1 MKNKRGKIVLVV
13 ILAVIAI
20 LMLFTYVTK
29 KVENRTANLDSELLR
44 SKNYAQV
51 TDEQSKVEN
60 TDFVKFSAFFTRDI
74 NGDGNAEK
82 LLGTCK
88 RAIGT
93 DQLYMDLN
101 VLTNGYLKNGKITIN
116 GTNFKYSMSMVK
128 DSVLKNN
135 YISDDVKVIELNNV
149 NAGTQKL
156 IIGNII
162 ADIENNVNNYSSVS
176 SVTLTGTHVSD
187 DGVETEISKTVDL
200 TVDWYGLAKTELY
213 TKYQAT
219 TFYYNYNELDSTTIS
234 FNFRLDEIQQ
244 ELILK
249 ENEAVLTIP
258 ELNGYA
264 PTEVKCTN
272 SNIES
277 EYNNETKKLTIKRSS
292 KLNNNGIIVSE
303 LSNSN
308 SYNVNIT
315 YPKEAY
321 DAISSYTTLTIPI
334 EGFYTGYNNTNEEFK
349 NPYKSNVVNGNI
361 TIVFRETPDGNIYNF
376 YVDFEDKK
384 HVKDHPYGDEDTDY
398 RYIMSKQDILNLYDN
413 IEDENKISN
422 KEYVV
427 RWLAVRG
434 DQGEVPSMIMSET
447 KGEDSSYGDKWN
459 TTIMENYITNT
470 GIYFSDADK
479 ILENDGTIS
488 IYNDDT
494 NELIHTFTKEEWNNY
509 TRENPYKYVDPVKH
523 IRAETSKTKQNSSLS
538 IYNIKELD
546 TKKILA
552 DFTKEELEDI
562 NLMYTYVTG
571 VCNIEGQ
578 QQGVVKDIDYVY
590 YVSEK
595 SNGEISV
602 ETKKIPTQDV
612 LNNKIYISAETNQYG
627 DAKWKDGEFLVEL
640 PQEIIGMEINKV
652 FIDNENVKLVAYDL
666 YENDGKY
673 FIKIITSNEEPE
685 SFKITVD
692 CDMTPDPRSPSI
704 NKEIKLYSYNKY
716 CNIYYHE
723 GKDEYDV
730 DSDNNTNEDVG
741 TSITNL
747 NLLSPT
753 SLITLE
759 TITNY
764 NKENEITIAPNI
776 AAVEKEQ
783 RQAQINIGLTN
794 NYPNV
799 ISGVQILGKIPFEG
813 NKFILNDKNLG
824 SNFTTTMTNDGITIP
839 EELKEKAMVYY
850 SEKENPDKDLLNAN
864 NGWTLKEDVKDFS
877 KIKTYLIDVT
887 QYTIDIGKNYSFNY
901 TVNIPEGISYNSIS
915 YSNHAVF
922 YELNTSGGKLQLSTE
937 PNKVGLRIVRKYKLQ
952 INKSKQGFEQT
963 KVSGATYTVDCSDAE
978 GNVTTRILTT
988 NSDGIVNMKNLFI
1001 GVTYTVKEL
1010 KSPDNY
1016 LLNDEVLQFKVI
1028 EDETGKLQLETNS
1041 EKISLNN
1048 ADELV
1053 IINTQ
1058 DEPKYNVTITK
1069 RDSATKEP
1077 LTGVYFICNGKAYV
1091 TDKNGQI
1098 TLEKLEKDTQYTLKE
1113 PNTEGYYAL
1122 DNITFKFVRAEN
1134 GNIEI
1139 ESNNENFKNA
1149 QIQNNEEDLVKVN
1162 VTLENEKIPTYNLQ
1176 ILKVEENLKET
1187 DIEKLKPLKGAIFKL
1202 EGEDFNKEERLET
1215 DENGNITIP
1224 NLYQYVDGKAITGKY
1239 ILQELQ
1245 APNGYSNNAEEIE
1258 FKVVKNAENNLEINI
1273 TNKEQLITLKD
1284 VIVEN
1289 GTIKLIIQDKPLF
1302 KLTKTDSKTGKPLA
1316 NAQFVIYEID
1326 SNKNDIDYAKDV
1338 NGNYVGTINNDGK
1351 YVITTDETGT
1361 IVLPL
1366 RGGFYRIEEIGYPE
1380 GYQENGNEDYFKI
1393 ASKNEDI
1400 KNPEDQDNAEETVGD
1415 LEINTIEDL
1424 VRFSKS
1430 VNSGNSYKGKTVSLM
1445 RTLDFNEDSSY
1456 VNPTD
1461 TSFGDLNEDGVVEGI
1476 KNELTDRVDGIGF
1489 TPIGVFMGTFDGKNN
1504 EIRNIY
1510 MCGKSNVAFFLS
1522 LSNAKVKNFGITGNV
1537 IGIKASSFI
1546 AGIAAMV
1553 YDDTEISNCY
1563 NKAYISRGECNT
1575 KASWPGVAGIAAYL
1589 RGGNISNCY
1598 NSGNITGQLKNDYTG
1613 GIVGVVSGDSKID
1626 KCYNLGTISNGANVG
1641 GIAGSLGFNRLG
1653 GTIGTGSGILD
1664 SSKVITNSYNT
1675 GNIYSNND
1683 NSYVGGILGYFAPRD
1698 TGGYVN
1704 YYKKIYNCYNTG
1716 NVNGQKYVGRI
1727 TGNDDI
1733 QCIDLQN
1740 CYYLADAQIKGEE
1753 INGLGISKSKNDM
1766 KSDEFVKLLGD
1777 TYWSKDN
1784 KNANNGYPI
1793 IQDKSEYIEEINYIE
1808 DLVKLSNDV
1817 NNLKSYSSKTIKLK
1831 KSLDFQDDNSYKN
1844 PHDTSYGDLNGNG
1857 EIEEIKNELTNKE
1870 NGKGFTPIGTG
1881 FGKYFMGIFD
1891 GENNEIKNIYIKSDE
1906 HCVGIFGDVRNG
1918 KIMNLGVKGEIINK
1932 TNVEVWAVGGICG
1945 NIYNGTIKKCYF
1957 FGSVTGDGKKPYY
1970 EYSYGKGYSGG
1981 ISGFVGNSDIIN
1993 CYNSAT
1999 IQGYRNVGGIVGSSY
2014 NMTLCG
2020 TYNIGDVIGN
2030 RYVGGIVGY
2039 ENSDSSIINCY
2050 NSATIQGDECVGGIA
2065 GYTNWSTHYGVY
2077 NIGNIIG
2084 NKYVYTI
2091 GEAKYE
2097 DRCYYLENINIS
2109 GTDIVKNGKSVSEDK
2124 MKQDEFV
2131 KQLGRFSW
2139 KKDILNKNEGYPV
2152 LEDSFGNYISEIN
2165 CIEDLVE
2172 LSEGV
2177 NELHSYENRTVVLQR
2192 SLDFEDN
2199 NSYMNPE
2206 DTSYGDINGDGKI
2219 EGIKN
2224 ELTNKESGKG
2234 FSLIGFGTKNCFSGN
2249 FNGKGNEIKNLYVNS
2264 NGCAGLFGYINNAK
2278 ISNLGIDGEI
2288 IGKKETGGI
2297 AGCIENS
2304 IIEKCYN
2311 KSEIHGGD
2319 DTGGIAG
2326 YSRDS
2331 YIKNCYNKGSIHG
2344 DDDNNLADIG
2354 GILGRGRSVV
2364 ENCYNIGDVL
2374 GSSKHKKVGGITAS
2388 ESQTINNSYYLDN
2401 INITGNIIDSN
2412 STASDEY
2419 MRTKEF
2425 YDKLNVDNVWFYKN
2439 NSYPKLN
2446 TEIARLEEVKNID
2459 IQNTMKK
2466 FDITTEI
2473 KENLE
2478 GKRDGGTI
2486 TGEYNDRFTKENNI
2500 KYVET
2505 INYNDNSKNE
2515 VIIIPDNDYLIY
2527 SITIND
2533 EKLNFT
2539 PDEEGNYKIPAE
2551 YFKEVKQNYH
2561 IVVMFQKKSK
2571 ILTLNKVDRD
2581 NKNKKLEG
2589 AEFKISRVEERSEI
2603 TNELKNI
2610 YTNSSLYPALV
2621 PAQNVVGN
2629 LTSCGTYY
2637 FTESN
2642 GKYISN
2648 NKNIDNST
2656 ANSYIPIDL
2665 SNKTGDFYLKV
2676 NAQVSS
2682 ENNYDYG
2689 FATITQYTTPPPTYN
2704 DSTGQFIKIS
2714 GQVSA
2719 SDYEYTLK
2727 GGSIYYLHLGYRK
2740 DGSQSRYDDNFI
2752 VNSVIVYENGYT
2764 TYGFNNINGKYVSS
2778 NQSKNDT
2785 SCNSYIPIDLT
2796 ERTGKYNLTLNAEI
2810 SSERNCDYGYATI
2823 KTTETK
2829 PEQNDEDGKF
2839 IYISGEEKA
2848 RDYTTIL
2855 DGGKI
2860 YYLHL
2865 GYSKDSSISSGK
2877 DTFTINSIK
2886 LSLNEDDYYNG
2897 TQITDGNG
2905 EIKLALQ
2912 PGKYQIIETKAPNEY
2927 IVDSTPHDVRLTD
2940 NNATITIE
2948 NSKSVPYEINKIDK
2962 DTNEPIQGAK
2972 FAIYKLSEYYETI
2985 DFIKNNKN
2993 EYLGKQNEDGIYEL
3007 ETDAN
3012 GKIKLELAPGLYK
3025 AVETK
3030 SAEGYALEESEA
3042 LRTTY
3047 FRVEEEN
3054 KEDEGNTNINNADLV
3069 INNIEDLVRFSNDVN
3084 SGNSY
3089 EGKTVVLART
3099 LDFNEDGSYNNPEDT
3114 TFGDYNGDGTVEG
3127 IKQELAKEEGTGFK
3141 AVGNDTNPFKG
3152 TFNGNEHEIK
3162 NINIYA
3168 NESSLYGGI
3177 IGEIVSGKIMNL
3189 GIVDAKIICN
3199 SKASGGIVG
3208 NATDSEIINCYNKG
3222 NLTTEARAPVEGIA
3236 GEITNSKIIRCYN
3249 EANITG
3255 NCTTGIVYYA
3265 KDSII
3270 ENCYN
3275 AGDLN
3280 STAPIGGIAF
3290 NVSNSEIINCYNLAT
3305 ISNSSG
3311 PVGGIV
3317 GNTASNSK
3325 IINCYNLATISSSV
3339 PAGGIIGYMAS
3350 NSEIIN
3356 CYNNGEISG
3365 KYGSGGIV
3373 GNSLSNSKIIN
3384 CYNTGK
3390 IIDADSL
3397 LGGIVGPNIT
3407 NSTLN
3412 KCYYLNS
3419 SATQGVYNQKDIE
3432 GQVEAKTQE
3441 AMQSEEFV
3449 KQLNINKDNTNAQI
3463 PLSNWSYNEEGYPTL
3478 LPLEIKSGKQ
3488 LTITNKKL
3496 QNNLSIKKVDK
3507 ETNQKLSGAK
3517 FRLEANKD
3525 SLIGSMVSN
3534 SQYTFEKRGTQYI
3547 SNNNGKSN
3555 SVANAYFPIDLRGYS
3570 GTFKLNVD
3578 YTISSESGGD
3588 IGYATI
3594 TTSTN
3599 IPTYNENE
3607 YDIRKSY
3614 RFISCSGSSS
3624 NKASIDLIGGK
3635 KYYLHIGYRKNSS
3648 TNSGNDRFYIND
3660 ISLKHNLDVETNE
3673 DGIIDMCLP
3682 SGEYKIKETSA
3693 PYGYNLSNEEK
3704 TVLISGI
3711 DDVQELTFENEKLQ
3725 TKYNEPNVIITKKDK
3740 ATGEIMPGVKFMVL
3754 DEQGN
3759 YIKDYTGTIV
3769 GEQEEIDGQDKYV
3782 VTTDENGQIKLKL
3795 NIGKYQLVEVKSLE
3809 GYALEDKKNFE
3820 ITNEDEDYE
3829 VSGEGI
3835 IISISYPWKN
3845 YIIATSDGGMIE
3857 TNSGINKTISAR
3869 YTVDNKELDVTS
3881 DNGYVVKYNNSGKI
3895 ENLIQI
3901 SGLENFGAEI
3911 YEDTEGNFIVF
3922 GGGKQIE
3929 IPAEKT
3935 IDNEPIKL
3943 DYNGTNLRTI
3953 ILKLNKDLKVIWVKN
3968 IDSFCVSLTSLNYIV
3983 ENKEGNYII
3992 NFYGYSGNNIEIPA
4006 KDTVNGEKI
4015 SSQRNANSVL
4025 IEYTKDGKVKNI
4037 YQNSYGIDSL
4047 IEKDSGGYII
4057 SSGSV
4062 IYELDSKMNEVR
4074 RYSNNIS
4081 GISSGSSYATKDE
4094 GFIIG
4099 GNITSSNITI
4109 SGENTASGNPIS
4121 VTSDITPA
4129 IVLVKYDKNFKVE
4142 WAKAKSWSRSNECVN
4157 RIKQDNQGNYIVL
4170 SGLKLIK
4177 YNSNGDNITTVDL
4190 PSDMQQFGYLYTD
4203 RTNSKFVIL
4212 DGNNNFRVYT
4222 LGTDNFT
4229 PITLEITNQK
4239 AGKVIVH
4246 HYLQGTG
4253 EEFGATPEK
4262 LSEDEV
4268 INGKVPEEYTTSP
4281 NMQIKDYTLIKD
4293 EKGDYIIPSNAS
4305 GTYTEQDQHVYYYY
4319 NKTPLKLTVHHYLE
4333 GTQEK
4338 LAEDEQTFYAEGDH
4352 YKTNAS
4358 EEVLKKYNLTN
4369 VIGDEEKDITQN
4381 EEVTYYYQIKTH
4393 QITTK
4398 VEIPE
4403 GRSEKGG
4410 TITGEGETPYETV
4423 DYEQSSKKDIIIT
4436 PEKGYKVKQIK
4447 LISTSEDGQ
4456 KTESTIYGNDE
4467 TEESELTYTEG
4478 ENNTITLTKFQNMI
4492 ADKEIIVIFEPDEGR
4507 LIVHHYIEKSTEKI
4521 YDDQITVKPVGT
4533 KVETV
4538 PVKKDNY
4545 AVVKEPEDRNATI
4558 TRETQEKIY
4567 YYQKQ
4572 YNITTEVIKHNETYK
4587 DGTIVKNVK
4596 GGTITDEGKKSH
4608 EYVLKN
4614 RNSQNEIII
4623 TPNDGYEIVKI
4634 TINNETLDYKNLLD
4648 EKGKVTIPKEFFKN
4662 VQEDKHIQVEF
4673 RKKTKVYVKYL
4684 EEGTEQP
4691 LYTEENKD
4699 YIELNGYEGQEY
4711 ETVKKVIPNYKDSTL
4726 GITDENK
4733 LQVQPKGIMYADD
4746 VTVIYW
4752 YTRVSSGIIV
4762 RHIETNEKGE
4772 EIELENNV
4780 IDGLAGLNQLTN
4792 RNKYDKYIPVDRKQE
4807 NSGNVNSHI
4816 TIAKK
4821 EENSKTITFAQNKI
4835 LEVWYFYEKQ
4845 YDVTTSV
4852 KTHEEKV
4859 LNETTGKYETK
4870 QIAGG
4875 TISKEYEKDEQGNDK
4890 LDDKGNKIEIT
4901 YEQILSRGDS
4911 KKQIELK
4918 PDENYRVKSVIKQ
4931 KKIIKDGKEQYE
4943 EEQIFVEDKVQ
4954 EDGSVILPEK
4964 LLVDVQ
4970 NDYNIQVEFEKIPA
4984 KVIVQYK
4991 DAYTK
4996 ESIHEDKILEG
5007 FVNDEYNEQRISI
5020 ENYIPADPEPEN
5032 NYGKMTKEPITVT
5045 YWYTKQFKIT
5055 AEVKPHEEEEL
5066 NNETGEIEKVQKE
5079 GGTIKIGEN
5088 LPQELVTRGDNSV
5101 NTIIAIPDQNYRIKY
5116 VTINGK
5122 EIDLAKVL
5130 QENGTAKLPLFE
5142 NMQEDKHIVVE
5153 FERIPTKLIVK
5164 HLDVETNNPITED
5177 EQKDGFVGENYKT
5190 NPLNTKFY
5198 KLVDE
5203 KYPQNSEGKLT
5214 NEETIVTYY
5223 YEKLPFN
5230 LKIQKEVSNVL
5241 VNGEKL
5247 KVEENNI
5254 PMIIIAYKDIK
5265 DTTITIEYK
5274 IKVTNTGNIAGKA
5287 VIEEKIPEGFELAT
5301 ESNPNWKETE
5311 DTYTLQT
5318 DEILPGETKEYVVV
5332 LNWKQDTQ
5340 NEGYKSNEAKI
5351 ISTENEPK
5359 FDETTVLDNKD
5370 DAIVQIIINKTLQ
5383 DVVDDIKDGNTKEV
5397 IKDIARSVKTGDAII
5412 VSLITLAVFGTV
5424 LVIVLVK
5431 RKNER

>member
-1 MKNKRGKIVLVV
+1 MKDKRGKIVLVV

-101 VLTNGYLKNGKITIN
+101 VLTNGYLKDGKITIN

-162 ADIENNVNNYSSVS
+162 ADIENNVNNYSNVS

-552 DFTKEELEDI
+552 DFTKEEVEDI

-595 SNGEISV
+595 SNGKISV

-652 FIDNENVKLVAYDL
+652 SIDNENVKLVAYDL

-741 TSITNL
+741 ISITNL

-764 NKENEITIAPNI
+764 NKENEITIAPNV
-776 AAVEKEQ
+776 AAVEKDQ

-799 ISGVQILGKIPFEG
+799 ISGVQILGKMPFEG

-850 SEKENPDKDLLNAN
+850 SEKENPDKDLLNAD

-963 KVSGATYTVDCSDAE
+963 KVSAATYTVDCSDAE

-1016 LLNDEVLQFKVI
+1016 SLNNEVLQFKVI

-1069 RDSATKEP
+1069 KDSATKEP

-1187 DIEKLKPLKGAIFKL
+1187 DIEKLKPLKGATFKL

-1351 YVITTDETGT
+1351 YVVTTDETGT

-1400 KNPEDQDNAEETVGD
+1400 KNPEDQDNTEETVGD

-1456 VNPTD
+1456 ANPAD

-1476 KNELTDRVDGIGF
+1476 KNELTTGIGF
-1489 TPIGVFMGTFDGKNN
+1489 TPIGTSTSKFMGTFDGRDN
-1504 EIRNIY
+1504 EIKNLYIMVNID
-1510 MCGKSNVAFFLS
+1510 SA
-1522 LSNAKVKNFGITGNV
+1522 
-1537 IGIKASSFI
+1537 IGLF
-1546 AGIAAMV
+1546 
-1553 YDDTEISNCY
+1553 
-1563 NKAYISRGECNT
+1563 AYIEGAEIKNL
-1575 KASWPGVAGIAAYL
+1575 GV
-1589 RGGNISNCY
+1589 
-1598 NSGNITGQLKNDYTG
+1598 TGVVNNLYYAG
-1613 GIVGVVSGDSKID
+1613 GIVGDAITSKIFNCHNFATIKGEQCIGGIAATIQNTTIED
-1626 KCYNLGTISNGANVG
+1626 SYNTGKIMNNYYVGYIGGIVGKIDENDSIIYKCYNLGIIQIQTIGPVQVLAGGIVG
-1641 GIAGSLGFNRLG
+1641 GIYYGNNNIVKECYNRGNIKFSNKQGFFYFVG
-1653 GTIGTGSGILD
+1653 GLIGRVASNNN
-1664 SSKVITNSYNT
+1664 VINSYNT
-1675 GNIYSNND
+1675 GNIE
-1683 NSYVGGILGYFAPRD
+1683 
-1698 TGGYVN
+1698 
-1704 YYKKIYNCYNTG
+1704 
-1716 NVNGQKYVGRI
+1716 I
-1727 TGNDDI
+1727 TGA
-1733 QCIDLQN
+1733 
-1740 CYYLADAQIKGEE
+1740 YA
-1753 INGLGISKSKNDM
+1753 
-1766 KSDEFVKLLGD
+1766 GD
-1777 TYWSKDN
+1777 T
-1784 KNANNGYPI
+1784 
-1793 IQDKSEYIEEINYIE
+1793 
-1808 DLVKLSNDV
+1808 
-1817 NNLKSYSSKTIKLK
+1817 
-1831 KSLDFQDDNSYKN
+1831 
-1844 PHDTSYGDLNGNG
+1844 
-1857 EIEEIKNELTNKE
+1857 
-1870 NGKGFTPIGTG
+1870 
-1881 FGKYFMGIFD
+1881 
-1891 GENNEIKNIYIKSDE
+1891 
-1906 HCVGIFGDVRNG
+1906 
-1918 KIMNLGVKGEIINK
+1918 
-1932 TNVEVWAVGGICG
+1932 GGICG
-1945 NIYNGTIKKCYF
+1945 HTEDNT
-1957 FGSVTGDGKKPYY
+1957 P
-1970 EYSYGKGYSGG
+1970 
-1981 ISGFVGNSDIIN
+1981 IIN
-1993 CYNSAT
+1993 CYN
-1999 IQGYRNVGGIVGSSY
+1999 
-2014 NMTLCG
+2014 
-2020 TYNIGDVIGN
+2020 
-2030 RYVGGIVGY
+2030 
-2039 ENSDSSIINCY
+2039 
-2050 NSATIQGDECVGGIA
+2050 
-2065 GYTNWSTHYGVY
+2065 
-2077 NIGNIIG
+2077 
-2084 NKYVYTI
+2084 I
-2091 GEAKYE
+2091 GEINTIVESAANSGTISGNGGKTE
-2097 DRCYYLENINIS
+2097 NCYYL
-2109 GTDIVKNGKSVSEDK
+2109 
-2124 MKQDEFV
+2124 
-2131 KQLGRFSW
+2131 
-2139 KKDILNKNEGYPV
+2139 
-2152 LEDSFGNYISEIN
+2152 
-2165 CIEDLVE
+2165 
-2172 LSEGV
+2172 
-2177 NELHSYENRTVVLQR
+2177 
-2192 SLDFEDN
+2192 
-2199 NSYMNPE
+2199 
-2206 DTSYGDINGDGKI
+2206 DTI
-2219 EGIKN
+2219 
-2224 ELTNKESGKG
+2224 ELTSRQKNMDGTPISKEMLKTMD
-2234 FSLIGFGTKNCFSGN
+2234 F
-2249 FNGKGNEIKNLYVNS
+2249 
-2264 NGCAGLFGYINNAK
+2264 
-2278 ISNLGIDGEI
+2278 
-2288 IGKKETGGI
+2288 
-2297 AGCIENS
+2297 
-2304 IIEKCYN
+2304 YN
-2311 KSEIHGGD
+2311 
-2319 DTGGIAG
+2319 
-2326 YSRDS
+2326 
-2331 YIKNCYNKGSIHG
+2331 
-2344 DDDNNLADIG
+2344 
-2354 GILGRGRSVV
+2354 
-2364 ENCYNIGDVL
+2364 
-2374 GSSKHKKVGGITAS
+2374 
-2388 ESQTINNSYYLDN
+2388 
-2401 INITGNIIDSN
+2401 
-2412 STASDEY
+2412 
-2419 MRTKEF
+2419 
-2425 YDKLNVDNVWFYKN
+2425 KLNVDGVWQFRKD
-2439 NSYPKLN
+2439 SYPKLN
-2446 TEIARLEEVKNID
+2446 VGNPITNNTTELEIE
-2459 IQNTMKK
+2459 NTIKK
-2466 FDITTEI
+2466 FNITTEI
-2473 KENLE
+2473 ECNSNNE
-2478 GKRDGGTI
+2478 FIGGTI
-2486 TGEYNDRFTKENNI
+2486 SGEDNTIFSKPGKMI

-2505 INYNDNSKNE
+2505 VEYNDSNKKDILI
-2515 VIIIPDNDYLIY
+2515 VPDEGYLVY
-2527 SITIND
+2527 SINLNGEPWDLKSD
-2533 EKLNFT
+2533 EN
-2539 PDEEGNYKIPAE
+2539 GNYTIPSG
-2551 YFKEVKQNYH
+2551 FFSEVKQDYH
-2561 IVVMFQKKSK
+2561 IAVKFEKKSQ
-2571 ILTLNKVDRD
+2571 TLVINKVDSS
-2581 NKNKKLEG
+2581 NKNKKIAN
-2589 AEFKISRVEERSEI
+2589 AEFKIFRIEERAQI
-2603 TNELKNI
+2603 TNEVKEI
-2610 YTNSSLYPALV
+2610 
-2621 PAQNVVGN
+2621 
-2629 LTSCGTYY
+2629 
-2637 FTESN
+2637 
-2642 GKYISN
+2642 
-2648 NKNIDNST
+2648 
-2656 ANSYIPIDL
+2656 
-2665 SNKTGDFYLKV
+2665 
-2676 NAQVSS
+2676 
-2682 ENNYDYG
+2682 
-2689 FATITQYTTPPPTYN
+2689 
-2704 DSTGQFIKIS
+2704 IK
-2714 GQVSA
+2714 A
-2719 SDYEYTLK
+2719 S
-2727 GGSIYYLHLGYRK
+2727 
-2740 DGSQSRYDDNFI
+2740 
-2752 VNSVIVYENGYT
+2752 
-2764 TYGFNNINGKYVSS
+2764 TYGFNNVNGKYVSS
-2778 NQSKNDT
+2778 NKYNNST

-2796 ERTGKYNLTLNAEI
+2796 KGTGKYNLTVNAEI
-2810 SSERNCDYGYATI
+2810 SSEKNHDEGYATI
-2823 KTTETK
+2823 KTTTTT
-2829 PEQNDEDGKF
+2829 PESYDSGGRF
-2839 IYISGEEKA
+2839 ISISGEESAK
-2848 RDYTTIL
+2848 DYTTIL
-2855 DGGKI
+2855 EGGKM

-2865 GYSKDSSISSGK
+2865 GYSKNSRVNSGT
-2877 DTFTINSIK
+2877 DTFTINSVK
-2886 LSLNEDDYYNG
+2886 LTLNEDDYYNG
-2897 TQITDGNG
+2897 TQTTDANG
-2905 EIKLALQ
+2905 RIQLKLPQ
-2912 PGKYQIIETKAPNEY
+2912 GKYNVTETKAPDGYALDN
-2927 IVDSTPHDVRLTD
+2927 TPHEMLLTE
-2940 NNATITIE
+2940 NNTTITIE
-2948 NSKSVPYEINKIDK
+2948 NSKLVPYEINKIDK

-3030 SAEGYALEESEA
+3030 LAEGYALEESEA

-3127 IKQELAKEEGTGFK
+3127 IKQELTKEGGAGFSTI
-3141 AVGNDTNPFKG
+3141 GNMGIFKG
-3152 TFNGNEHEIK
+3152 DFNGNNNEIK
-3162 NINIYA
+3162 NIYVNRPG
-3168 NESSLYGGI
+3168 NSLVGLFGR
-3177 IGEIVSGKIMNL
+3177 VNNAKILNL
-3189 GIVDAKIICN
+3189 GVDGRIGYNNYTK
-3199 SKASGGIVG
+3199 GGIVAEA
-3208 NATDSEIINCYNKG
+3208 NDSLIMNCYNKTSIMG
-3222 NLTTEARAPVEGIA
+3222 GGRPCA
-3236 GEITNSKIIRCYN
+3236 GGVVG
-3249 EANITG
+3249 EAN
-3255 NCTTGIVYYA
+3255 Y
-3265 KDSII
+3265 
-3270 ENCYN
+3270 
-3275 AGDLN
+3275 
-3280 STAPIGGIAF
+3280 
-3290 NVSNSEIINCYNLAT
+3290 SEIVNCYNLG
-3305 ISNSSG
+3305 NLDSSDQK
-3311 PVGGIV
+3311 GGIV
-3317 GNTASNSK
+3317 CSAYYSK
-3325 IINCYNLATISSSV
+3325 IINCYNVGDISSTNSYA
-3339 PAGGIIGYMAS
+3339 AGIAS
-3350 NSEIIN
+3350 SLWNSEIQN
-3356 CYNNGEISG
+3356 CYNIGNISG
-3365 KYGSGGIV
+3365 SEVGGITKMV
-3373 GNSLSNSKIIN
+3373 SNSTIKN
-3384 CYNTGK
+3384 
-3390 IIDADSL
+3390 
-3397 LGGIVGPNIT
+3397 
-3407 NSTLN
+3407 
-3412 KCYYLNS
+3412 CYYLNT
-3419 SATQGVYNQKDIE
+3419 SAEKGIYNTDDILGE
-3432 GQVEAKTQE
+3432 VESKTQE
-3441 AMQSEEFV
+3441 QMQSEEFV
-3449 KQLNINKDNTNAQI
+3449 KQLNKNNITTQK
-3463 PLSNWSYNEEGYPTL
+3463 PLANWSYNEGGYPTL
-3478 LPLEIKSGKQ
+3478 LSSKIKSGKQ

-3496 QNNLSIKKVDK
+3496 QNNLTIKKVDK
-3507 ETNQKLSGAK
+3507 ETKQRLSGAK

-3525 SLIGSMVSN
+3525 SLIGGMVSN

-3570 GTFKLNVD
+3570 GTFKLSVN
-3578 YTISSESGGD
+3578 YTIFSQLNYD
-3588 IGYATI
+3588 YGYATI
-3594 TTSTN
+3594 TSTTDA
-3599 IPTYNENE
+3599 PEYNRND
-3607 YDIRKSY
+3607 YNTDTCY
-3614 RFISCSGSSS
+3614 RFIYKSGSYSDQIS
-3624 NKASIDLIGGK
+3624 TISLNGGK
-3635 KYYLHIGYRKNSS
+3635 KYYLHIGYRKDARVDSS
-3648 TNSGNDRFYIND
+3648 NDRFYINS
-3660 ISLKHNLDVETNE
+3660 INLTYSSTEIETNE
-3673 DGIIDMCLP
+3673 YGIKDMYLP
-3682 SGEYKIKETSA
+3682 SGEYKIKETVA
-3693 PYGYNLSNEEK
+3693 PFGYNLSNEEK
-3704 TVLISGI
+3704 TILISGI
-3711 DDVQELTFENEKLQ
+3711 DDVQEVTFENEKLQ
-3725 TKYNEPNVIITKKDK
+3725 TEHNESNVIMTKKDK
-3740 ATGEIMPGVKFMVL
+3740 ATGEVMPGVKFMIL

-3759 YIKDYTGTIV
+3759 YVKDYTGAIV
-3769 GEQEEIDGQDKYV
+3769 GEKEEIDGQEKYV
-3782 VTTDENGQIKLKL
+3782 VTTDENGKIKLKL
-3795 NIGKYQLVEVKSLE
+3795 NLGKYQLIEVETLE
-3809 GYALEDKKNFE
+3809 GYVLEDKKEFE
-3820 ITNEDEDYE
+3820 VTNKNENYE

-3835 IISISYPWKN
+3835 IINTYYPWKN
-3845 YIIATSDGGMIE
+3845 YIISTSDGGMME
-3857 TNSGINKTISAR
+3857 TNYGADKTIPAEE
-3869 YTVDNKELDVTS
+3869 TENNKELNLVS
-3881 DNGYVVKYNNSGKI
+3881 DKGYVIKYNNNGKVQ
-3895 ENLIQI
+3895 NVIQI
-3901 SGLENFGAEI
+3901 TGLDCGTEI
-3911 YEDTEGNFIVF
+3911 YEDNDGNLIVL
-3922 GGGKQIE
+3922 GLGKQIE
-3929 IPAEKT
+3929 IPAENT
-3935 IDNEPIKL
+3935 INNNPINL
-3943 DYNGTNLRTI
+3943 EYSGTNQRTI
-3953 ILKLNKDLKVIWVKN
+3953 ILKLNKDLKIIWAKS
-3968 IDSFCVSLTSLNYIV
+3968 IDSFYISTTSKSYIG
-3983 ENKEGNYII
+3983 ENKEGDYII
-3992 NFYGYSGNNIEIPA
+3992 NFYGGNGNLIKIPAEDTIDGIEI
-4006 KDTVNGEKI
+4006 NL
-4015 SSQRNANSVL
+4015 QRSEAGVF
-4025 IEYTKDGKVKNI
+4025 IEYTKDGKVKSVH
-4037 YQNSYGIDSL
+4037 QNSFEIQN
-4047 IEKDSGGYII
+4047 IVEKSNGGYII
-4057 SSGSV
+4057 ASNYGNK
-4062 IYELDSKMNEVR
+4062 IAELDSEMNVVKQ
-4074 RYSNNIS
+4074 YSNSID
-4081 GISSGSSYATKDE
+4081 GISTGSSYSYYATKDE
-4094 GFIIG
+4094 GFIMG
-4099 GNITSSNITI
+4099 GMLTSSNVTI
-4109 SGENTASGNPIS
+4109 AGENTTSGEPIN
-4121 VTSDITPA
+4121 VTSNTTPNA
-4129 IVLVKYDKNFKVE
+4129 VLIKYDKNFKVE
-4142 WAKAKSWSRSNECVN
+4142 WVKVNNWSANKNGYIDCL
-4157 RIKQDNQGNYIVL
+4157 KQDSYGNYVAI
-4170 SGLKLIK
+4170 SGLILMK
-4177 YNSNGDNITTVDL
+4177 YNSNGELITTVKL
-4190 PSDMQQFGYLYTD
+4190 PDDMPQYGYLYTD

-4212 DGNNNFRVYT
+4212 TNTNFSIYT
-4222 LGTDNFT
+4222 LRTDNFT

-4253 EEFGATPEK
+4253 EEFGTTPEK

-4338 LAEDEQTFYAEGDH
+4338 LAEDEQKFYTEGDH

-4507 LIVHHYIEKSTEKI
+4507 LIVHHYIEESTEKI

-4545 AVVKEPEDRNATI
+4545 VVVKEPEDRNAII
-4558 TRETQEKIY
+4558 TKETQEKIY

-4608 EYVLKN
+4608 EYVLKD

-4623 TPNDGYEIVKI
+4623 IPNDGYEIVKI

-4662 VQEDKHIQVEF
+4662 VQENKHIQVEF

-4733 LQVQPKGIMYADD
+4733 LQVQPKGVMYADD

-4821 EENSKTITFAQNKI
+4821 EENSKTITFAQDKI

-5055 AEVKPHEEEEL
+5055 AEVKPHEEEVL

-5088 LPQELVTRGDNSV
+5088 LPQELVTRGDNSI

>member
-1 MKNKRGKIVLVV
+1 LKNKRGKIVLVV

-29 KVENRTANLDSELLR
+29 KVENRMANLDSELLR

-88 RAIGT
+88 RVIGK

-101 VLTNGYLKNGKITIN
+101 VLTNGYLKDGKITIN

-156 IIGNII
+156 IIGNIV
-162 ADIENNVNNYSSVS
+162 ADIGNNVNNYSSVS

-200 TVDWYGLAKTELY
+200 TVDWYGVAKTELY

-384 HVKDHPYGDEDTDY
+384 HVKDQPYGDEDTDY

-479 ILENDGTIS
+479 MLENDGTIS
-488 IYNDDT
+488 IYNDET

-538 IYNIKELD
+538 IYNIKELN

-552 DFTKEELEDI
+552 DFTKEEVEDI

-595 SNGEISV
+595 SNGKISV

-627 DAKWKDGEFLVEL
+627 DSKWKDGEFLVEL
-640 PQEIIGMEINKV
+640 PQEIIGMKINKV
-652 FIDNENVKLVAYDL
+652 SIDNENVKLVAYDL

-723 GKDEYDV
+723 GQDEYDV

-741 TSITNL
+741 ISITNL

-764 NKENEITIAPNI
+764 NKENEITIAPNV
-776 AAVEKEQ
+776 AAVEKDQ

-850 SEKENPDKDLLNAN
+850 SEKENPDKDLLNAD

-901 TVNIPEGISYNSIS
+901 TVNIPEGISYNSTS

-963 KVSGATYTVDCSDAE
+963 KVSGATYTVDCSDTE

-1239 ILQELQ
+1239 RLQELQ

-1338 NGNYVGTINNDGK
+1338 NGNYVGTINSDGK
-1351 YVITTDETGT
+1351 YVVTTDETGT

-1400 KNPEDQDNAEETVGD
+1400 KNPEDPDGTGETVGD

-1445 RTLDFNEDSSY
+1445 RTLDFNEDTSY
-1456 VNPTD
+1456 ANPTD

-1476 KNELTDRVDGIGF
+1476 KNELTTGIGF
-1489 TPIGVFMGTFDGKNN
+1489 TPIGTSTSKFMGTFDGRGNDIKNLY
-1504 EIRNIY
+1504 I
-1510 MCGKSNVAFFLS
+1510 
-1522 LSNAKVKNFGITGNV
+1522 
-1537 IGIKASSFI
+1537 
-1546 AGIAAMV
+1546 MV
-1553 YDDTEISNCY
+1553 
-1563 NKAYISRGECNT
+1563 
-1575 KASWPGVAGIAAYL
+1575 
-1589 RGGNISNCY
+1589 
-1598 NSGNITGQLKNDYTG
+1598 NSNDYVGLFGYIEEAEIKKLGVTGDVDNYYYSNGNAG
-1613 GIVGVVSGDSKID
+1613 GIVGNAVKSKIYNCYNAARIKSGCD
-1626 KCYNLGTISNGANVG
+1626 VGGIAASIQNTTIKNSYNIGEIISNTDWGTVRIGGIVGCIADGSTNDTIYRCYNLGSIKVDELQRSSISAGGIVGDIYGDTIVKECNNKGNVKVSTTEAYWRNVG
-1641 GIAGSLGFNRLG
+1641 GLIGRG
-1653 GTIGTGSGILD
+1653 GNNI
-1664 SSKVITNSYNT
+1664 VNSYNT
-1675 GNIYSNND
+1675 GNI
-1683 NSYVGGILGYFAPRD
+1683 
-1698 TGGYVN
+1698 
-1704 YYKKIYNCYNTG
+1704 
-1716 NVNGQKYVGRI
+1716 
-1727 TGNDDI
+1727 
-1733 QCIDLQN
+1733 
-1740 CYYLADAQIKGEE
+1740 E
-1753 INGLGISKSKNDM
+1753 
-1766 KSDEFVKLLGD
+1766 
-1777 TYWSKDN
+1777 
-1784 KNANNGYPI
+1784 
-1793 IQDKSEYIEEINYIE
+1793 
-1808 DLVKLSNDV
+1808 
-1817 NNLKSYSSKTIKLK
+1817 
-1831 KSLDFQDDNSYKN
+1831 
-1844 PHDTSYGDLNGNG
+1844 
-1857 EIEEIKNELTNKE
+1857 
-1870 NGKGFTPIGTG
+1870 
-1881 FGKYFMGIFD
+1881 
-1891 GENNEIKNIYIKSDE
+1891 
-1906 HCVGIFGDVRNG
+1906 
-1918 KIMNLGVKGEIINK
+1918 
-1932 TNVEVWAVGGICG
+1932 
-1945 NIYNGTIKKCYF
+1945 
-1957 FGSVTGDGKKPYY
+1957 VTGYY
-1970 EYSYGKGYSGG
+1970 AMY
-1981 ISGFVGNSDIIN
+1981 
-1993 CYNSAT
+1993 T
-1999 IQGYRNVGGIVGSSY
+1999 GGIVGI
-2014 NMTLCG
+2014 T
-2020 TYNIGDVIGN
+2020 
-2030 RYVGGIVGY
+2030 
-2039 ENSDSSIINCY
+2039 SDAHI
-2050 NSATIQGDECVGGIA
+2050 
-2065 GYTNWSTHYGVY
+2065 
-2077 NIGNIIG
+2077 
-2084 NKYVYTI
+2084 
-2091 GEAKYE
+2091 
-2097 DRCYYLENINIS
+2097 R
-2109 GTDIVKNGKSVSEDK
+2109 
-2124 MKQDEFV
+2124 
-2131 KQLGRFSW
+2131 
-2139 KKDILNKNEGYPV
+2139 
-2152 LEDSFGNYISEIN
+2152 
-2165 CIEDLVE
+2165 
-2172 LSEGV
+2172 
-2177 NELHSYENRTVVLQR
+2177 
-2192 SLDFEDN
+2192 
-2199 NSYMNPE
+2199 
-2206 DTSYGDINGDGKI
+2206 
-2219 EGIKN
+2219 
-2224 ELTNKESGKG
+2224 
-2234 FSLIGFGTKNCFSGN
+2234 
-2249 FNGKGNEIKNLYVNS
+2249 
-2264 NGCAGLFGYINNAK
+2264 
-2278 ISNLGIDGEI
+2278 
-2288 IGKKETGGI
+2288 
-2297 AGCIENS
+2297 
-2304 IIEKCYN
+2304 
-2311 KSEIHGGD
+2311 
-2319 DTGGIAG
+2319 
-2326 YSRDS
+2326 
-2331 YIKNCYNKGSIHG
+2331 
-2344 DDDNNLADIG
+2344 
-2354 GILGRGRSVV
+2354 
-2364 ENCYNIGDVL
+2364 NCYNIGEINIACNYNNGYSGMIYGCETSRNV
-2374 GSSKHKKVGGITAS
+2374 KV
-2388 ESQTINNSYYLDN
+2388 ENCYYLN
-2401 INITGNIIDSN
+2401 TIDLTSEQKN
-2412 STASDEY
+2412 MDGTPIS
-2419 MRTKEF
+2419 KEILKTMDF
-2425 YDKLNVDNVWFYKN
+2425 YNKLNVDGVWQFRKD
-2439 NSYPKLN
+2439 SYPKLN
-2446 TEIARLEEVKNID
+2446 VGNPITNNTTELKIE
-2459 IQNTMKK
+2459 NTIKK
-2466 FDITTEI
+2466 FNITTEI
-2473 KENLE
+2473 E
-2478 GKRDGGTI
+2478 GNSNNEFIGGTI
-2486 TGEYNDRFTKENNI
+2486 SGEDNTIFSKPGKMI

-2505 INYNDNSKNE
+2505 VEYNDSNKRDILI
-2515 VIIIPDNDYLIY
+2515 VPDEGYLVY
-2527 SITIND
+2527 SINLNGEPWNLKSD
-2533 EKLNFT
+2533 EN
-2539 PDEEGNYKIPAE
+2539 GNYAIPSG
-2551 YFKEVKQNYH
+2551 FFSEVKQDYH
-2561 IVVMFQKKSK
+2561 IAVKFEKKSQ
-2571 ILTLNKVDRD
+2571 TLVINKVDSS
-2581 NKNKKLEG
+2581 NKNRKIAN
-2589 AEFKISRVEERSEI
+2589 AEFKIFRIEERAQI
-2603 TNELKNI
+2603 TNEVKEI
-2610 YTNSSLYPALV
+2610 
-2621 PAQNVVGN
+2621 
-2629 LTSCGTYY
+2629 
-2637 FTESN
+2637 
-2642 GKYISN
+2642 
-2648 NKNIDNST
+2648 
-2656 ANSYIPIDL
+2656 
-2665 SNKTGDFYLKV
+2665 
-2676 NAQVSS
+2676 
-2682 ENNYDYG
+2682 
-2689 FATITQYTTPPPTYN
+2689 
-2704 DSTGQFIKIS
+2704 IK
-2714 GQVSA
+2714 A
-2719 SDYEYTLK
+2719 S
-2727 GGSIYYLHLGYRK
+2727 
-2740 DGSQSRYDDNFI
+2740 
-2752 VNSVIVYENGYT
+2752 
-2764 TYGFNNINGKYVSS
+2764 TYGFNNVNGKYVSS
-2778 NQSKNDT
+2778 NKYNNST

-2796 ERTGKYNLTLNAEI
+2796 KGTGKYNLTVNAEI
-2810 SSERNCDYGYATI
+2810 SSEKNNDEGYATI
-2823 KTTETK
+2823 KTTTTTPK
-2829 PEQNDEDGKF
+2829 SNDWDGRF
-2839 IYISGEEKA
+2839 IYISGEESAK
-2848 RDYTTIL
+2848 DYTTIL
-2855 DGGKI
+2855 EGGKM

-2865 GYSKDSSISSGK
+2865 GYSKNSRVNSGT
-2877 DTFTINSIK
+2877 DTFTINSVK
-2886 LSLNEDDYYNG
+2886 LTLNEDDYYNG
-2897 TQITDGNG
+2897 TQTTDANG
-2905 EIKLALQ
+2905 RIQLKLPQ
-2912 PGKYQIIETKAPNEY
+2912 GKYNVTETKAPDGYALDN
-2927 IVDSTPHDVRLTD
+2927 TPHEIILTE
-2940 NNATITIE
+2940 NNTTITIE
-2948 NSKSVPYEINKIDK
+2948 NSKLVPYEINKIDK

-3084 SGNSY
+3084 SGNLY

-3152 TFNGNEHEIK
+3152 TFNGNEYEIK

-3177 IGEIVSGKIMNL
+3177 IGKIVSGKIMNL

-3222 NLTTEARAPVEGIA
+3222 NLTTEIKAPVEGIA

-3255 NCTTGIVYYA
+3255 NCTTGIVYA
-3265 KDSII
+3265 ATDSII

-3275 AGDLN
+3275 AGNLN
-3280 STAPIGGIAF
+3280 STVPAGGIAF
-3290 NVSNSEIINCYNLAT
+3290 NASNSEIINCYNNGEIKGSYDLGGIIATDTKDSKIINCYNLAT
-3305 ISNSSG
+3305 ISVSNG
-3311 PVGGIV
+3311 QVGGIV
-3317 GNTASNSK
+3317 GGNVSNSK
-3325 IINCYNLATISSSV
+3325 IINCYNLATISSSAPV
-3339 PAGGIIGYMAS
+3339 VGIIGGWASNSEIIDCYNEGKINSSNSTAAGIAQSISNSKIFNCYNTGKIIGGAQAGGIVEYAS
-3350 NSEIIN
+3350 DIEIIN
-3356 CYNNGEISG
+3356 CYNNGKISG

-3390 IIDADSL
+3390 IADANSS
-3397 LGGIVGPNIT
+3397 LGGIVGYSIT

-3441 AMQSEEFV
+3441 VMQLEEFV

-3496 QNNLSIKKVDK
+3496 QNNLTIKKVDK
-3507 ETNQKLSGAK
+3507 ETNQKLSGARFSIK
-3517 FRLEANKD
+3517 SD
-3525 SLIGSMVSN
+3525 SKNI
-3534 SQYTFEKRGTQYI
+3534 
-3547 SNNNGKSN
+3547 
-3555 SVANAYFPIDLRGYS
+3555 
-3570 GTFKLNVD
+3570 
-3578 YTISSESGGD
+3578 
-3588 IGYATI
+3588 TI
-3594 TTSTN
+3594 TT
-3599 IPTYNENE
+3599 NEE
-3607 YDIRKSY
+3607 
-3614 RFISCSGSSS
+3614 
-3624 NKASIDLIGGK
+3624 
-3635 KYYLHIGYRKNSS
+3635 
-3648 TNSGNDRFYIND
+3648 
-3660 ISLKHNLDVETNE
+3660 
-3673 DGIIDMCLP
+3673 GIANTQLP
-3682 SGEYKIKETSA
+3682 SGRYKIKETIA
-3693 PYGYNLSNEEK
+3693 PFGYNLSNEEK
-3704 TVLISGI
+3704 TILISGI
-3711 DDVQELTFENEKLQ
+3711 DDVQEVTFENEKLQ
-3725 TKYNEPNVIITKKDK
+3725 TKYDEPNVIMTKKDK
-3740 ATGEIMPGVKFMVL
+3740 ATGEVMPGVKFMVL

-3759 YIKDYTGTIV
+3759 YAKDYTGAIV
-3769 GEQEEIDGQDKYV
+3769 GEKEEIDGQEKYV

-3795 NIGKYQLVEVKSLE
+3795 KMANYKMVEVKTLD
-3809 GYALEDKKNFE
+3809 GYALD
-3820 ITNEDEDYE
+3820 TNEEQRTTYFRPEPDIKIECIEDL
-3829 VSGEGI
+3829 VKLSNSVNSGEILNSYINVELLKTLDFNDESCYKNANDTETFGDYNGDGKVQGI
-3835 IISISYPWKN
+3835 KEELTNVNSIGFKPIGENYNYNFTGTFDGNGYEIKNCYINGNGYAGIFGSVKNAKILNLSVNGGSISGTGLYSGYNAVAGIVGLANDDVIIERCKN
-3845 YIIATSDGGMIE
+3845 SANIEKGAGIVGCAMGNGIKIVDCINTGNISGGYRAAAGILGGDSAEIINCYNLGTIGKSDGTGGIVGWI
-3857 TNSGINKTISAR
+3857 SGKVENC
-3869 YTVDNKELDVTS
+3869 
-3881 DNGYVVKYNNSGKI
+3881 YNAGKI
-3895 ENLIQI
+3895 EESEYSGAIIGRNVYIWSAHNCYYLDNGIKNGIQGI
-3901 SGLENFGAEI
+3901 EDVGGQTERKTE
-3911 YEDTEGNFIVF
+3911 YEMKSKQFADLLNEGR
-3922 GGGKQIE
+3922 
-3929 IPAEKT
+3929 T
-3935 IDNEPIKL
+3935 KL
-3943 DYNGTNLRTI
+3943 D
-3953 ILKLNKDLKVIWVKN
+3953 KE
-3968 IDSFCVSLTSLNYIV
+3968 TSEWIYI
-3983 ENKEGNYII
+3983 
-3992 NFYGYSGNNIEIPA
+3992 NNEYPTFA
-4006 KDTVNGEKI
+4006 DNVNP
-4015 SSQRNANSVL
+4015 
-4025 IEYTKDGKVKNI
+4025 T
-4037 YQNSYGIDSL
+4037 
-4047 IEKDSGGYII
+4047 
-4057 SSGSV
+4057 
-4062 IYELDSKMNEVR
+4062 
-4074 RYSNNIS
+4074 
-4081 GISSGSSYATKDE
+4081 YAT
-4094 GFIIG
+4094 
-4099 GNITSSNITI
+4099 GNI
-4109 SGENTASGNPIS
+4109 
-4121 VTSDITPA
+4121 
-4129 IVLVKYDKNFKVE
+4129 
-4142 WAKAKSWSRSNECVN
+4142 
-4157 RIKQDNQGNYIVL
+4157 
-4170 SGLKLIK
+4170 
-4177 YNSNGDNITTVDL
+4177 
-4190 PSDMQQFGYLYTD
+4190 
-4203 RTNSKFVIL
+4203 
-4212 DGNNNFRVYT
+4212 
-4222 LGTDNFT
+4222 
-4229 PITLEITNQK
+4229 EITNQK

-4253 EEFGATPEK
+4253 EEFGTTPEK

-4338 LAEDEQTFYAEGDH
+4338 LAEDEQKFYTEGDH

-4403 GRSEKGG
+4403 GRAEKGG

-4436 PEKGYKVKQIK
+4436 PQKGYKVKQIK
-4447 LISTSEDGQ
+4447 LVSTSEDGQ

-4467 TEESELTYTEG
+4467 TEGSELTYTEG

-4507 LIVHHYIEKSTEKI
+4507 LIVHHYIEESTEKI

-4558 TRETQEKIY
+4558 IRETQEKIY

-4587 DGTIVKNVK
+4587 DGAIVKNVK

-4614 RNSQNEIII
+4614 RNSQNEVII

-4807 NSGNVNSHI
+4807 NSENVNSHI

-4821 EENSKTITFAQNKI
+4821 EENSKTITFAQDKI

-4931 KKIIKDGKEQYE
+4931 KKIIKNGKEQYE
-4943 EEQIFVEDKVQ
+4943 EEQIFVEDNVQ

-5055 AEVKPHEEEEL
+5055 AEVKPHEEEL

-5088 LPQELVTRGDNSV
+5088 LLQELVTRGDNSI

-5247 KVEENNI
+5247 NVEENNI

-5265 DTTITIEYK
+5265 DTTFTIEYK
-5274 IKVTNTGNIAGKA
+5274 IKVTNTESISGKA
-5287 VIEEKIPEGFELAT
+5287 VIEEKIPKGFELAT
-5301 ESNPNWKETE
+5301 ESNPNWKKTE

-5370 DAIVQIIINKTLQ
+5370 DAVVQIIINKTLQ

-5412 VSLITLAVFGTV
+5412 VSIITLAVFGTV

>member
-1 MKNKRGKIVLVV
+1 MKNKKGKIVLVV

-29 KVENRTANLDSELLR
+29 KVENRMANLDSELLR

-88 RAIGT
+88 RVIGT

-101 VLTNGYLKNGKITIN
+101 VLTNGYLKDGKITIN

-156 IIGNII
+156 IIGNIV
-162 ADIENNVNNYSSVS
+162 ADIGNNVNNYSSVS
-176 SVTLTGTHVSD
+176 SVTFTGTHVSD

-200 TVDWYGLAKTELY
+200 TVDWYGVAKTELY

-249 ENEAVLTIP
+249 ENETVLTIP

-334 EGFYTGYNNTNEEFK
+334 EGFYRGYNNTNEEFK

-361 TIVFRETPDGNIYNF
+361 TIVFRDTPDGNIYNF

-459 TTIMENYITNT
+459 TTIMENYITDT

-479 ILENDGTIS
+479 MLENDGTIS

-538 IYNIKELD
+538 IYNIKELN

-552 DFTKEELEDI
+552 DFTKEEVEDI

-595 SNGEISV
+595 SNGKISV

-627 DAKWKDGEFLVEL
+627 DSKWKDGEFLVEL
-640 PQEIIGMEINKV
+640 PQEIIGMKINKV
-652 FIDNENVKLVAYDL
+652 SIDNENVKLVAYDL

-723 GKDEYDV
+723 GQDEYDV

-741 TSITNL
+741 ISITNL

-764 NKENEITIAPNI
+764 NKENEITIAPNV
-776 AAVEKEQ
+776 AAVEKDQ

-850 SEKENPDKDLLNAN
+850 SEKENPDKDLLNAD

-901 TVNIPEGISYNSIS
+901 TVNIPEGISYNSTS

-963 KVSGATYTVDCSDAE
+963 KVSGATYTVDCSDTE

-1098 TLEKLEKDTQYTLKE
+1098 TLEKLEKDRQYTLKE

-1239 ILQELQ
+1239 RLQELQ

-1302 KLTKTDSKTGKPLA
+1302 KLTKTDSKTGKTLA

-1338 NGNYVGTINNDGK
+1338 NGNYVGTINSDGK
-1351 YVITTDETGT
+1351 YVVTTDETGT

-1400 KNPEDQDNAEETVGD
+1400 KNPEDPDGTEETVGD

-1456 VNPTD
+1456 ANPAD

-1476 KNELTDRVDGIGF
+1476 KNELTTGIGF
-1489 TPIGVFMGTFDGKNN
+1489 TPIGTSTSKFMGTFDGRGNDIKNLY
-1504 EIRNIY
+1504 I
-1510 MCGKSNVAFFLS
+1510 
-1522 LSNAKVKNFGITGNV
+1522 
-1537 IGIKASSFI
+1537 
-1546 AGIAAMV
+1546 MV
-1553 YDDTEISNCY
+1553 
-1563 NKAYISRGECNT
+1563 
-1575 KASWPGVAGIAAYL
+1575 
-1589 RGGNISNCY
+1589 
-1598 NSGNITGQLKNDYTG
+1598 NSNDYVGLFGYIEEAEIKKLGVTGDVVNNYVNNYYYSNGNAG
-1613 GIVGVVSGDSKID
+1613 GIVGNAVKSKIYNCYNAARIKSD
-1626 KCYNLGTISNGANVG
+1626 CDVGGIVARIQNTTIKNSYNIGEIISNIDFSTVRIGGIVGCIADGSTNDAIYRCYNLGSIKVDELKRSSIDAGGIVGNIYGDTIVKECNNKGNVKVSTTDAYWRNVG
-1641 GIAGSLGFNRLG
+1641 GLIG
-1653 GTIGTGSGILD
+1653 GGGHNI
-1664 SSKVITNSYNT
+1664 VNSYNT
-1675 GNIYSNND
+1675 GNI
-1683 NSYVGGILGYFAPRD
+1683 
-1698 TGGYVN
+1698 
-1704 YYKKIYNCYNTG
+1704 
-1716 NVNGQKYVGRI
+1716 
-1727 TGNDDI
+1727 
-1733 QCIDLQN
+1733 
-1740 CYYLADAQIKGEE
+1740 E
-1753 INGLGISKSKNDM
+1753 
-1766 KSDEFVKLLGD
+1766 
-1777 TYWSKDN
+1777 
-1784 KNANNGYPI
+1784 
-1793 IQDKSEYIEEINYIE
+1793 
-1808 DLVKLSNDV
+1808 
-1817 NNLKSYSSKTIKLK
+1817 
-1831 KSLDFQDDNSYKN
+1831 
-1844 PHDTSYGDLNGNG
+1844 
-1857 EIEEIKNELTNKE
+1857 
-1870 NGKGFTPIGTG
+1870 
-1881 FGKYFMGIFD
+1881 
-1891 GENNEIKNIYIKSDE
+1891 
-1906 HCVGIFGDVRNG
+1906 
-1918 KIMNLGVKGEIINK
+1918 
-1932 TNVEVWAVGGICG
+1932 
-1945 NIYNGTIKKCYF
+1945 
-1957 FGSVTGDGKKPYY
+1957 VTGYHAMY
-1970 EYSYGKGYSGG
+1970 
-1981 ISGFVGNSDIIN
+1981 
-1993 CYNSAT
+1993 T
-1999 IQGYRNVGGIVGSSY
+1999 GGIVGI
-2014 NMTLCG
+2014 T
-2020 TYNIGDVIGN
+2020 
-2030 RYVGGIVGY
+2030 
-2039 ENSDSSIINCY
+2039 SDAHI
-2050 NSATIQGDECVGGIA
+2050 
-2065 GYTNWSTHYGVY
+2065 
-2077 NIGNIIG
+2077 
-2084 NKYVYTI
+2084 
-2091 GEAKYE
+2091 
-2097 DRCYYLENINIS
+2097 R
-2109 GTDIVKNGKSVSEDK
+2109 
-2124 MKQDEFV
+2124 
-2131 KQLGRFSW
+2131 
-2139 KKDILNKNEGYPV
+2139 
-2152 LEDSFGNYISEIN
+2152 
-2165 CIEDLVE
+2165 
-2172 LSEGV
+2172 
-2177 NELHSYENRTVVLQR
+2177 
-2192 SLDFEDN
+2192 
-2199 NSYMNPE
+2199 
-2206 DTSYGDINGDGKI
+2206 
-2219 EGIKN
+2219 
-2224 ELTNKESGKG
+2224 
-2234 FSLIGFGTKNCFSGN
+2234 
-2249 FNGKGNEIKNLYVNS
+2249 
-2264 NGCAGLFGYINNAK
+2264 
-2278 ISNLGIDGEI
+2278 
-2288 IGKKETGGI
+2288 
-2297 AGCIENS
+2297 
-2304 IIEKCYN
+2304 
-2311 KSEIHGGD
+2311 
-2319 DTGGIAG
+2319 
-2326 YSRDS
+2326 
-2331 YIKNCYNKGSIHG
+2331 
-2344 DDDNNLADIG
+2344 
-2354 GILGRGRSVV
+2354 
-2364 ENCYNIGDVL
+2364 NCYNIGEINIACNYNNGYSGMIYGCETSRNV
-2374 GSSKHKKVGGITAS
+2374 KV
-2388 ESQTINNSYYLDN
+2388 ENCYYLN
-2401 INITGNIIDSN
+2401 TIDLTSEQKN
-2412 STASDEY
+2412 MDGTPIS
-2419 MRTKEF
+2419 KEILKTMDF
-2425 YDKLNVDNVWFYKN
+2425 YNKLNVDGVWQFRKD
-2439 NSYPKLN
+2439 SYPKLN
-2446 TEIARLEEVKNID
+2446 VGNPITNNTTELKIE
-2459 IQNTMKK
+2459 NTIKK
-2466 FDITTEI
+2466 FNITTEI
-2473 KENLE
+2473 E
-2478 GKRDGGTI
+2478 GNSNYEFIGGTI
-2486 TGEYNDRFTKENNI
+2486 SGEDNTIFSKPGKMI

-2505 INYNDNSKNE
+2505 VEYNDSNKRDILI
-2515 VIIIPDNDYLIY
+2515 VPDEGYLVY
-2527 SITIND
+2527 SINLNGEPWNLKSD
-2533 EKLNFT
+2533 EN
-2539 PDEEGNYKIPAE
+2539 GNYTIPSG
-2551 YFKEVKQNYH
+2551 FFSEVKQDYH
-2561 IVVMFQKKSK
+2561 IAVKFEKKSQ
-2571 ILTLNKVDRD
+2571 TLVINKVDSS
-2581 NKNKKLEG
+2581 NKNRKIAN
-2589 AEFKISRVEERSEI
+2589 AEFKIFRIEERAQI
-2603 TNELKNI
+2603 TNEVKEI
-2610 YTNSSLYPALV
+2610 
-2621 PAQNVVGN
+2621 
-2629 LTSCGTYY
+2629 
-2637 FTESN
+2637 
-2642 GKYISN
+2642 
-2648 NKNIDNST
+2648 
-2656 ANSYIPIDL
+2656 
-2665 SNKTGDFYLKV
+2665 
-2676 NAQVSS
+2676 
-2682 ENNYDYG
+2682 
-2689 FATITQYTTPPPTYN
+2689 
-2704 DSTGQFIKIS
+2704 IK
-2714 GQVSA
+2714 A
-2719 SDYEYTLK
+2719 S
-2727 GGSIYYLHLGYRK
+2727 
-2740 DGSQSRYDDNFI
+2740 
-2752 VNSVIVYENGYT
+2752 
-2764 TYGFNNINGKYVSS
+2764 TYGFNNVNGKYVSS
-2778 NQSKNDT
+2778 NKYNNST

-2796 ERTGKYNLTLNAEI
+2796 KGTGKYNLNVNAEI
-2810 SSERNCDYGYATI
+2810 SSEKNNDKGYATI
-2823 KTTETK
+2823 KTTTTT
-2829 PEQNDEDGKF
+2829 PESYDGSGRF
-2839 IYISGEEKA
+2839 IYISGEESAK
-2848 RDYTTIL
+2848 DYTTIL
-2855 DGGKI
+2855 EGGKM

-2865 GYSKDSSISSGK
+2865 GYSKNSRVNSGT
-2877 DTFTINSIK
+2877 DTFTINSVK
-2886 LSLNEDDYYNG
+2886 LTLNEDDYYNG
-2897 TQITDGNG
+2897 TQTTDANG
-2905 EIKLALQ
+2905 RIQLKLPQ
-2912 PGKYQIIETKAPNEY
+2912 GKYNVTETKAPDGYALDN
-2927 IVDSTPHDVRLTD
+2927 TPHEIILTE
-2940 NNATITIE
+2940 NNTTITIE
-2948 NSKSVPYEINKIDK
+2948 NSKLVPYEINKIDK

-3084 SGNSY
+3084 SGNLY

-3099 LDFNEDGSYNNPEDT
+3099 LDFNENGSYNNPEDT

-3177 IGEIVSGKIMNL
+3177 IGKIVSGKIMNL

-3222 NLTTEARAPVEGIA
+3222 NLTTKARAPVEGIA

-3255 NCTTGIVYYA
+3255 NCTTGIVYDA
-3265 KDSII
+3265 KGSVI
-3270 ENCYN
+3270 EDCYN
-3275 AGDLN
+3275 TGN
-3280 STAPIGGIAF
+3280 INCSGGSPTGGIAF
-3290 NVSNSEIINCYNLAT
+3290 DVSDCRILNCYNSGKIRGSY
-3305 ISNSSG
+3305 IS
-3311 PVGGIV
+3311 
-3317 GNTASNSK
+3317 
-3325 IINCYNLATISSSV
+3325 
-3339 PAGGIIGYMAS
+3339 GGIIGSRVS
-3350 NSEIIN
+3350 NTEIVN
-3356 CYNNGEISG
+3356 CYNSGEISG
-3365 KYGSGGIV
+3365 TYVSGGIV
-3373 GNSLSNSKIIN
+3373 
-3384 CYNTGK
+3384 
-3390 IIDADSL
+3390 
-3397 LGGIVGPNIT
+3397 VGEIT
-3407 NSTLN
+3407 NSTLS
-3412 KCYYLNS
+3412 KCYYLDS
-3419 SATQGVYNQKDIE
+3419 SVIHGLYNAYNPV
-3432 GQVEAKTQE
+3432 GQEEKTQE
-3441 AMQSEEFV
+3441 QMQSEEFV
-3449 KQLNINKDNTNAQI
+3449 KQLNINKNNIATQI
-3463 PLSNWSYNEEGYPTL
+3463 PLSNWSYNEGGYPTL
-3478 LPLEIKSGKQ
+3478 LPAEIKSGKQ

-3496 QNNLSIKKVDK
+3496 QNNLTIKKVDK
-3507 ETNQKLSGAK
+3507 ETKQKLSGAK

-3525 SLIGSMVSN
+3525 SLIGGMVSN

-3570 GTFKLNVD
+3570 GTFKLSVN
-3578 YTISSESGGD
+3578 YTIFSESNCD
-3588 IGYATI
+3588 YGYATI
-3594 TTSTN
+3594 TSTTDA
-3599 IPTYNENE
+3599 PKYNRND
-3607 YDIRKSY
+3607 YNTDTCY
-3614 RFISCSGSSS
+3614 RFIYKSGSYSDQIS
-3624 NKASIDLIGGK
+3624 TISLTGGR
-3635 KYYLHIGYRKNSS
+3635 KYYLHIGYRKDASVDSS
-3648 TNSGNDRFYIND
+3648 NDRFYINS
-3660 ISLKHNLDVETNE
+3660 INLTYSSTEIETNE
-3673 DGIIDMCLP
+3673 YGIKDMYLP
-3682 SGEYKIKETSA
+3682 SGEYRIKETVA
-3693 PYGYNLSNEEK
+3693 PFGYNLINEEK
-3704 TVLISGI
+3704 TILISGI
-3711 DDVQELTFENEKLQ
+3711 DDVQEITVENEKIQ

-3740 ATGEIMPGVKFMVL
+3740 LTGEIMPGVKFMVL

-3759 YIKDYTGTIV
+3759 YAKNYMETLV
-3769 GEQEEIDGQDKYV
+3769 GEKEEIDGQEKYV

-3795 NIGKYQLVEVKSLE
+3795 NMGKYQLVEVKTLE
-3809 GYALEDKKNFE
+3809 GYALENKKEFE
-3820 ITNEDEDYE
+3820 VTNENENYG
-3829 VSGEGI
+3829 VSEEGM
-3835 IISISYPWKN
+3835 IISTHYPWKN
-3845 YIIATSDGGMIE
+3845 YIIATSDGGMME
-3857 TNSGINKTISAR
+3857 TNYGINKTIPAEQ
-3869 YTVDNKELDVTS
+3869 TVNNKELNIIS
-3881 DNGYVVKYNNSGKI
+3881 DKGYIVKYNKDCKI
-3895 ENLIQI
+3895 ETLVQI
-3901 SGLENFGAEI
+3901 TGFYGGTEI
-3911 YEDTEGNFIVF
+3911 YEDKDGNFIVLAQ
-3922 GGGKQIE
+3922 GKQIE
-3929 IPAEKT
+3929 IPAENT
-3935 IDNEPIKL
+3935 VNNESIKL
-3943 DYNGTNLRTI
+3943 EYSGNMRTI
-3953 ILKLNKDLKVIWVKN
+3953 ILKMNKDLKVMWVKN
-3968 IDSFCVSLTSLNYIV
+3968 IDSFFISTSNKNYIG
-3983 ENKEGNYII
+3983 ENNAGNYII
-3992 NFYGYSGNNIEIPA
+3992 NFYKYTGDSIKIPA
-4006 KDTVNGEKI
+4006 EDTVDKKEIDIKESN
-4015 SSQRNANSVL
+4015 NSA
-4025 IEYTKDGKVKNI
+4025 IFEYTKDGKVKSVHQI
-4037 YQNSYGIDSL
+4037 SPS
-4047 IEKDSGGYII
+4047 IEDMREKNNGGYMV
-4057 SSGSV
+4057 STENSV
-4062 IYELDSKMNEVR
+4062 CELDSEMNVVR
-4074 RYSNNIS
+4074 EYSRDNIKDIAYAT
-4081 GISSGSSYATKDE
+4081 GKLPISLTKDE

-4099 GNITSSNITI
+4099 GLLNAKELTIDGKDTTSGEKINITS
-4109 SGENTASGNPIS
+4109 NTQE
-4121 VTSDITPA
+4121 DA
-4129 IVLVKYDKNFKVE
+4129 ILIKYDKNFKVE
-4142 WAKAKSWSRSNECVN
+4142 WVKLDRWSDGYSSII
-4157 RIKQDNQGNYIVL
+4157 RIFQDEQGNYITL
-4170 SGLKLIK
+4170 LRTANNGDKIIK
-4177 YNSNGDNITTVDL
+4177 YDYLWNITTTVDF
-4190 PSDMQQFGYLYTD
+4190 SSNIEIYSN

-4212 DGNNNFRVYT
+4212 EGNNNFRVYT

-4253 EEFGATPEK
+4253 EEFGTTPEK
-4262 LSEDEV
+4262 ISEDEV

-4319 NKTPLKLTVHHYLE
+4319 NKIPLKLTVHHYLE

-4338 LAEDEQTFYAEGDH
+4338 LAEDEQKFYTEGDH

-4403 GRSEKGG
+4403 GRAEKGG

-4447 LISTSEDGQ
+4447 LVSTSEDGQ

-4467 TEESELTYTEG
+4467 TEGSELTYTEG

-4507 LIVHHYIEKSTEKI
+4507 LIVHHYIEESTEKI

-4558 TRETQEKIY
+4558 IRETQEKIY

-4614 RNSQNEIII
+4614 RNSQNEVII

-4807 NSGNVNSHI
+4807 NSENVNSHI

-4821 EENSKTITFAQNKI
+4821 EENSKTITFAQDKI

-4931 KKIIKDGKEQYE
+4931 KKIIKNGKEQYE
-4943 EEQIFVEDKVQ
+4943 EEQIFVEDNVQ

-5055 AEVKPHEEEEL
+5055 AEVKPHEEEL

-5088 LPQELVTRGDNSV
+5088 LLQELVTRGDNSI

-5130 QENGTAKLPLFE
+5130 QENETAKLPLFE

-5247 KVEENNI
+5247 NVEENNI

-5274 IKVTNTGNIAGKA
+5274 IKVTNTESIAGKA
-5287 VIEEKIPEGFELAT
+5287 VIEEKIPKGFELAT
-5301 ESNPNWKETE
+5301 ESNPNWKKTE

-5332 LNWKQDTQ
+5332 LNWEQDTQ

-5370 DAIVQIIINKTLQ
+5370 DAVVQIIINKTLQ

-5412 VSLITLAVFGTV
+5412 VSLITLAVFGIV
-5424 LVIVLVK
+5424 LVIVFVK

>member
-44 SKNYAQV
+44 SKNYVQV

-101 VLTNGYLKNGKITIN
+101 VLTNGYLKDGKITIN

-156 IIGNII
+156 IIGNIV
-162 ADIENNVNNYSSVS
+162 ADIGNNVNNYSSVS

-200 TVDWYGLAKTELY
+200 TVDWYGVAKTELY

-249 ENEAVLTIP
+249 ENETVLTIP

-384 HVKDHPYGDEDTDY
+384 HVKDQPYGDEDTDY

-479 ILENDGTIS
+479 MLENDGTIS

-523 IRAETSKTKQNSSLS
+523 IRAETSKTKKNSSLS

-552 DFTKEELEDI
+552 DFTKEEVEDI
-562 NLMYTYVTG
+562 NQMYTYVTG

-578 QQGVVKDIDYVY
+578 QQRVVKDIDYVY

-595 SNGEISV
+595 SNGKIGV

-627 DAKWKDGEFLVEL
+627 DSKWKDGEFLVEL
-640 PQEIIGMEINKV
+640 PQEIIGMKINKV
-652 FIDNENVKLVAYDL
+652 SIDNENIKLVAYDS

-741 TSITNL
+741 ISITNL

-764 NKENEITIAPNI
+764 NKENEITIAPNV
-776 AAVEKEQ
+776 AAVEKDQ

-850 SEKENPDKDLLNAN
+850 SEKENPDKDLLNAD

-901 TVNIPEGISYNSIS
+901 TVNIPEGISYNSTS

-952 INKSKQGFEQT
+952 INKTKQGFEQT
-963 KVSGATYTVDCSDAE
+963 KVSGATYTVDCSDTE

-1069 RDSATKEP
+1069 RNSATKEP

-1239 ILQELQ
+1239 RLQELQ

-1302 KLTKTDSKTGKPLA
+1302 KLTKTDSKTGKTLA

-1338 NGNYVGTINNDGK
+1338 NGNYVGTINSDGK
-1351 YVITTDETGT
+1351 YVVTTDETGT

-1393 ASKNEDI
+1393 ASKNGDI
-1400 KNPEDQDNAEETVGD
+1400 KNPEDPDGTEETVGD

-1456 VNPTD
+1456 ANPAD

-1476 KNELTDRVDGIGF
+1476 KNELTTGIGF
-1489 TPIGVFMGTFDGKNN
+1489 TPIGTSTSKFMGTFDGRGNDIKNLYIMVN
-1504 EIRNIY
+1504 SKSAIGLFAYIEGAEIKN
-1510 MCGKSNVAFFLS
+1510 CGVTGEVVNNCTYID
-1522 LSNAKVKNFGITGNV
+1522 SNA
-1537 IGIKASSFI
+1537 
-1546 AGIAAMV
+1546 
-1553 YDDTEISNCY
+1553 
-1563 NKAYISRGECNT
+1563 
-1575 KASWPGVAGIAAYL
+1575 
-1589 RGGNISNCY
+1589 
-1598 NSGNITGQLKNDYTG
+1598 G
-1613 GIVGVVSGDSKID
+1613 GIVGDAITSKISNCHSYATIKAYD
-1626 KCYNLGTISNGANVG
+1626 VIGGIVAKIQNTTIENSYNIGEIISNSGGYIGGIVGEIEKNDSVINKCYNLGTIKVYIIEHNTVSIGGVVGYISTDGYNNIVKECYNSGNIKFSNTEGYFYCVG
-1641 GIAGSLGFNRLG
+1641 GL
-1653 GTIGTGSGILD
+1653 IGRAEKNN
-1664 SSKVITNSYNT
+1664 KVVNSYNT
-1675 GNIYSNND
+1675 GNIE
-1683 NSYVGGILGYFAPRD
+1683 
-1698 TGGYVN
+1698 
-1704 YYKKIYNCYNTG
+1704 
-1716 NVNGQKYVGRI
+1716 I
-1727 TGNDDI
+1727 TGD
-1733 QCIDLQN
+1733 
-1740 CYYLADAQIKGEE
+1740 YA
-1753 INGLGISKSKNDM
+1753 
-1766 KSDEFVKLLGD
+1766 GD
-1777 TYWSKDN
+1777 T
-1784 KNANNGYPI
+1784 
-1793 IQDKSEYIEEINYIE
+1793 
-1808 DLVKLSNDV
+1808 
-1817 NNLKSYSSKTIKLK
+1817 
-1831 KSLDFQDDNSYKN
+1831 
-1844 PHDTSYGDLNGNG
+1844 
-1857 EIEEIKNELTNKE
+1857 
-1870 NGKGFTPIGTG
+1870 
-1881 FGKYFMGIFD
+1881 
-1891 GENNEIKNIYIKSDE
+1891 
-1906 HCVGIFGDVRNG
+1906 
-1918 KIMNLGVKGEIINK
+1918 
-1932 TNVEVWAVGGICG
+1932 GGICG
-1945 NIYNGTIKKCYF
+1945 HT
-1957 FGSVTGDGKKPYY
+1957 
-1970 EYSYGKGYSGG
+1970 E
-1981 ISGFVGNSDIIN
+1981 GNTPIIN
-1993 CYNSAT
+1993 CYN
-1999 IQGYRNVGGIVGSSY
+1999 
-2014 NMTLCG
+2014 
-2020 TYNIGDVIGN
+2020 
-2030 RYVGGIVGY
+2030 
-2039 ENSDSSIINCY
+2039 
-2050 NSATIQGDECVGGIA
+2050 
-2065 GYTNWSTHYGVY
+2065 
-2077 NIGNIIG
+2077 
-2084 NKYVYTI
+2084 I
-2091 GEAKYE
+2091 GEINTIVRLAANSGTISGNSKSSWGNDYVKIE
-2097 DRCYYLENINIS
+2097 NCYYL
-2109 GTDIVKNGKSVSEDK
+2109 
-2124 MKQDEFV
+2124 
-2131 KQLGRFSW
+2131 
-2139 KKDILNKNEGYPV
+2139 
-2152 LEDSFGNYISEIN
+2152 
-2165 CIEDLVE
+2165 
-2172 LSEGV
+2172 
-2177 NELHSYENRTVVLQR
+2177 
-2192 SLDFEDN
+2192 
-2199 NSYMNPE
+2199 
-2206 DTSYGDINGDGKI
+2206 DTI
-2219 EGIKN
+2219 
-2224 ELTNKESGKG
+2224 ELTSEQKNMDGTPISKEILKTMD
-2234 FSLIGFGTKNCFSGN
+2234 F
-2249 FNGKGNEIKNLYVNS
+2249 
-2264 NGCAGLFGYINNAK
+2264 
-2278 ISNLGIDGEI
+2278 
-2288 IGKKETGGI
+2288 
-2297 AGCIENS
+2297 
-2304 IIEKCYN
+2304 YN
-2311 KSEIHGGD
+2311 
-2319 DTGGIAG
+2319 
-2326 YSRDS
+2326 
-2331 YIKNCYNKGSIHG
+2331 
-2344 DDDNNLADIG
+2344 
-2354 GILGRGRSVV
+2354 
-2364 ENCYNIGDVL
+2364 
-2374 GSSKHKKVGGITAS
+2374 
-2388 ESQTINNSYYLDN
+2388 
-2401 INITGNIIDSN
+2401 
-2412 STASDEY
+2412 
-2419 MRTKEF
+2419 
-2425 YDKLNVDNVWFYKN
+2425 KLNVDGVWQFRKD
-2439 NSYPKLN
+2439 SYPKLN
-2446 TEIARLEEVKNID
+2446 VGNPITNNTTELKIE
-2459 IQNTMKK
+2459 NTIKK
-2466 FDITTEI
+2466 FNITTEI
-2473 KENLE
+2473 E
-2478 GKRDGGTI
+2478 GNSNNEFIGGTI
-2486 TGEYNDRFTKENNI
+2486 SGEDNTIFSKPGKMI

-2505 INYNDNSKNE
+2505 VEYNDSNKRDILI
-2515 VIIIPDNDYLIY
+2515 VPDEGYLVY
-2527 SITIND
+2527 SINLNGEPWNLKSD
-2533 EKLNFT
+2533 EN
-2539 PDEEGNYKIPAE
+2539 GNYTIPSG
-2551 YFKEVKQNYH
+2551 FFSEVKQDYH
-2561 IVVMFQKKSK
+2561 IAVKFEKKSQ
-2571 ILTLNKVDRD
+2571 TLVINKVDSS
-2581 NKNKKLEG
+2581 NKNRKIAN
-2589 AEFKISRVEERSEI
+2589 AEFKIFRIEERTQI
-2603 TNELKNI
+2603 TNEVKEI
-2610 YTNSSLYPALV
+2610 
-2621 PAQNVVGN
+2621 
-2629 LTSCGTYY
+2629 
-2637 FTESN
+2637 
-2642 GKYISN
+2642 
-2648 NKNIDNST
+2648 
-2656 ANSYIPIDL
+2656 
-2665 SNKTGDFYLKV
+2665 
-2676 NAQVSS
+2676 
-2682 ENNYDYG
+2682 
-2689 FATITQYTTPPPTYN
+2689 
-2704 DSTGQFIKIS
+2704 IK
-2714 GQVSA
+2714 A
-2719 SDYEYTLK
+2719 S
-2727 GGSIYYLHLGYRK
+2727 
-2740 DGSQSRYDDNFI
+2740 
-2752 VNSVIVYENGYT
+2752 
-2764 TYGFNNINGKYVSS
+2764 TYGFNNVNGKYVSS
-2778 NQSKNDT
+2778 NKYNNST

-2796 ERTGKYNLTLNAEI
+2796 KGTGKYNLTVNAEI
-2810 SSERNCDYGYATI
+2810 SSEKNNDEGYATI
-2823 KTTETK
+2823 KTTTTTPK
-2829 PEQNDEDGKF
+2829 SNDWDGRF
-2839 IYISGEEKA
+2839 IYISGEESAK
-2848 RDYTTIL
+2848 DYTTIL
-2855 DGGKI
+2855 EGGKM

-2865 GYSKDSSISSGK
+2865 GYSKNSRVNSGT
-2877 DTFTINSIK
+2877 DTFTINSVK
-2886 LSLNEDDYYNG
+2886 LTLNEDDYYNG
-2897 TQITDGNG
+2897 TQTTDANG
-2905 EIKLALQ
+2905 RIQLKLPQ
-2912 PGKYQIIETKAPNEY
+2912 GKYNVTETKAPDGYALDN
-2927 IVDSTPHDVRLTD
+2927 TPHEIILTE
-2940 NNATITIE
+2940 NNTTITIE
-2948 NSKSVPYEINKIDK
+2948 NSKLVPYEINKIDK

-3114 TFGDYNGDGTVEG
+3114 TFGDYNRDGTVEG

-3152 TFNGNEHEIK
+3152 TFNGNEYEIK

-3177 IGEIVSGKIMNL
+3177 IGKIVSGKIMNL

-3255 NCTTGIVYYA
+3255 NCTTGIVYA
-3265 KDSII
+3265 ATDSII

-3275 AGDLN
+3275 AGNLN
-3280 STAPIGGIAF
+3280 STVPAGGIAF
-3290 NVSNSEIINCYNLAT
+3290 NASNSEIINCYNNGE
-3305 ISNSSG
+3305 IKGSYDS
-3311 PVGGIV
+3311 GGIIA
-3317 GNTASNSK
+3317 TDAKDSK
-3325 IINCYNLATISSSV
+3325 IINCYNLATISGSSGPV
-3339 PAGGIIGYMAS
+3339 GGIVGNNVSNSKIINCYNSATISNSAPAGGIIGGGAS
-3350 NSEIIN
+3350 NSEIIDCYNEGKINSSNNIAIGIAQSISNSKIFNCYNTGKIIGGVPAGGIVEYASDSEIIN

-3373 GNSLSNSKIIN
+3373 GNSLSNSEIIN

-3390 IIDADSL
+3390 IADANSS
-3397 LGGIVGPNIT
+3397 LGGIVGYSIT

-3441 AMQSEEFV
+3441 VMQSEEFV

-3496 QNNLSIKKVDK
+3496 QNNLTIKKVDK
-3507 ETNQKLSGAK
+3507 ETNQKLSGARFSIK
-3517 FRLEANKD
+3517 SD
-3525 SLIGSMVSN
+3525 SKNI
-3534 SQYTFEKRGTQYI
+3534 
-3547 SNNNGKSN
+3547 
-3555 SVANAYFPIDLRGYS
+3555 
-3570 GTFKLNVD
+3570 
-3578 YTISSESGGD
+3578 
-3588 IGYATI
+3588 TI
-3594 TTSTN
+3594 TTNEEGIASTQ
-3599 IPTYNENE
+3599 
-3607 YDIRKSY
+3607 
-3614 RFISCSGSSS
+3614 
-3624 NKASIDLIGGK
+3624 
-3635 KYYLHIGYRKNSS
+3635 
-3648 TNSGNDRFYIND
+3648 
-3660 ISLKHNLDVETNE
+3660 
-3673 DGIIDMCLP
+3673 LP
-3682 SGEYKIKETSA
+3682 SGKYKIKETIA
-3693 PYGYNLSNEEK
+3693 PFGYNLSNEEK
-3704 TVLISGI
+3704 TILISGI
-3711 DDVQELTFENEKLQ
+3711 DDVQEVTFENEKLQ
-3725 TKYNEPNVIITKKDK
+3725 TKYDEPNVIMTKKDK
-3740 ATGEIMPGVKFMVL
+3740 ATGEVMPGVKFMVL

-3759 YIKDYTGTIV
+3759 YAKDYTGAIV
-3769 GEQEEIDGQDKYV
+3769 GEKEEIDGQEKYV

-3795 NIGKYQLVEVKSLE
+3795 KMANYKMVEVKTLD
-3809 GYALEDKKNFE
+3809 GYALD
-3820 ITNEDEDYE
+3820 TNEEQRTTYFRPEPDIKIECIEDL
-3829 VSGEGI
+3829 VKLSNSVNSGEILNSYINVELLKTLDFNDESCYKNANDTETFGDYNGDGKVQGI
-3835 IISISYPWKN
+3835 KDELTNVNSIGFKPIGENYNYNFTGTFDGNGYEIKNCYINSNGYAGIFGSVKNAKILNLSVNGGSISGTGSYSGYNAVAGIVGLANDDVIIERCKN
-3845 YIIATSDGGMIE
+3845 SANIEKGAGIVGCAMGNGIKIVDCINTGNISGGYRAAAGILGGDSAEIINCYNLGTIGKSDGTGGIVGWI
-3857 TNSGINKTISAR
+3857 SGKVENC
-3869 YTVDNKELDVTS
+3869 
-3881 DNGYVVKYNNSGKI
+3881 YNAGKI
-3895 ENLIQI
+3895 EESEYSGAIIGRNVYIWSAHNCYYLDNGIKNGIQGI
-3901 SGLENFGAEI
+3901 EDVSGQTERKTE
-3911 YEDTEGNFIVF
+3911 YEMKSKQFADLLNEGR
-3922 GGGKQIE
+3922 
-3929 IPAEKT
+3929 T
-3935 IDNEPIKL
+3935 KL
-3943 DYNGTNLRTI
+3943 DKETSEWIYINNEYPTFADNVNRT
-3953 ILKLNKDLKVIWVKN
+3953 
-3968 IDSFCVSLTSLNYIV
+3968 
-3983 ENKEGNYII
+3983 
-3992 NFYGYSGNNIEIPA
+3992 
-4006 KDTVNGEKI
+4006 
-4015 SSQRNANSVL
+4015 
-4025 IEYTKDGKVKNI
+4025 
-4037 YQNSYGIDSL
+4037 
-4047 IEKDSGGYII
+4047 
-4057 SSGSV
+4057 
-4062 IYELDSKMNEVR
+4062 
-4074 RYSNNIS
+4074 
-4081 GISSGSSYATKDE
+4081 YAT
-4094 GFIIG
+4094 
-4099 GNITSSNITI
+4099 GNI
-4109 SGENTASGNPIS
+4109 
-4121 VTSDITPA
+4121 
-4129 IVLVKYDKNFKVE
+4129 
-4142 WAKAKSWSRSNECVN
+4142 
-4157 RIKQDNQGNYIVL
+4157 
-4170 SGLKLIK
+4170 
-4177 YNSNGDNITTVDL
+4177 
-4190 PSDMQQFGYLYTD
+4190 
-4203 RTNSKFVIL
+4203 
-4212 DGNNNFRVYT
+4212 
-4222 LGTDNFT
+4222 
-4229 PITLEITNQK
+4229 EITNQK

-4253 EEFGATPEK
+4253 EEFGTTPEK
-4262 LSEDEV
+4262 LSEDEI

-4319 NKTPLKLTVHHYLE
+4319 NKIPLKLTVHHYLE

-4338 LAEDEQTFYAEGDH
+4338 LAEDEQKFYTEGDH

-4403 GRSEKGG
+4403 GRAEKGG

-4447 LISTSEDGQ
+4447 LVSTSEDGQ

-4467 TEESELTYTEG
+4467 TEGSELTYTEG

-4507 LIVHHYIEKSTEKI
+4507 LIVHHYIEESTEKI

-4558 TRETQEKIY
+4558 IRETQEKIY

-4614 RNSQNEIII
+4614 RNSQNEVII

-4807 NSGNVNSHI
+4807 NSENVNSYI

-4821 EENSKTITFAQNKI
+4821 EENSKTITFAQDKI

-4931 KKIIKDGKEQYE
+4931 KKIIKNGKEQYE
-4943 EEQIFVEDKVQ
+4943 EEQIFVEDNVQ

-5055 AEVKPHEEEEL
+5055 AEVKPHEEEL

-5079 GGTIKIGEN
+5079 GGIIKIGEN
-5088 LPQELVTRGDNSV
+5088 LLQELVTRGDNSI
-5101 NTIIAIPDQNYRIKY
+5101 NTIIAIPDKNYRIKY

-5130 QENGTAKLPLFE
+5130 QENETAKLPLFE

-5247 KVEENNI
+5247 NVEENNI

-5274 IKVTNTGNIAGKA
+5274 IKVTNTESIAGKA
-5287 VIEEKIPEGFELAT
+5287 VIEEKIPKGFELAT
-5301 ESNPNWKETE
+5301 ESNPNWKKTE

-5332 LNWKQDTQ
+5332 LNWEQDTQ

-5359 FDETTVLDNKD
+5359 FDEITVLDNKD
-5370 DAIVQIIINKTLQ
+5370 DAVVQIIINKTLQ

-5412 VSLITLAVFGTV
+5412 VSIITLAVFGTV

>member
-29 KVENRTANLDSELLR
+29 KVENRTENLDSELLR

-101 VLTNGYLKNGKITIN
+101 VLTNGYLKDGKITIN

-156 IIGNII
+156 IIGNIV
-162 ADIENNVNNYSSVS
+162 ADIGNNVNNYSSVS

-200 TVDWYGLAKTELY
+200 TVDWYGVAKTELY

-249 ENEAVLTIP
+249 ENETVLTIP

-384 HVKDHPYGDEDTDY
+384 HVKDQPYGDEDTDY

-447 KGEDSSYGDKWN
+447 KGEDSLYGDKWN

-479 ILENDGTIS
+479 MLENDGTIS

-509 TRENPYKYVDPVKH
+509 TRENPYKYVDPAKH

-552 DFTKEELEDI
+552 DFTKEEVEDI

-595 SNGEISV
+595 SNGKISV

-627 DAKWKDGEFLVEL
+627 DSKWKDGEFLVEL
-640 PQEIIGMEINKV
+640 PQEIIGMKINKV
-652 FIDNENVKLVAYDL
+652 SIDNENIKLVAYDL

-723 GKDEYDV
+723 GQDEYDV

-741 TSITNL
+741 ISITNL

-764 NKENEITIAPNI
+764 NKENEITIAPNV
-776 AAVEKEQ
+776 AAVEKDQ

-850 SEKENPDKDLLNAN
+850 SEKENPDKDLLNAD

-901 TVNIPEGISYNSIS
+901 TVNIPEGISYNSAS

-963 KVSGATYTVDCSDAE
+963 KVSGATYTVDCSDTE

-1098 TLEKLEKDTQYTLKE
+1098 TLEKLEKDRQYTLKE

-1239 ILQELQ
+1239 RLQELQ

-1338 NGNYVGTINNDGK
+1338 NGNYVGTINSDGK
-1351 YVITTDETGT
+1351 YVLTTDETGT

-1400 KNPEDQDNAEETVGD
+1400 KNPEDPDGTGETVGD

-1456 VNPTD
+1456 TNSAD

-1476 KNELTDRVDGIGF
+1476 KAELTTGIGF
-1489 TPIGVFMGTFDGKNN
+1489 TPIGTSASKFMGTFDGRGN
-1504 EIRNIY
+1504 EIKNLYIIVNINSAIGLFAY
-1510 MCGKSNVAFFLS
+1510 IEGAEIKNCGVTGEVVNNCTYSD
-1522 LSNAKVKNFGITGNV
+1522 SNAGGIVGDAITSKISNCHSYAT
-1537 IGIKASSFI
+1537 IKAMGNI
-1546 AGIAAMV
+1546 GGIAAGIQNTTV
-1553 YDDTEISNCY
+1553 KDSYNIGEISNNGGGYIGGIVGIIDGSDSTIYRCY
-1563 NKAYISRGECNT
+1563 NLGKINIKIVGSAT
-1575 KASWPGVAGIAAYL
+1575 TVAVGGIIGWSGY
-1589 RGGNISNCY
+1589 GSNNVVKECY
-1598 NSGNITGQLKNDYTG
+1598 NSGNIKF
-1613 GIVGVVSGDSKID
+1613 
-1626 KCYNLGTISNGANVG
+1626 SNTQGYFYYVG
-1641 GIAGSLGFNRLG
+1641 GL
-1653 GTIGTGSGILD
+1653 IGRAEKNN
-1664 SSKVITNSYNT
+1664 KVVNSYNT
-1675 GNIYSNND
+1675 GNIE
-1683 NSYVGGILGYFAPRD
+1683 
-1698 TGGYVN
+1698 
-1704 YYKKIYNCYNTG
+1704 
-1716 NVNGQKYVGRI
+1716 I
-1727 TGNDDI
+1727 TGA
-1733 QCIDLQN
+1733 
-1740 CYYLADAQIKGEE
+1740 YA
-1753 INGLGISKSKNDM
+1753 
-1766 KSDEFVKLLGD
+1766 GD
-1777 TYWSKDN
+1777 T
-1784 KNANNGYPI
+1784 
-1793 IQDKSEYIEEINYIE
+1793 
-1808 DLVKLSNDV
+1808 
-1817 NNLKSYSSKTIKLK
+1817 
-1831 KSLDFQDDNSYKN
+1831 
-1844 PHDTSYGDLNGNG
+1844 
-1857 EIEEIKNELTNKE
+1857 
-1870 NGKGFTPIGTG
+1870 
-1881 FGKYFMGIFD
+1881 
-1891 GENNEIKNIYIKSDE
+1891 
-1906 HCVGIFGDVRNG
+1906 
-1918 KIMNLGVKGEIINK
+1918 
-1932 TNVEVWAVGGICG
+1932 GGICG
-1945 NIYNGTIKKCYF
+1945 HA
-1957 FGSVTGDGKKPYY
+1957 
-1970 EYSYGKGYSGG
+1970 E
-1981 ISGFVGNSDIIN
+1981 GNTPIIN
-1993 CYNSAT
+1993 CYN
-1999 IQGYRNVGGIVGSSY
+1999 
-2014 NMTLCG
+2014 
-2020 TYNIGDVIGN
+2020 
-2030 RYVGGIVGY
+2030 
-2039 ENSDSSIINCY
+2039 
-2050 NSATIQGDECVGGIA
+2050 
-2065 GYTNWSTHYGVY
+2065 
-2077 NIGNIIG
+2077 
-2084 NKYVYTI
+2084 I
-2091 GEAKYE
+2091 GEINTIVQSAVRNGTISGNSKSSWGNDYVKIE
-2097 DRCYYLENINIS
+2097 NCYYL
-2109 GTDIVKNGKSVSEDK
+2109 
-2124 MKQDEFV
+2124 
-2131 KQLGRFSW
+2131 
-2139 KKDILNKNEGYPV
+2139 
-2152 LEDSFGNYISEIN
+2152 
-2165 CIEDLVE
+2165 
-2172 LSEGV
+2172 
-2177 NELHSYENRTVVLQR
+2177 
-2192 SLDFEDN
+2192 
-2199 NSYMNPE
+2199 
-2206 DTSYGDINGDGKI
+2206 DTI
-2219 EGIKN
+2219 
-2224 ELTNKESGKG
+2224 ELTSQEKNMDGTPVSKEELK
-2234 FSLIGFGTKNCFSGN
+2234 T
-2249 FNGKGNEIKNLYVNS
+2249 
-2264 NGCAGLFGYINNAK
+2264 
-2278 ISNLGIDGEI
+2278 IDF
-2288 IGKKETGGI
+2288 
-2297 AGCIENS
+2297 
-2304 IIEKCYN
+2304 YN
-2311 KSEIHGGD
+2311 
-2319 DTGGIAG
+2319 
-2326 YSRDS
+2326 
-2331 YIKNCYNKGSIHG
+2331 
-2344 DDDNNLADIG
+2344 
-2354 GILGRGRSVV
+2354 
-2364 ENCYNIGDVL
+2364 
-2374 GSSKHKKVGGITAS
+2374 
-2388 ESQTINNSYYLDN
+2388 
-2401 INITGNIIDSN
+2401 
-2412 STASDEY
+2412 
-2419 MRTKEF
+2419 
-2425 YDKLNVDNVWFYKN
+2425 KLNVDNVWQFRKD
-2439 NSYPKLN
+2439 SYPELN
-2446 TEIARLEEVKNID
+2446 IGKPITNNTTELKME
-2459 IQNTMKK
+2459 NTIKK
-2466 FDITTEI
+2466 FNITTEI
-2473 KENLE
+2473 EKNSNNEFI
-2478 GKRDGGTI
+2478 GGTI
-2486 TGEYNDRFTKENNI
+2486 SGENSEIFAQPNKMI

-2505 INYNDNSKNE
+2505 VDYNDSNKKE
-2515 VIIIPDNDYLIY
+2515 ILIIPDEGYLVYDVTLNGKPLNIK
-2527 SITIND
+2527 SD
-2533 EKLNFT
+2533 EK
-2539 PDEEGNYKIPAE
+2539 GNYKIPSG
-2551 YFKEVKQNYH
+2551 YFSEIKQDYH
-2561 IVVMFQKKSK
+2561 IAVKFEKKSQSLV
-2571 ILTLNKVDRD
+2571 INKVDSRD
-2581 NKNKKLEG
+2581 HSQKLAN
-2589 AEFKISRVEERSEI
+2589 AEFQIYRIDERAGI
-2603 TNELKNI
+2603 TNEVKEI
-2610 YTNSSLYPALV
+2610 V
-2621 PAQNVVGN
+2621 Q
-2629 LTSCGTYY
+2629 
-2637 FTESN
+2637 
-2642 GKYISN
+2642 
-2648 NKNIDNST
+2648 
-2656 ANSYIPIDL
+2656 
-2665 SNKTGDFYLKV
+2665 
-2676 NAQVSS
+2676 
-2682 ENNYDYG
+2682 
-2689 FATITQYTTPPPTYN
+2689 
-2704 DSTGQFIKIS
+2704 
-2714 GQVSA
+2714 A
-2719 SDYEYTLK
+2719 S
-2727 GGSIYYLHLGYRK
+2727 
-2740 DGSQSRYDDNFI
+2740 
-2752 VNSVIVYENGYT
+2752 
-2764 TYGFNNINGKYVSS
+2764 TYGFNNVNGKYVSS
-2778 NQSKNDT
+2778 NKYNKST

-2796 ERTGKYNLTLNAEI
+2796 KGTGKYNLTVNAEI
-2810 SSERNCDYGYATI
+2810 SSEKNGDDGYATI
-2823 KTTETK
+2823 KTTTTVPK
-2829 PEQNDEDGKF
+2829 SYDNDGRF
-2839 IYISGEEKA
+2839 IYISGEESAK
-2848 RDYTTIL
+2848 DYTTIL
-2855 DGGKI
+2855 EGGQM

-2865 GYSKDSSISSGK
+2865 GYSKDSSVNSGT

-2886 LSLNEDDYYNG
+2886 LSLNKDDYYDG
-2897 TQITDGNG
+2897 TQTTDVNGKIQLMLPQGKYKIT
-2905 EIKLALQ
+2905 EIKAPDGYALDNTAH
-2912 PGKYQIIETKAPNEY
+2912 EML
-2927 IVDSTPHDVRLTD
+2927 LTEH
-2940 NNATITIE
+2940 NTTITIE
-2948 NSKSVPYEINKIDK
+2948 NSKLVPYEINKVDSN
-2962 DTNEPIQGAK
+2962 TNEPIQGAK
-2972 FAIYKLSEYYETI
+2972 LAIYKLSEYYETI

-2993 EYLGKQNEDGIYEL
+2993 EYLGKQNENGIYEL
-3007 ETDAN
+3007 ETDAD

-3030 SAEGYALEESEA
+3030 AAEGYALEESEA

-3047 FRVEEEN
+3047 FRAEEEN

-3099 LDFNEDGSYNNPEDT
+3099 LDFNEDSSYNNPEDT

-3127 IKQELAKEEGTGFK
+3127 IKQELTKTEGTGFDPI
-3141 AVGNDTNPFKG
+3141 GTNA
-3152 TFNGNEHEIK
+3152 TFNGNFYGDNNEIK
-3162 NINIYA
+3162 NIYINNEYFGVGLFGVIDGAKISNI
-3168 NESSLYGGI
+3168 G
-3177 IGEIVSGKIMNL
+3177 VDGKI
-3189 GIVDAKIICN
+3189 GYSSYAK
-3199 SKASGGIVG
+3199 GGIVG
-3208 NATDSEIINCYNKG
+3208 KASNSIIINCYNK
-3222 NLTTEARAPVEGIA
+3222 ADIIQQEGRPSA
-3236 GEITNSKIIRCYN
+3236 GGVVG
-3249 EANITG
+3249 EAN
-3255 NCTTGIVYYA
+3255 YS
-3265 KDSII
+3265 KI

-3275 AGDLN
+3275 IGKIYGTGTKSGIVCDSYY
-3280 STAPIGGIAF
+3280 STI
-3290 NVSNSEIINCYNLAT
+3290 SNCYNIGN
-3305 ISNSSG
+3305 ISGSNA
-3311 PVGGIV
+3311 GGIMV
-3317 GNTASNSK
+3317 SASNS
-3325 IINCYNLATISSSV
+3325 TIK
-3339 PAGGIIGYMAS
+3339 
-3350 NSEIIN
+3350 N
-3356 CYNNGEISG
+3356 
-3365 KYGSGGIV
+3365 
-3373 GNSLSNSKIIN
+3373 
-3384 CYNTGK
+3384 
-3390 IIDADSL
+3390 
-3397 LGGIVGPNIT
+3397 
-3407 NSTLN
+3407 
-3412 KCYYLNS
+3412 CYYLNT
-3419 SATQGVYNQKDIE
+3419 SAEKGIYNTDDIL

-3441 AMQSEEFV
+3441 QMQSEEFV
-3449 KQLNINKDNTNAQI
+3449 KQLNINKNNITTQI

-3496 QNNLSIKKVDK
+3496 QNNLTIKKVDK
-3507 ETNQKLSGAK
+3507 ETKQKLSGAK

-3555 SVANAYFPIDLRGYS
+3555 SVANAYFPIDLSSYK
-3570 GTFKLNVD
+3570 GTYELNVD

-3607 YDIRKSY
+3607 YDISKSY
-3614 RFISCSGSSS
+3614 QFIYRSGSSS

-3635 KYYLHIGYRKNSS
+3635 KYYLHIGYRKNRS

-3660 ISLKHNLDVETNE
+3660 ISLKHNLDVATNE
-3673 DGIIDMCLP
+3673 DGIIDICIP

-3795 NIGKYQLVEVKSLE
+3795 NIGKYQLIEVKSLE
-3809 GYALEDKKNFE
+3809 GYALGDKKNFE

-3829 VSGEGI
+3829 VSGKGI
-3835 IISISYPWKN
+3835 IISTNYPFKD
-3845 YIIATSDGGMIE
+3845 YIIATSDGGMLE
-3857 TNSGINKTISAR
+3857 TSRGTNKTIPAGE
-3869 YTVDNKELDVTS
+3869 TTDNKELDVTS
-3881 DNGYVVKYNNSGKI
+3881 DKGHIVKYNRNGKI
-3895 ENLIQI
+3895 EKLLQI
-3901 SGLENFGAEI
+3901 KGFDDGCDAH
-3911 YEDTEGNFIVF
+3911 EDNDGNFIVLAK
-3922 GGGKQIE
+3922 GKQIE
-3929 IPAEKT
+3929 IPAENT
-3935 IDNEPIKL
+3935 INNEPINL
-3943 DYNGTNLRTI
+3943 EYNGTNSRTI
-3953 ILKLNKDLKVIWVKN
+3953 ILKLNKDLKVIWAKK
-3968 IDSFCVSLTSLNYIV
+3968 IDGFSISFTTKNYIG

-3992 NFYGYSGNNIEIPA
+3992 NFNGNSGYNIEIPA

-4015 SSQRNANSVL
+4015 SSQSNANSVL

-4037 YQNSYGIDSL
+4037 YQSSYGIDSL
-4047 IEKDSGGYII
+4047 IEKGSGGYII

-4062 IYELDSKMNEVR
+4062 ICELDSKMNEVR

-4142 WAKAKSWSRSNECVN
+4142 WAKAKSWSRSNEYVN

-4177 YNSNGDNITTVDL
+4177 YSSNGDNITTVDL
-4190 PSDMQQFGYLYTD
+4190 PSDMPQYGYLYTD

-4212 DGNNNFRVYT
+4212 EGNNNFRVYT

-4253 EEFGATPEK
+4253 EEFGTTPEK
-4262 LSEDEV
+4262 LSEDEI

-4338 LAEDEQTFYAEGDH
+4338 LAEDEQKFYTEGDH

-4398 VEIPE
+4398 VEIPD
-4403 GRSEKGG
+4403 GRAEKGG

-4447 LISTSEDGQ
+4447 LVSTSEDGQ

-4467 TEESELTYTEG
+4467 TEGSELTYTEG

-4507 LIVHHYIEKSTEKI
+4507 LIVHHYIEESTEKI

-4538 PVKKDNY
+4538 PVKKENY

-4558 TRETQEKIY
+4558 IRETQEKIY

-4614 RNSQNEIII
+4614 RNSQNEVII

-4807 NSGNVNSHI
+4807 NSENVNSHI

-4821 EENSKTITFAQNKI
+4821 EENSKTITFAQDKI

-4931 KKIIKDGKEQYE
+4931 KKIIKNGKEQYE
-4943 EEQIFVEDKVQ
+4943 EEQIFVEDNVQ

-5020 ENYIPADPEPEN
+5020 ENYIPADPKPEN

-5055 AEVKPHEEEEL
+5055 AEVKPHEEEL
-5066 NNETGEIEKVQKE
+5066 NNENGEIEKVQKE

-5088 LPQELVTRGDNSV
+5088 LLQELVTRGDNSI

-5247 KVEENNI
+5247 NVEENNI

-5274 IKVTNTGNIAGKA
+5274 IKVTNTESIAGKA
-5287 VIEEKIPEGFELAT
+5287 VIEEKIPKGFELAT
-5301 ESNPNWKETE
+5301 ESNPNWKKTE

-5370 DAIVQIIINKTLQ
+5370 DAVVQIIINKTLQ

-5424 LVIVLVK
+5424 LVIVFVK

>member
-1 MKNKRGKIVLVV
+1 MKNKIGKIVFAV
-13 ILAVIAI
+13 ILAVMAI

-29 KVENRTANLDSELLR
+29 KVKNRTANLDSELLR

-101 VLTNGYLKNGKITIN
+101 VLTNGYLKDGKITIK
-116 GTNFKYSMSMVK
+116 GVNFKYSMSMVK

-162 ADIENNVNNYSSVS
+162 ADIENNVNNYSNVS
-176 SVTLTGTHVSD
+176 SVTLTGTYVSD

-200 TVDWYGLAKTELY
+200 TVDWYGEAKTELY

-277 EYNNETKKLTIKRSS
+277 KYNKETKKLTIKRAS

-376 YVDFEDKK
+376 YVDFEDKRYI
-384 HVKDHPYGDEDTDY
+384 KDQPYGDEDTDY

-479 ILENDGTIS
+479 MLENDGTIS

-509 TRENPYKYVDPVKH
+509 TRENPYKYVDSVKH
-523 IRAETSKTKQNSSLS
+523 IRAEISKTKQNSSLR
-538 IYNIKELD
+538 IYNVKELD

-552 DFTKEELEDI
+552 DFTKEEVEDI
-562 NLMYTYVTG
+562 NLIYTYVTG
-571 VCNIEGQ
+571 ICNIEGQ
-578 QQGVVKDIDYVY
+578 QQGIIKDMDCVY

-595 SNGEISV
+595 SNGKISV
-602 ETKKIPTQDV
+602 ETERIPTQDV
-612 LNNKIYISAETNQYG
+612 LNNKIYISAETNRYG

-640 PQEIIGMEINKV
+640 PQEIIRMEINKV
-652 FIDNENVKLVAYDL
+652 SIDNENVKLVAYDL

-673 FIKIITSNEEPE
+673 FIKIITSNENPE

-704 NKEIKLYSYNKY
+704 NRAIKLYSYNKY
-716 CNIYYHE
+716 RNIYYHE
-723 GKDEYDV
+723 GQDEYDV
-730 DSDNNTNEDVG
+730 DSDNNTNENVG

-747 NLLSPT
+747 YLLSPT

-764 NKENEITIAPNI
+764 NKENEITIAPNV
-776 AAVEKEQ
+776 AALEKDQ
-783 RQAQINIGLTN
+783 RRAQINVGLTN

-799 ISGVQILGKIPFEG
+799 VSGVQILGKIPFEG
-813 NKFILNDKNLG
+813 NKFILNDKNLA

-839 EELKEKAMVYY
+839 EELKEKTMVYY
-850 SEKENPDKDLLNAN
+850 SEKENPDKDLLNAD

-877 KIKTYLIDVT
+877 KIKTYLIDLT
-887 QYTIDIGKNYSFNY
+887 QYTIDIGKNHSFSY
-901 TVNIPEGISYNSIS
+901 TVNVPEGISYNSTS

-963 KVSGATYTVDCSDAE
+963 KVSGATYTVDFSDAE

-1016 LLNDEVLQFKVI
+1016 SLNNEVLQFKVI
-1028 EDETGKLQLETNS
+1028 EDETGKLQLETNF
-1041 EKISLNN
+1041 EKISLNK

-1069 RDSATKEP
+1069 IDSLTKEP
-1077 LTGVYFICNGKAYV
+1077 LTGVYFICNGKAYI
-1091 TDKNGQI
+1091 TDRNGKI
-1098 TLEKLEKDTQYTLKE
+1098 TLEKLEKDIQYTLKE
-1113 PNTEGYYAL
+1113 LNTEGYYTL
-1122 DNITFKFVRAEN
+1122 DNITFKLVKDEN
-1134 GNIEI
+1134 ENIKI
-1139 ESNNENFKNA
+1139 ESNNENFKNV
-1149 QIQNNEEDLVKVN
+1149 QIQNNEEDLVEVN
-1162 VTLENEKIPTYNLQ
+1162 VNLENEKIPTYNLQ

-1187 DIEKLKPLKGAIFKL
+1187 DIEKLKPLKGSMFKL
-1202 EGEDFNKEERLET
+1202 EGKDLSKEEKFET

-1258 FKVVKNAENNLEINI
+1258 FNVVKNAENNLEINI

-1326 SNKNDIDYAKDV
+1326 SNKTDIDYAKDV

-1351 YVITTDETGT
+1351 YVVTTDETGT

-1380 GYQENGNEDYFKI
+1380 GYQENENEDYFKI

-1400 KNPEDQDNAEETVGD
+1400 KNPEDQDGTEETVGD

-1430 VNSGNSYKGKTVSLM
+1430 VNSGDSYKGKTVSLM

-1456 VNPTD
+1456 ANTAD
-1461 TSFGDLNEDGVVEGI
+1461 TSLGDLNEDGVVEGI
-1476 KNELTDRVDGIGF
+1476 KKELTTGIGF
-1489 TPIGVFMGTFDGKNN
+1489 TPIGTSTSKFRGTFDGRGN
-1504 EIRNIY
+1504 EIKNLYIMVNINSAIIGLFAY
-1510 MCGKSNVAFFLS
+1510 IEGAEIKNCGVTGGVVNNSIYNDGSAG
-1522 LSNAKVKNFGITGNV
+1522 GIVGDA
-1537 IGIKASSFI
+1537 IASK
-1546 AGIAAMV
+1546 
-1553 YDDTEISNCY
+1553 ISNCHSYVTIKAVHTIGGIVGRIQNTTIEYSY
-1563 NKAYISRGECNT
+1563 NIGEIINNSGGYIGGIVGEIDESNSIINKCYNLGIIKVYINYNLVAIGGVVGYISNYNSYNNVVKE
-1575 KASWPGVAGIAAYL
+1575 
-1589 RGGNISNCY
+1589 CY
-1598 NSGNITGQLKNDYTG
+1598 NSGNIRFSN
-1613 GIVGVVSGDSKID
+1613 SGPYFYS
-1626 KCYNLGTISNGANVG
+1626 VG
-1641 GIAGSLGFNRLG
+1641 GL
-1653 GTIGTGSGILD
+1653 IGRVGCNNNI
-1664 SSKVITNSYNT
+1664 VNSYNT
-1675 GNIYSNND
+1675 GNID
-1683 NSYVGGILGYFAPRD
+1683 
-1698 TGGYVN
+1698 
-1704 YYKKIYNCYNTG
+1704 
-1716 NVNGQKYVGRI
+1716 I
-1727 TGNDDI
+1727 TG
-1733 QCIDLQN
+1733 
-1740 CYYLADAQIKGEE
+1740 A
-1753 INGLGISKSKNDM
+1753 
-1766 KSDEFVKLLGD
+1766 
-1777 TYWSKDN
+1777 
-1784 KNANNGYPI
+1784 
-1793 IQDKSEYIEEINYIE
+1793 
-1808 DLVKLSNDV
+1808 
-1817 NNLKSYSSKTIKLK
+1817 
-1831 KSLDFQDDNSYKN
+1831 
-1844 PHDTSYGDLNGNG
+1844 
-1857 EIEEIKNELTNKE
+1857 
-1870 NGKGFTPIGTG
+1870 
-1881 FGKYFMGIFD
+1881 
-1891 GENNEIKNIYIKSDE
+1891 
-1906 HCVGIFGDVRNG
+1906 
-1918 KIMNLGVKGEIINK
+1918 
-1932 TNVEVWAVGGICG
+1932 WATETGGICG
-1945 NIYNGTIKKCYF
+1945 YTDDNT
-1957 FGSVTGDGKKPYY
+1957 P
-1970 EYSYGKGYSGG
+1970 
-1981 ISGFVGNSDIIN
+1981 IIN
-1993 CYNSAT
+1993 CYNIGEINTIVESA
-1999 IQGYRNVGGIVGSSY
+1999 GS
-2014 NMTLCG
+2014 CG
-2020 TYNIGDVIGN
+2020 TISGN
-2030 RYVGGIVGY
+2030 SKTSGENYVKI
-2039 ENSDSSIINCY
+2039 EN
-2050 NSATIQGDECVGGIA
+2050 
-2065 GYTNWSTHYGVY
+2065 
-2077 NIGNIIG
+2077 
-2084 NKYVYTI
+2084 
-2091 GEAKYE
+2091 
-2097 DRCYYLENINIS
+2097 CYYL
-2109 GTDIVKNGKSVSEDK
+2109 
-2124 MKQDEFV
+2124 
-2131 KQLGRFSW
+2131 
-2139 KKDILNKNEGYPV
+2139 
-2152 LEDSFGNYISEIN
+2152 
-2165 CIEDLVE
+2165 
-2172 LSEGV
+2172 
-2177 NELHSYENRTVVLQR
+2177 
-2192 SLDFEDN
+2192 
-2199 NSYMNPE
+2199 
-2206 DTSYGDINGDGKI
+2206 DTI
-2219 EGIKN
+2219 
-2224 ELTNKESGKG
+2224 ELTSEQKNMDGTPISKEMLKTMD
-2234 FSLIGFGTKNCFSGN
+2234 F
-2249 FNGKGNEIKNLYVNS
+2249 
-2264 NGCAGLFGYINNAK
+2264 
-2278 ISNLGIDGEI
+2278 
-2288 IGKKETGGI
+2288 
-2297 AGCIENS
+2297 
-2304 IIEKCYN
+2304 YN
-2311 KSEIHGGD
+2311 
-2319 DTGGIAG
+2319 
-2326 YSRDS
+2326 
-2331 YIKNCYNKGSIHG
+2331 
-2344 DDDNNLADIG
+2344 
-2354 GILGRGRSVV
+2354 
-2364 ENCYNIGDVL
+2364 
-2374 GSSKHKKVGGITAS
+2374 
-2388 ESQTINNSYYLDN
+2388 
-2401 INITGNIIDSN
+2401 
-2412 STASDEY
+2412 
-2419 MRTKEF
+2419 
-2425 YDKLNVDNVWFYKN
+2425 KLNVDGVWQFRKD
-2439 NSYPKLN
+2439 SYPKLN
-2446 TEIARLEEVKNID
+2446 IGMPITNDTTELEIE
-2459 IQNTMKK
+2459 NTIKK
-2466 FDITTEI
+2466 FNITTEI
-2473 KENLE
+2473 E
-2478 GKRDGGTI
+2478 GNSKNQFIGGTI
-2486 TGEYNDRFTKENNI
+2486 SGEDNTIFSKPGKMI

-2505 INYNDNSKNE
+2505 VDYNDSNKKD
-2515 VIIIPDNDYLIY
+2515 ILIMPDEGYLVY
-2527 SITIND
+2527 SINLNGEPWNLKSD
-2533 EKLNFT
+2533 EN
-2539 PDEEGNYKIPAE
+2539 GNYTIPSG
-2551 YFKEVKQNYH
+2551 FFSEVKQDYH
-2561 IVVMFQKKSK
+2561 IAVKFERKSQ
-2571 ILTLNKVDRD
+2571 TLVINKVDSS
-2581 NKNKKLEG
+2581 NKNKKIAN
-2589 AEFKISRVEERSEI
+2589 AEFKIFRIEERAQI
-2603 TNELKNI
+2603 TNEVKEI
-2610 YTNSSLYPALV
+2610 V
-2621 PAQNVVGN
+2621 
-2629 LTSCGTYY
+2629 
-2637 FTESN
+2637 
-2642 GKYISN
+2642 K
-2648 NKNIDNST
+2648 
-2656 ANSYIPIDL
+2656 
-2665 SNKTGDFYLKV
+2665 
-2676 NAQVSS
+2676 
-2682 ENNYDYG
+2682 
-2689 FATITQYTTPPPTYN
+2689 
-2704 DSTGQFIKIS
+2704 
-2714 GQVSA
+2714 A
-2719 SDYEYTLK
+2719 S
-2727 GGSIYYLHLGYRK
+2727 
-2740 DGSQSRYDDNFI
+2740 
-2752 VNSVIVYENGYT
+2752 
-2764 TYGFNNINGKYVSS
+2764 TYGFNNVNGKYVSS
-2778 NQSKNDT
+2778 NP
-2785 SCNSYIPIDLT
+2785 SCKSYIPIDLT
-2796 ERTGKYNLTLNAEI
+2796 KGTGKYNLTVNAEI
-2810 SSERNCDYGYATI
+2810 SSEKNHDKGYATI
-2823 KTTETK
+2823 TTTTTP
-2829 PEQNDEDGKF
+2829 PESYDYDGRF
-2839 IYISGEEKA
+2839 IYISGEESAK
-2848 RDYTTIL
+2848 DYTTIL
-2855 DGGKI
+2855 EGGKM

-2865 GYSKDSSISSGK
+2865 GYSKYSSVDSGT
-2877 DTFTINSIK
+2877 DTFTINSVK
-2886 LSLNEDDYYNG
+2886 LTLNKDDYYNG
-2897 TQITDGNG
+2897 TQTTDANG
-2905 EIKLALQ
+2905 RIQLKLPQ
-2912 PGKYQIIETKAPNEY
+2912 GKYNVTETKAPDGYALDN
-2927 IVDSTPHDVRLTD
+2927 TPHEIILTE
-2940 NNATITIE
+2940 NNTTITIE

-2993 EYLGKQNEDGIYEL
+2993 EYLGKQNENGIYEL
-3007 ETDAN
+3007 ETDAD

-3047 FRVEEEN
+3047 FRAEEEN

-3099 LDFNEDGSYNNPEDT
+3099 LDFNEDSSYNNPEDT

-3177 IGEIVSGKIMNL
+3177 IGKIVSGKIMNL

-3199 SKASGGIVG
+3199 SKTSGGIVG
-3208 NATDSEIINCYNKG
+3208 NATYSEIINCYNKG

-3290 NVSNSEIINCYNLAT
+3290 NVSNSEIINCHNNRE
-3305 ISNSSG
+3305 IKGSNVS
-3311 PVGGIV
+3311 GGIIA
-3317 GNTASNSK
+3317 TDAKDSK
-3325 IINCYNLATISSSV
+3325 IINCYNLATISGSNGSLGGIVGSTASNSEIIDCYNEGKINSNNVVAGIVPSISNSKIFNCYNTGKIIGGV
-3339 PAGGIIGYMAS
+3339 PAGGIVERAS
-3350 NSEIIN
+3350 DSEIIN

-3373 GNSLSNSKIIN
+3373 GDSLSNSKIIN

-3390 IIDADSL
+3390 IIDADSS
-3397 LGGIVGPNIT
+3397 LGGILGKSIT
-3407 NSTLN
+3407 NSTLS

-3441 AMQSEEFV
+3441 VMQSEAFV

-3496 QNNLSIKKVDK
+3496 QNNLTIKKVDK

-3534 SQYTFEKRGTQYI
+3534 SQYTFVKNGTQYI
-3547 SNNNGKSN
+3547 SNNNGKSD
-3555 SVANAYFPIDLRGYS
+3555 SVANAYFPIDLSLYK
-3570 GTFKLNVD
+3570 GTYELNVD

-3607 YDIRKSY
+3607 YDISKSY

-3648 TNSGNDRFYIND
+3648 TNSGNDRFYING
-3660 ISLKHNLDVETNE
+3660 ISLKHNLDVATNE
-3673 DGIIDMCLP
+3673 DGIIDICIP

-3704 TVLISGI
+3704 TVLISGM
-3711 DDVQELTFENEKLQ
+3711 DDVQKLTFENEKLQ

-3769 GEQEEIDGQDKYV
+3769 GEQEEVDGQDKYV

-3795 NIGKYQLVEVKSLE
+3795 NIGKYQLIEVKSLE
-3809 GYALEDKKNFE
+3809 GYALEDKKDFE
-3820 ITNEDEDYE
+3820 ITNENENYE
-3829 VSGEGI
+3829 VSGKGI
-3835 IISISYPWKN
+3835 IINTNYPWKD
-3845 YIIATSDGGMIE
+3845 YIIATSDGGMLG
-3857 TNSGINKTISAR
+3857 TSRGTNKTIPAGE
-3869 YTVDNKELDVTS
+3869 TTDNKELDVTS
-3881 DNGYVVKYNNSGKI
+3881 DKGHIVKYNRNGKI
-3895 ENLIQI
+3895 EKLLQI
-3901 SGLENFGAEI
+3901 KGFDDGCDAH
-3911 YEDTEGNFIVF
+3911 EDNDGNFIVLAE
-3922 GGGKQIE
+3922 GKQIE
-3929 IPAEKT
+3929 IPAENT
-3935 IDNEPIKL
+3935 INNEPINL
-3943 DYNGTNLRTI
+3943 EYNGTNSRTI
-3953 ILKLNKDLKVIWVKN
+3953 ILKLNKDLKVIWAKK
-3968 IDSFCVSLTSLNYIV
+3968 IDGFSISFTQKNYIG

-3992 NFYGYSGNNIEIPA
+3992 NFKGDSGYNIEIPA

-4015 SSQRNANSVL
+4015 SSQSNANSVL

-4037 YQNSYGIDSL
+4037 YQSSYGIDSL
-4047 IEKDSGGYII
+4047 IEKGSGGYII

-4062 IYELDSKMNEVR
+4062 ICELDSKMNEVR

-4121 VTSDITPA
+4121 ITSDITPA

-4142 WAKAKSWSRSNECVN
+4142 WAKAKSWSRSNEYVN

-4190 PSDMQQFGYLYTD
+4190 PSDMPQYGYLYTD

-4212 DGNNNFRVYT
+4212 EGNNNFRVYT

-4253 EEFGATPEK
+4253 EEFGTTPEK

-4338 LAEDEQTFYAEGDH
+4338 LAEDEQKFYTEGDH

-4467 TEESELTYTEG
+4467 TEGSELTYTEG

-4492 ADKEIIVIFEPDEGR
+4492 ADKEIIVIFEPDEGK
-4507 LIVHHYIEKSTEKI
+4507 LIVHHYIEESTEKI

-4545 AVVKEPEDRNATI
+4545 VVVKEPEDRNTI
-4558 TRETQEKIY
+4558 ITKETQEKIY

-4608 EYVLKN
+4608 EYVLKD

-4662 VQEDKHIQVEF
+4662 VKEDKHIQVEF

-4733 LQVQPKGIMYADD
+4733 LQVQPKGVMYADD

-4821 EENSKTITFAQNKI
+4821 EENSKTITFAQDKI

-5020 ENYIPADPEPEN
+5020 ESYIPADPEPEN

-5088 LPQELVTRGDNSV
+5088 LPQELVTRGDNSI

-5274 IKVTNTGNIAGKA
+5274 IKVTNTESIAGKA

-5311 DTYTLQT
+5311 NTYTLQT

>member
-1 MKNKRGKIVLVV
+1 MKNKIGKIVFAV
-13 ILAVIAI
+13 ILAVMAI

-29 KVENRTANLDSELLR
+29 KVKNRTANLDSELLR

-88 RAIGT
+88 RAIDT

-101 VLTNGYLKNGKITIN
+101 VLTNGYLKDGKITIN

-156 IIGNII
+156 IIGNIV
-162 ADIENNVNNYSSVS
+162 ADIGNNVNNYSSVS

-200 TVDWYGLAKTELY
+200 TVDWYGVAKTELY

-249 ENEAVLTIP
+249 ENETVLTIP

-376 YVDFEDKK
+376 YVDFEDKRYI
-384 HVKDHPYGDEDTDY
+384 KDQPYGDEDTDY

-479 ILENDGTIS
+479 MLENDGTIS

-509 TRENPYKYVDPVKH
+509 TRENPYKYVDSVKH
-523 IRAETSKTKQNSSLS
+523 IRAEISKTKQNSSLR
-538 IYNIKELD
+538 IYNVKELD

-552 DFTKEELEDI
+552 DFTKEEVEDI
-562 NLMYTYVTG
+562 NLIYTYVTG
-571 VCNIEGQ
+571 ICNIEGQ
-578 QQGVVKDIDYVY
+578 QQGIIKDMDCVY

-595 SNGEISV
+595 SNGKISV
-602 ETKKIPTQDV
+602 ETERIPTQDV
-612 LNNKIYISAETNQYG
+612 LNNKIYISAETNRYG

-640 PQEIIGMEINKV
+640 PQEIIRMEINKV
-652 FIDNENVKLVAYDL
+652 SIDNENVKLVAYDL

-673 FIKIITSNEEPE
+673 FIKIITSNENPE

-704 NKEIKLYSYNKY
+704 NRAIKLYSYNKY
-716 CNIYYHE
+716 RNIYYHE

-730 DSDNNTNEDVG
+730 DSDNNTNENVG
-741 TSITNL
+741 TSITNFY
-747 NLLSPT
+747 LLSPT

-764 NKENEITIAPNI
+764 NKENEITIAPNV
-776 AAVEKEQ
+776 AALEKDQ
-783 RQAQINIGLTN
+783 RQAQINVGLTN

-799 ISGVQILGKIPFEG
+799 VSGVQILGKIPFEG
-813 NKFILNDKNLG
+813 NKFILNDKNLA

-839 EELKEKAMVYY
+839 EELKEKTMVYY
-850 SEKENPDKDLLNAN
+850 SEKENPDKDLLNAD

-877 KIKTYLIDVT
+877 KIKTYLIDLT
-887 QYTIDIGKNYSFNY
+887 QYTIDIGKNHSFSY
-901 TVNIPEGISYNSIS
+901 TVNVPEGISYNSTS

-963 KVSGATYTVDCSDAE
+963 KVSGATYTVDFSDAE

-1016 LLNDEVLQFKVI
+1016 SLNNEVLQFKVI
-1028 EDETGKLQLETNS
+1028 EDETGKLQLETNF
-1041 EKISLNN
+1041 EKISLNK

-1069 RDSATKEP
+1069 IDSLTKEP
-1077 LTGVYFICNGKAYV
+1077 LTGVYFICNGKAYI
-1091 TDKNGQI
+1091 TDRNGKI
-1098 TLEKLEKDTQYTLKE
+1098 TLEKLEKDIQYTLKE
-1113 PNTEGYYAL
+1113 LNTEGYYTL
-1122 DNITFKFVRAEN
+1122 DNITFKLVKAEN
-1134 GNIEI
+1134 ENIKI

-1149 QIQNNEEDLVKVN
+1149 QIQNNEEDLVEVN
-1162 VTLENEKIPTYNLQ
+1162 VNLENEKIPTYNLQ

-1187 DIEKLKPLKGAIFKL
+1187 DIEKLKPLKGSMFKL
-1202 EGEDFNKEERLET
+1202 EGKDLSKEEKFET

-1258 FKVVKNAENNLEINI
+1258 FNVVKNAENNLEINI

-1351 YVITTDETGT
+1351 YVVTTNETGT

-1380 GYQENGNEDYFKI
+1380 GYQENENEDYFKI

-1400 KNPEDQDNAEETVGD
+1400 KNPEDPDGTEETVGD
-1415 LEINTIEDL
+1415 LKINTIEDL

-1430 VNSGNSYKGKTVSLM
+1430 VNSGNSYKEKTVSLM

-1456 VNPTD
+1456 ANPAD

-1476 KNELTDRVDGIGF
+1476 KKELTTGIGF
-1489 TPIGVFMGTFDGKNN
+1489 TPIGTSTSKFMGTFDGRGN
-1504 EIRNIY
+1504 EIKNLYIMVNINSAIGLFAY
-1510 MCGKSNVAFFLS
+1510 IEGAEIKNCGVTGGVVNNSIYSDGSAG
-1522 LSNAKVKNFGITGNV
+1522 GIVGDA
-1537 IGIKASSFI
+1537 IASK
-1546 AGIAAMV
+1546 
-1553 YDDTEISNCY
+1553 ISNCHSYVTIKAGWTIGGIVGRIQNTTIEYSY
-1563 NKAYISRGECNT
+1563 NIGEIINNRGGYIGGIVGEIDKSNSIINKCYNLGIIKVYIIDDNVVSIGGVVGYISNYNSYNNVVKE
-1575 KASWPGVAGIAAYL
+1575 
-1589 RGGNISNCY
+1589 CY
-1598 NSGNITGQLKNDYTG
+1598 NSGNIRF
-1613 GIVGVVSGDSKID
+1613 
-1626 KCYNLGTISNGANVG
+1626 SNQRYFFYSVG
-1641 GIAGSLGFNRLG
+1641 GL
-1653 GTIGTGSGILD
+1653 IGRVGCNNNI
-1664 SSKVITNSYNT
+1664 VNSYNT
-1675 GNIYSNND
+1675 GNID
-1683 NSYVGGILGYFAPRD
+1683 
-1698 TGGYVN
+1698 
-1704 YYKKIYNCYNTG
+1704 
-1716 NVNGQKYVGRI
+1716 I
-1727 TGNDDI
+1727 TGA
-1733 QCIDLQN
+1733 
-1740 CYYLADAQIKGEE
+1740 YAT
-1753 INGLGISKSKNDM
+1753 
-1766 KSDEFVKLLGD
+1766 D
-1777 TYWSKDN
+1777 T
-1784 KNANNGYPI
+1784 
-1793 IQDKSEYIEEINYIE
+1793 
-1808 DLVKLSNDV
+1808 
-1817 NNLKSYSSKTIKLK
+1817 
-1831 KSLDFQDDNSYKN
+1831 
-1844 PHDTSYGDLNGNG
+1844 
-1857 EIEEIKNELTNKE
+1857 
-1870 NGKGFTPIGTG
+1870 
-1881 FGKYFMGIFD
+1881 
-1891 GENNEIKNIYIKSDE
+1891 
-1906 HCVGIFGDVRNG
+1906 
-1918 KIMNLGVKGEIINK
+1918 
-1932 TNVEVWAVGGICG
+1932 GGICG
-1945 NIYNGTIKKCYF
+1945 YTDDNT
-1957 FGSVTGDGKKPYY
+1957 P
-1970 EYSYGKGYSGG
+1970 
-1981 ISGFVGNSDIIN
+1981 IIN
-1993 CYNSAT
+1993 CYNIGEINT
-1999 IQGYRNVGGIVGSSY
+1999 IVEGAGP
-2014 NMTLCG
+2014 CG
-2020 TYNIGDVIGN
+2020 TISGN
-2030 RYVGGIVGY
+2030 SKTSGENYVKI
-2039 ENSDSSIINCY
+2039 EN
-2050 NSATIQGDECVGGIA
+2050 
-2065 GYTNWSTHYGVY
+2065 
-2077 NIGNIIG
+2077 
-2084 NKYVYTI
+2084 
-2091 GEAKYE
+2091 
-2097 DRCYYLENINIS
+2097 CYYLDTIE
-2109 GTDIVKNGKSVSEDK
+2109 
-2124 MKQDEFV
+2124 
-2131 KQLGRFSW
+2131 L
-2139 KKDILNKNEGYPV
+2139 
-2152 LEDSFGNYISEIN
+2152 ISEQKNMDGTPISK
-2165 CIEDLVE
+2165 EMLK
-2172 LSEGV
+2172 
-2177 NELHSYENRTVVLQR
+2177 TM
-2192 SLDFEDN
+2192 DF
-2199 NSYMNPE
+2199 
-2206 DTSYGDINGDGKI
+2206 
-2219 EGIKN
+2219 
-2224 ELTNKESGKG
+2224 
-2234 FSLIGFGTKNCFSGN
+2234 
-2249 FNGKGNEIKNLYVNS
+2249 
-2264 NGCAGLFGYINNAK
+2264 
-2278 ISNLGIDGEI
+2278 
-2288 IGKKETGGI
+2288 
-2297 AGCIENS
+2297 
-2304 IIEKCYN
+2304 YN
-2311 KSEIHGGD
+2311 
-2319 DTGGIAG
+2319 
-2326 YSRDS
+2326 
-2331 YIKNCYNKGSIHG
+2331 
-2344 DDDNNLADIG
+2344 
-2354 GILGRGRSVV
+2354 
-2364 ENCYNIGDVL
+2364 
-2374 GSSKHKKVGGITAS
+2374 
-2388 ESQTINNSYYLDN
+2388 
-2401 INITGNIIDSN
+2401 
-2412 STASDEY
+2412 
-2419 MRTKEF
+2419 
-2425 YDKLNVDNVWFYKN
+2425 KLNVDGVWQFRKD
-2439 NSYPKLN
+2439 SYPKLN
-2446 TEIARLEEVKNID
+2446 VGNPITNNTTELKIE
-2459 IQNTMKK
+2459 NTIKK
-2466 FDITTEI
+2466 FNITTEI
-2473 KENLE
+2473 E
-2478 GKRDGGTI
+2478 GNSKNEFIGGTI
-2486 TGEYNDRFTKENNI
+2486 SGEDNTIFSKPGKMI

-2505 INYNDNSKNE
+2505 VDYNDSNKKD
-2515 VIIIPDNDYLIY
+2515 ILIMPDEGYLVY
-2527 SITIND
+2527 SINLNGEPWNLKSD
-2533 EKLNFT
+2533 EN
-2539 PDEEGNYKIPAE
+2539 GNYTIPSG
-2551 YFKEVKQNYH
+2551 FFSEVKQDYH
-2561 IVVMFQKKSK
+2561 IAVKFEKKSQ
-2571 ILTLNKVDRD
+2571 TL
-2581 NKNKKLEG
+2581 
-2589 AEFKISRVEERSEI
+2589 
-2603 TNELKNI
+2603 
-2610 YTNSSLYPALV
+2610 
-2621 PAQNVVGN
+2621 
-2629 LTSCGTYY
+2629 
-2637 FTESN
+2637 
-2642 GKYISN
+2642 
-2648 NKNIDNST
+2648 
-2656 ANSYIPIDL
+2656 
-2665 SNKTGDFYLKV
+2665 
-2676 NAQVSS
+2676 
-2682 ENNYDYG
+2682 
-2689 FATITQYTTPPPTYN
+2689 
-2704 DSTGQFIKIS
+2704 
-2714 GQVSA
+2714 
-2719 SDYEYTLK
+2719 
-2727 GGSIYYLHLGYRK
+2727 
-2740 DGSQSRYDDNFI
+2740 
-2752 VNSVIVYENGYT
+2752 
-2764 TYGFNNINGKYVSS
+2764 
-2778 NQSKNDT
+2778 
-2785 SCNSYIPIDLT
+2785 
-2796 ERTGKYNLTLNAEI
+2796 
-2810 SSERNCDYGYATI
+2810 
-2823 KTTETK
+2823 
-2829 PEQNDEDGKF
+2829 
-2839 IYISGEEKA
+2839 
-2848 RDYTTIL
+2848 
-2855 DGGKI
+2855 
-2860 YYLHL
+2860 
-2865 GYSKDSSISSGK
+2865 
-2877 DTFTINSIK
+2877 
-2886 LSLNEDDYYNG
+2886 
-2897 TQITDGNG
+2897 
-2905 EIKLALQ
+2905 
-2912 PGKYQIIETKAPNEY
+2912 
-2927 IVDSTPHDVRLTD
+2927 
-2940 NNATITIE
+2940 E
-2948 NSKSVPYEINKIDK
+2948 NSKSVSYEINKIDK

-2993 EYLGKQNEDGIYEL
+2993 EYLGKQNENGIYEL
-3007 ETDAN
+3007 ETDAD

-3030 SAEGYALEESEA
+3030 AAEGYALEESEA

-3047 FRVEEEN
+3047 FRAEEEN

-3069 INNIEDLVRFSNDVN
+3069 INNIEDLVRFSNDAN

-3099 LDFNEDGSYNNPEDT
+3099 LDFNEDSSYNNPEDT
-3114 TFGDYNGDGTVEG
+3114 TFGDYNADGTVEG

-3177 IGEIVSGKIMNL
+3177 IGKIVSGKIMNL

-3290 NVSNSEIINCYNLAT
+3290 NVSNSEIINCHNNRE
-3305 ISNSSG
+3305 IKGSNVS
-3311 PVGGIV
+3311 GGIIA
-3317 GNTASNSK
+3317 TDAKDSK
-3325 IINCYNLATISSSV
+3325 IINCYNLATISGSNGSLGGIVGSTASNSEIIDCYNEGKINSNNVVAGIVPSISNSKIFNCYNTGKIIGGV
-3339 PAGGIIGYMAS
+3339 PAGGIVERAS
-3350 NSEIIN
+3350 DSEIIN

-3373 GNSLSNSKIIN
+3373 GDSLSNSKIIN

-3390 IIDADSL
+3390 IIDADSS
-3397 LGGIVGPNIT
+3397 LGGIFGKSIT

-3419 SATQGVYNQKDIE
+3419 SAAQGVYNQKDIE

-3441 AMQSEEFV
+3441 VMQSEEFV

-3463 PLSNWSYNEEGYPTL
+3463 PLSSWSYNEEGYPTL

-3496 QNNLSIKKVDK
+3496 QNNLTIKKVDK

-3517 FRLEANKD
+3517 FSIKSD
-3525 SLIGSMVSN
+3525 SKNI
-3534 SQYTFEKRGTQYI
+3534 
-3547 SNNNGKSN
+3547 
-3555 SVANAYFPIDLRGYS
+3555 
-3570 GTFKLNVD
+3570 
-3578 YTISSESGGD
+3578 
-3588 IGYATI
+3588 TI
-3594 TTSTN
+3594 TTNEEGIASTQ
-3599 IPTYNENE
+3599 
-3607 YDIRKSY
+3607 
-3614 RFISCSGSSS
+3614 
-3624 NKASIDLIGGK
+3624 
-3635 KYYLHIGYRKNSS
+3635 
-3648 TNSGNDRFYIND
+3648 
-3660 ISLKHNLDVETNE
+3660 
-3673 DGIIDMCLP
+3673 LP
-3682 SGEYKIKETSA
+3682 SGKYKIKETIA
-3693 PYGYNLSNEEK
+3693 PFGYNLSNEEK
-3704 TVLISGI
+3704 TILISGI
-3711 DDVQELTFENEKLQ
+3711 DDVQEVTFENEKLQ
-3725 TKYNEPNVIITKKDK
+3725 TKYDEPNVIMTKKDK
-3740 ATGEIMPGVKFMVL
+3740 ATGEVMSGVKFMVL

-3759 YIKDYTGTIV
+3759 YAKDYTGAIV
-3769 GEQEEIDGQDKYV
+3769 GEKEEIDGQEKYV

-3795 NIGKYQLVEVKSLE
+3795 KMANYKMVEVKTLD
-3809 GYALEDKKNFE
+3809 GYALD
-3820 ITNEDEDYE
+3820 TNEEQRTTYFRPEPDIKIECIEDL
-3829 VSGEGI
+3829 VKLSNSVNSGEI
-3835 IISISYPWKN
+3835 LNSYINVELLKTLDFNDESCYKN
-3845 YIIATSDGGMIE
+3845 A
-3857 TNSGINKTISAR
+3857 N
-3869 YTVDNKELDVTS
+3869 
-3881 DNGYVVKYNNSGKI
+3881 
-3895 ENLIQI
+3895 
-3901 SGLENFGAEI
+3901 
-3911 YEDTEGNFIVF
+3911 DTETF
-3922 GGGKQIE
+3922 G
-3929 IPAEKT
+3929 
-3935 IDNEPIKL
+3935 
-3943 DYNGTNLRTI
+3943 DYNG
-3953 ILKLNKDLKVIWVKN
+3953 
-3968 IDSFCVSLTSLNYIV
+3968 
-3983 ENKEGNYII
+3983 
-3992 NFYGYSGNNIEIPA
+3992 
-4006 KDTVNGEKI
+4006 
-4015 SSQRNANSVL
+4015 
-4025 IEYTKDGKVKNI
+4025 DGKVQGIKEELTNVNSIGFKPIGENYNYNFTGTFDGNGYEIKNCYI
-4037 YQNSYGIDSL
+4037 NGNGYAGIFGSVKNAKILNLSVNGGSISGTGSYNGYNAVAGIVGFANDNVI
-4047 IEKDSGGYII
+4047 IEKCKNSANIEKGAGIVGCARGNGIKIVDCINTG
-4057 SSGSV
+4057 
-4062 IYELDSKMNEVR
+4062 
-4074 RYSNNIS
+4074 NIS
-4081 GISSGSSYATKDE
+4081 GGDRAAAGILGGESAEIINCYNLGTIGKSNGTGGIVGWISGKVENCYNAGEIEECEYSGAIIGRNIYIVSAHNCYYLDNGIKNGIQGIEDVSGQTERKTEYEMKSKQFADLLNEGRTKLDKETSEWIYINNEYPTFVETVNRTYAT
-4094 GFIIG
+4094 
-4099 GNITSSNITI
+4099 GNI
-4109 SGENTASGNPIS
+4109 
-4121 VTSDITPA
+4121 
-4129 IVLVKYDKNFKVE
+4129 
-4142 WAKAKSWSRSNECVN
+4142 
-4157 RIKQDNQGNYIVL
+4157 
-4170 SGLKLIK
+4170 
-4177 YNSNGDNITTVDL
+4177 
-4190 PSDMQQFGYLYTD
+4190 
-4203 RTNSKFVIL
+4203 
-4212 DGNNNFRVYT
+4212 
-4222 LGTDNFT
+4222 
-4229 PITLEITNQK
+4229 EITNQK

-4253 EEFGATPEK
+4253 EEFGTTPEK

-4319 NKTPLKLTVHHYLE
+4319 NKIPLKLTVHHYLE

-4338 LAEDEQTFYAEGDH
+4338 LAEDEQTFYTEGDH

-4507 LIVHHYIEKSTEKI
+4507 LIVHHYIEESTEKI

-4545 AVVKEPEDRNATI
+4545 VVVKEPEDRNAII
-4558 TRETQEKIY
+4558 TKETQEKIY

-4608 EYVLKN
+4608 EYVLKD

-4662 VQEDKHIQVEF
+4662 VKEDKHIQVEF

-4733 LQVQPKGIMYADD
+4733 VQVQPKGVMYADD

-4772 EIELENNV
+4772 EIELENNI

-4792 RNKYDKYIPVDRKQE
+4792 RKKYDKYIPVDRKQE
-4807 NSGNVNSHI
+4807 NLGNVNSHI
-4816 TIAKK
+4816 TLAKK
-4821 EENSKTITFAQNKI
+4821 EENSKTVTFAQDKI

-5007 FVNDEYNEQRISI
+5007 FINDEYNEQRISI
-5020 ENYIPADPEPEN
+5020 ESYIPANPEPEN

-5055 AEVKPHEEEEL
+5055 AEVKPHEEEEP
-5066 NNETGEIEKVQKE
+5066 NNETGEIGKVQKE

-5088 LPQELVTRGDNSV
+5088 LPQELVTRGENSI

-5122 EIDLAKVL
+5122 KIDLAKVL

-5274 IKVTNTGNIAGKA
+5274 IKVTNTESIAGKA

-5301 ESNPNWKETE
+5301 ESNPNWKKTE

-5332 LNWKQDTQ
+5332 LNWKQDTR

-5397 IKDIARSVKTGDAII
+5397 IKDIARSVKTGDVII
-5412 VSLITLAVFGTV
+5412 VSVITLAVFGTV

-5431 RKNER
+5431 RKNEI

>member
-88 RAIGT
+88 RVIGT

-101 VLTNGYLKNGKITIN
+101 VLTNGYLKDGKITIN

-156 IIGNII
+156 IIGNIV
-162 ADIENNVNNYSSVS
+162 ADIGNNVNNYSSVS
-176 SVTLTGTHVSD
+176 SVTFTGTHVSD

-200 TVDWYGLAKTELY
+200 TVDWYGEAKTELY

-249 ENEAVLTIP
+249 ENETVLTIP

-334 EGFYTGYNNTNEEFK
+334 EGFYRGYNNTNEEFK

-552 DFTKEELEDI
+552 DFTKEEVEDI

-595 SNGEISV
+595 SNGKISV

-627 DAKWKDGEFLVEL
+627 DSKWKDGEFLVEL
-640 PQEIIGMEINKV
+640 PQEIIGMKINKV
-652 FIDNENVKLVAYDL
+652 SIDNENVKLVAYDL

-723 GKDEYDV
+723 GQDEYDV

-741 TSITNL
+741 ISITNL

-764 NKENEITIAPNI
+764 NKENEITIAPNV
-776 AAVEKEQ
+776 AAVEKDQ

-850 SEKENPDKDLLNAN
+850 SEKENPDKDLLNAD

-901 TVNIPEGISYNSIS
+901 TVNIPEGISYNSTS

-952 INKSKQGFEQT
+952 INKTKQGFEQT
-963 KVSGATYTVDCSDAE
+963 KVSGATYTVDCSDTE

-1098 TLEKLEKDTQYTLKE
+1098 TLEKLEKDRQYTLKE

-1239 ILQELQ
+1239 RLQELQ

-1302 KLTKTDSKTGKPLA
+1302 KLTKTDSKTGKTLA

-1338 NGNYVGTINNDGK
+1338 NGNYVGTINSDGK
-1351 YVITTDETGT
+1351 YVVTTDETGT

-1400 KNPEDQDNAEETVGD
+1400 KNPEDPDGTEETVGD

-1456 VNPTD
+1456 ANPTD

-1476 KNELTDRVDGIGF
+1476 KNELTTGIGF
-1489 TPIGVFMGTFDGKNN
+1489 TPIGTSTSKFMGTFDGRGN
-1504 EIRNIY
+1504 EIKNLYIMVNINSAIGLFAY
-1510 MCGKSNVAFFLS
+1510 IEGAEIKNCGVTGEVVNNCTYSD
-1522 LSNAKVKNFGITGNV
+1522 SNA
-1537 IGIKASSFI
+1537 
-1546 AGIAAMV
+1546 
-1553 YDDTEISNCY
+1553 
-1563 NKAYISRGECNT
+1563 
-1575 KASWPGVAGIAAYL
+1575 
-1589 RGGNISNCY
+1589 
-1598 NSGNITGQLKNDYTG
+1598 G
-1613 GIVGVVSGDSKID
+1613 GIVGDAITSKISNCHSYATIKARYNIGGIVARIQNTTIEYSYNIGEIISNSGGYIGGIVGEID
-1626 KCYNLGTISNGANVG
+1626 ENDSVINKCYNLGI
-1641 GIAGSLGFNRLG
+1641 IKMQ
-1653 GTIGTGSGILD
+1653 TIGTGISVSEGGIVGWVSGNNNIVKECNNIGNIKFSNTAGFFYFVGGLIGRAEKNN
-1664 SSKVITNSYNT
+1664 KVVNSYNT
-1675 GNIYSNND
+1675 GNIE
-1683 NSYVGGILGYFAPRD
+1683 
-1698 TGGYVN
+1698 
-1704 YYKKIYNCYNTG
+1704 
-1716 NVNGQKYVGRI
+1716 I
-1727 TGNDDI
+1727 TGD
-1733 QCIDLQN
+1733 
-1740 CYYLADAQIKGEE
+1740 YA
-1753 INGLGISKSKNDM
+1753 
-1766 KSDEFVKLLGD
+1766 GD
-1777 TYWSKDN
+1777 T
-1784 KNANNGYPI
+1784 
-1793 IQDKSEYIEEINYIE
+1793 
-1808 DLVKLSNDV
+1808 
-1817 NNLKSYSSKTIKLK
+1817 
-1831 KSLDFQDDNSYKN
+1831 
-1844 PHDTSYGDLNGNG
+1844 
-1857 EIEEIKNELTNKE
+1857 
-1870 NGKGFTPIGTG
+1870 
-1881 FGKYFMGIFD
+1881 
-1891 GENNEIKNIYIKSDE
+1891 
-1906 HCVGIFGDVRNG
+1906 
-1918 KIMNLGVKGEIINK
+1918 
-1932 TNVEVWAVGGICG
+1932 GGICG
-1945 NIYNGTIKKCYF
+1945 HT
-1957 FGSVTGDGKKPYY
+1957 
-1970 EYSYGKGYSGG
+1970 E
-1981 ISGFVGNSDIIN
+1981 GNTPIIN
-1993 CYNSAT
+1993 CYN
-1999 IQGYRNVGGIVGSSY
+1999 
-2014 NMTLCG
+2014 
-2020 TYNIGDVIGN
+2020 
-2030 RYVGGIVGY
+2030 
-2039 ENSDSSIINCY
+2039 
-2050 NSATIQGDECVGGIA
+2050 
-2065 GYTNWSTHYGVY
+2065 
-2077 NIGNIIG
+2077 
-2084 NKYVYTI
+2084 I
-2091 GEAKYE
+2091 GEINTIVRFAANSGTISGNSKSSWGNDYVKIE
-2097 DRCYYLENINIS
+2097 NCYYL
-2109 GTDIVKNGKSVSEDK
+2109 
-2124 MKQDEFV
+2124 
-2131 KQLGRFSW
+2131 
-2139 KKDILNKNEGYPV
+2139 
-2152 LEDSFGNYISEIN
+2152 
-2165 CIEDLVE
+2165 
-2172 LSEGV
+2172 
-2177 NELHSYENRTVVLQR
+2177 
-2192 SLDFEDN
+2192 
-2199 NSYMNPE
+2199 
-2206 DTSYGDINGDGKI
+2206 DTI
-2219 EGIKN
+2219 
-2224 ELTNKESGKG
+2224 ELTSEQKNMDGTPISKEILKTMD
-2234 FSLIGFGTKNCFSGN
+2234 F
-2249 FNGKGNEIKNLYVNS
+2249 
-2264 NGCAGLFGYINNAK
+2264 
-2278 ISNLGIDGEI
+2278 
-2288 IGKKETGGI
+2288 
-2297 AGCIENS
+2297 
-2304 IIEKCYN
+2304 YN
-2311 KSEIHGGD
+2311 
-2319 DTGGIAG
+2319 
-2326 YSRDS
+2326 
-2331 YIKNCYNKGSIHG
+2331 
-2344 DDDNNLADIG
+2344 
-2354 GILGRGRSVV
+2354 
-2364 ENCYNIGDVL
+2364 
-2374 GSSKHKKVGGITAS
+2374 
-2388 ESQTINNSYYLDN
+2388 
-2401 INITGNIIDSN
+2401 
-2412 STASDEY
+2412 
-2419 MRTKEF
+2419 
-2425 YDKLNVDNVWFYKN
+2425 KLNVDGVWQFRKD
-2439 NSYPKLN
+2439 SYPKLN
-2446 TEIARLEEVKNID
+2446 VGNPITNNTTELKIE
-2459 IQNTMKK
+2459 NTIKK
-2466 FDITTEI
+2466 FNITTEI
-2473 KENLE
+2473 E
-2478 GKRDGGTI
+2478 GNSNNEFIGGTI
-2486 TGEYNDRFTKENNI
+2486 SGEDNTIFSKPGKMI

-2505 INYNDNSKNE
+2505 VEYNDSNKRE
-2515 VIIIPDNDYLIY
+2515 ILVKPDKGYKVGK
-2527 SITIND
+2527 ITLNGESFDIKSD
-2533 EKLNFT
+2533 EQ
-2539 PDEEGNYKIPAE
+2539 GNYKIPSG
-2551 YFKEVKQNYH
+2551 YFTKVKQDYH
-2561 IVVMFQKKSK
+2561 IVVKFEPISNF
-2571 ILTLNKVDRD
+2571 IINKVDD
-2581 NKNKKLEG
+2581 DDQNKRLEG
-2589 AEFKISRVEERSEI
+2589 AKFKIEKQVNPQDLMLETKS
-2603 TNELKNI
+2603 
-2610 YTNSSLYPALV
+2610 
-2621 PAQNVVGN
+2621 
-2629 LTSCGTYY
+2629 
-2637 FTESN
+2637 
-2642 GKYISN
+2642 
-2648 NKNIDNST
+2648 NST
-2656 ANSYIPIDL
+2656 AYPFSIIYTGKPYVSTNNGIANSVSSSYVPIDL
-2665 SNKTGDFYLKV
+2665 REFNKKFVLKIT
-2676 NAQVSS
+2676 ASISS
-2682 ENNYDYG
+2682 ESNCDIGY
-2689 FATITQYTTPPPTYN
+2689 ATITESTTTPAYN
-2704 DSTGQFIKIS
+2704 DSTN
-2714 GQVSA
+2714 
-2719 SDYEYTLK
+2719 
-2727 GGSIYYLHLGYRK
+2727 R
-2740 DGSQSRYDDNFI
+2740 
-2752 VNSVIVYENGYT
+2752 
-2764 TYGFNNINGKYVSS
+2764 
-2778 NQSKNDT
+2778 
-2785 SCNSYIPIDLT
+2785 
-2796 ERTGKYNLTLNAEI
+2796 
-2810 SSERNCDYGYATI
+2810 
-2823 KTTETK
+2823 
-2829 PEQNDEDGKF
+2829 F
-2839 IYISGEEKA
+2839 IYISGSA
-2848 RDYTTIL
+2848 NRNSYTKEL
-2855 DGGKI
+2855 DGGKM
-2860 YYLHL
+2860 YYLHV
-2865 GYSKDSSISSGK
+2865 GYKKDGSVNAG
-2877 DTFTINSIK
+2877 DDEFTINDISLAPKDNSILYKQEPILTTNLDGKICTNLDNNFNYRVTEIEAPAGYELKTNEQIINIKESEIKELTITNKMKSGNNTIKIKKVDSADKTKVLPGANFNVK
-2886 LSLNEDDYYNG
+2886 LAIDDDVDDTNLLLQSGKSNFSNNMQTWNSLNNG
-2897 TQITDGNG
+2897 KYSAVLKSGSSILNENG
-2905 EIKLALQ
+2905 EIVLNGYNNWSIENWNEGSFGTYMIEVAIDKDFKPINTDNWYTASCIFGTELPYEQKDVGIIIDKNGMFALGYGLSSIVSSNVSALDGEYHNIILSYKSNTITFAVDGEIKSTIAYTSSGNEMTKLGIGWNTDSTNTRIKGKIRKIKIYKNSKELSSEDIKANQGALNTRNVTTNEN
-2912 PGKYQIIETKAPNEY
+2912 GEAYITAKENNVYTITETKAPDGYVLDETPKIMTASNDSE
-2927 IVDSTPHDVRLTD
+2927 IVIENKKPE
-2940 NNATITIE
+2940 NYTIT
-2948 NSKSVPYEINKIDK
+2948 KIDK

-3099 LDFNEDGSYNNPEDT
+3099 LDFNEDSSYNNPEDT
-3114 TFGDYNGDGTVEG
+3114 TFGDYNRDGTVEG
-3127 IKQELAKEEGTGFK
+3127 IKQELTKEGGAGFSTI
-3141 AVGNDTNPFKG
+3141 GNMGIFKG
-3152 TFNGNEHEIK
+3152 DFNGNNNEIK
-3162 NINIYA
+3162 NIYVNRPG
-3168 NESSLYGGI
+3168 NSLVGLFGR
-3177 IGEIVSGKIMNL
+3177 VNNAKILNL
-3189 GIVDAKIICN
+3189 GVDGRIGYNNYTK
-3199 SKASGGIVG
+3199 GGIVAEA
-3208 NATDSEIINCYNKG
+3208 NDSLIMNCYNKTSIMG
-3222 NLTTEARAPVEGIA
+3222 GGRPCA
-3236 GEITNSKIIRCYN
+3236 GGVVG
-3249 EANITG
+3249 EAN
-3255 NCTTGIVYYA
+3255 Y
-3265 KDSII
+3265 
-3270 ENCYN
+3270 
-3275 AGDLN
+3275 
-3280 STAPIGGIAF
+3280 
-3290 NVSNSEIINCYNLAT
+3290 SEIVNCYNLG
-3305 ISNSSG
+3305 NLDSSDQK
-3311 PVGGIV
+3311 GGIV
-3317 GNTASNSK
+3317 CSAHYSK
-3325 IINCYNLATISSSV
+3325 IINCYNVGDISSTNSYAAGIAMNLWNSEIQNCYNIGNISGSNV
-3339 PAGGIIGYMAS
+3339 GGIILSAS
-3350 NSEIIN
+3350 NSTIKN
-3356 CYNNGEISG
+3356 
-3365 KYGSGGIV
+3365 
-3373 GNSLSNSKIIN
+3373 
-3384 CYNTGK
+3384 
-3390 IIDADSL
+3390 
-3397 LGGIVGPNIT
+3397 
-3407 NSTLN
+3407 
-3412 KCYYLNS
+3412 CYYLNT
-3419 SATQGVYNQKDIE
+3419 SAGNGIYNTDDVWGE
-3432 GQVEAKTQE
+3432 VESKTKEQ
-3441 AMQSEEFV
+3441 MQSKEFV
-3449 KQLNINKDNTNAQI
+3449 KQLNINKNNIITQI

-3517 FRLEANKD
+3517 FRLETNKD

-3534 SQYTFEKRGTQYI
+3534 SQYTFVKNGTQYI

-3555 SVANAYFPIDLRGYS
+3555 SVANAYFPIDLSSYK
-3570 GTFKLNVD
+3570 GTYELNVD

-3607 YDIRKSY
+3607 YDISKSY

-3835 IISISYPWKN
+3835 IISTNYPWKN

-3869 YTVDNKELDVTS
+3869 YTADNKELDITS

-3943 DYNGTNLRTI
+3943 EYNGTNLRTI

-3968 IDSFCVSLTSLNYIV
+3968 IDNFCVSPTSLNYIV

-4057 SSGSV
+4057 SYGSV

-4074 RYSNNIS
+4074 QYSNNIS
-4081 GISSGSSYATKDE
+4081 GINSCSFYATKDE
-4094 GFIIG
+4094 GFIMG
-4099 GNITSSNITI
+4099 GTLTSNNLTI

-4190 PSDMQQFGYLYTD
+4190 PSDMPQFGYLYTD

-4212 DGNNNFRVYT
+4212 EGNNNFRVYT

-4253 EEFGATPEK
+4253 EEFGTTPEK

-4281 NMQIKDYTLIKD
+4281 NIQIKDYTLIKD

-4338 LAEDEQTFYAEGDH
+4338 LAEDEQKFYTEGDH

-4403 GRSEKGG
+4403 GRAEKGG

-4447 LISTSEDGQ
+4447 LVSTSEDGQ

-4467 TEESELTYTEG
+4467 TEGSELTYTEG

-4614 RNSQNEIII
+4614 RNSQNEVII
-4623 TPNDGYEIVKI
+4623 TPNNGYEIVKI

-4807 NSGNVNSHI
+4807 NSENVNSHI

-4821 EENSKTITFAQNKI
+4821 EENSKTITFAQDKI

-4931 KKIIKDGKEQYE
+4931 KKIIKNGKEQYE
-4943 EEQIFVEDKVQ
+4943 EEQIFVEDNVQ

-5055 AEVKPHEEEEL
+5055 AEVKPHEEEL

-5088 LPQELVTRGDNSV
+5088 LLQELVTRGDNSI

-5190 NPLNTKFY
+5190 NPVNTKFY

-5247 KVEENNI
+5247 NVEENNI

-5274 IKVTNTGNIAGKA
+5274 IKVTNTESIAGKA
-5287 VIEEKIPEGFELAT
+5287 VIEEKIPKGFELAT
-5301 ESNPNWKETE
+5301 ESNPNWKKTE

-5370 DAIVQIIINKTLQ
+5370 DAVVQIIINKTLQ

-5424 LVIVLVK
+5424 LVIVFVK

>member
-1 MKNKRGKIVLVV
+1 MKNKKGKIVLVV

-29 KVENRTANLDSELLR
+29 KVENRMANLDSELLR

-88 RAIGT
+88 RVIGT

-101 VLTNGYLKNGKITIN
+101 VLTNGYLKDGKITIN

-156 IIGNII
+156 IIGNIV
-162 ADIENNVNNYSSVS
+162 ADIGNNVNNYSSVS
-176 SVTLTGTHVSD
+176 SVTFTGTHVSD

-200 TVDWYGLAKTELY
+200 TVDWYGEAKTELY

-249 ENEAVLTIP
+249 ENETVLTIP

-334 EGFYTGYNNTNEEFK
+334 EGFYRGYNNTNEEFK

-479 ILENDGTIS
+479 MLENDGTIS

-552 DFTKEELEDI
+552 DFTKEEVEDI

-595 SNGEISV
+595 SNGKISV

-627 DAKWKDGEFLVEL
+627 DSKWKDGEFLVEL
-640 PQEIIGMEINKV
+640 PQEIIGMKINKV
-652 FIDNENVKLVAYDL
+652 SIDNENVKLVAYDL

-723 GKDEYDV
+723 GQDEYDV

-741 TSITNL
+741 ISITNL

-764 NKENEITIAPNI
+764 NKENEITIAPNV
-776 AAVEKEQ
+776 AAVEKDQ

-850 SEKENPDKDLLNAN
+850 SEKENPDKDLLNAD

-901 TVNIPEGISYNSIS
+901 TVNIPEGISYNSTS

-963 KVSGATYTVDCSDAE
+963 KVSGATYTVDCSDTE

-1302 KLTKTDSKTGKPLA
+1302 KLTKTDSKTGKTLA

-1338 NGNYVGTINNDGK
+1338 NGNYVGTINSDGK
-1351 YVITTDETGT
+1351 YVVTTDETGT

-1400 KNPEDQDNAEETVGD
+1400 KNPEDPDGTEETVGD

-1456 VNPTD
+1456 ANPTD

-1476 KNELTDRVDGIGF
+1476 KNELTTGIGF
-1489 TPIGVFMGTFDGKNN
+1489 TPIGTSTSKFMGTFDGRGN
-1504 EIRNIY
+1504 EIKNLYIMVNIDSAIGLFAY
-1510 MCGKSNVAFFLS
+1510 IEGAEIKNCGVTGEVVNNNYTYVD
-1522 LSNAKVKNFGITGNV
+1522 SNA
-1537 IGIKASSFI
+1537 
-1546 AGIAAMV
+1546 
-1553 YDDTEISNCY
+1553 
-1563 NKAYISRGECNT
+1563 
-1575 KASWPGVAGIAAYL
+1575 
-1589 RGGNISNCY
+1589 
-1598 NSGNITGQLKNDYTG
+1598 G
-1613 GIVGVVSGDSKID
+1613 GIVGDAITSKISNCHSYATIKAYD
-1626 KCYNLGTISNGANVG
+1626 VIGGIVAKIQNTTIENSYNIGEIISNNGGYIGGIVGEIDENDSVINKCYNLGI
-1641 GIAGSLGFNRLG
+1641 IKMQ
-1653 GTIGTGSGILD
+1653 TIGTGISVSEGGIVGWVNGNNNIVKECNNIGNVKFSTTSGFFYFVGGLIGRIENNNI
-1664 SSKVITNSYNT
+1664 VINSYNT
-1675 GNIYSNND
+1675 GNIE
-1683 NSYVGGILGYFAPRD
+1683 
-1698 TGGYVN
+1698 
-1704 YYKKIYNCYNTG
+1704 
-1716 NVNGQKYVGRI
+1716 I
-1727 TGNDDI
+1727 TG
-1733 QCIDLQN
+1733 
-1740 CYYLADAQIKGEE
+1740 
-1753 INGLGISKSKNDM
+1753 
-1766 KSDEFVKLLGD
+1766 
-1777 TYWSKDN
+1777 
-1784 KNANNGYPI
+1784 
-1793 IQDKSEYIEEINYIE
+1793 EYSMY
-1808 DLVKLSNDV
+1808 
-1817 NNLKSYSSKTIKLK
+1817 T
-1831 KSLDFQDDNSYKN
+1831 
-1844 PHDTSYGDLNGNG
+1844 
-1857 EIEEIKNELTNKE
+1857 
-1870 NGKGFTPIGTG
+1870 
-1881 FGKYFMGIFD
+1881 
-1891 GENNEIKNIYIKSDE
+1891 
-1906 HCVGIFGDVRNG
+1906 
-1918 KIMNLGVKGEIINK
+1918 
-1932 TNVEVWAVGGICG
+1932 GGICG
-1945 NIYNGTIKKCYF
+1945 YG
-1957 FGSVTGDGKKPYY
+1957 GSYAL
-1970 EYSYGKGYSGG
+1970 
-1981 ISGFVGNSDIIN
+1981 IS
-1993 CYNSAT
+1993 
-1999 IQGYRNVGGIVGSSY
+1999 
-2014 NMTLCG
+2014 
-2020 TYNIGDVIGN
+2020 
-2030 RYVGGIVGY
+2030 
-2039 ENSDSSIINCY
+2039 
-2050 NSATIQGDECVGGIA
+2050 
-2065 GYTNWSTHYGVY
+2065 
-2077 NIGNIIG
+2077 
-2084 NKYVYTI
+2084 
-2091 GEAKYE
+2091 
-2097 DRCYYLENINIS
+2097 
-2109 GTDIVKNGKSVSEDK
+2109 
-2124 MKQDEFV
+2124 
-2131 KQLGRFSW
+2131 
-2139 KKDILNKNEGYPV
+2139 
-2152 LEDSFGNYISEIN
+2152 
-2165 CIEDLVE
+2165 
-2172 LSEGV
+2172 
-2177 NELHSYENRTVVLQR
+2177 
-2192 SLDFEDN
+2192 
-2199 NSYMNPE
+2199 
-2206 DTSYGDINGDGKI
+2206 
-2219 EGIKN
+2219 
-2224 ELTNKESGKG
+2224 
-2234 FSLIGFGTKNCFSGN
+2234 
-2249 FNGKGNEIKNLYVNS
+2249 
-2264 NGCAGLFGYINNAK
+2264 
-2278 ISNLGIDGEI
+2278 
-2288 IGKKETGGI
+2288 
-2297 AGCIENS
+2297 
-2304 IIEKCYN
+2304 
-2311 KSEIHGGD
+2311 
-2319 DTGGIAG
+2319 
-2326 YSRDS
+2326 
-2331 YIKNCYNKGSIHG
+2331 
-2344 DDDNNLADIG
+2344 
-2354 GILGRGRSVV
+2354 
-2364 ENCYNIGDVL
+2364 NCYNIG
-2374 GSSKHKKVGGITAS
+2374 GINIACSANRSSGMISGGN
-2388 ESQTINNSYYLDN
+2388 ESGKTKIENCYYLDT
-2401 INITGNIIDSN
+2401 IELTS
-2412 STASDEY
+2412 
-2419 MRTKEF
+2419 KEKNMDGTPISKEILKTMDF
-2425 YDKLNVDNVWFYKN
+2425 YNKLNVDGVWQFRKD
-2439 NSYPKLN
+2439 SYPKLN
-2446 TEIARLEEVKNID
+2446 VGNPITNNTTELKIE
-2459 IQNTMKK
+2459 NTIKK
-2466 FDITTEI
+2466 FNITTEI
-2473 KENLE
+2473 E
-2478 GKRDGGTI
+2478 GNSNNEFIGGTI
-2486 TGEYNDRFTKENNI
+2486 SGEDNTIFSKPGKMI

-2505 INYNDNSKNE
+2505 VEYNDSNKRE
-2515 VIIIPDNDYLIY
+2515 ILVKPDKGYKVGK
-2527 SITIND
+2527 ITLNGESFDIKSD
-2533 EKLNFT
+2533 EQ
-2539 PDEEGNYKIPAE
+2539 GNYKIPSG
-2551 YFKEVKQNYH
+2551 YFTKVKQDYH
-2561 IVVMFQKKSK
+2561 IVVKFEPISNF
-2571 ILTLNKVDRD
+2571 IINKVDD
-2581 NKNKKLEG
+2581 DDQNKRLEG
-2589 AEFKISRVEERSEI
+2589 AKFKIEKQVNPQDLMLETKS
-2603 TNELKNI
+2603 
-2610 YTNSSLYPALV
+2610 
-2621 PAQNVVGN
+2621 
-2629 LTSCGTYY
+2629 
-2637 FTESN
+2637 
-2642 GKYISN
+2642 
-2648 NKNIDNST
+2648 NST
-2656 ANSYIPIDL
+2656 AYPFSIIYTGKPYVSTNNGIANSVSSSYVPIDL
-2665 SNKTGDFYLKV
+2665 REFNKKFVLKIT
-2676 NAQVSS
+2676 ASISS
-2682 ENNYDYG
+2682 ESNCDIGY
-2689 FATITQYTTPPPTYN
+2689 ATITESTTTPAYN
-2704 DSTGQFIKIS
+2704 DSTNRFIYIS
-2714 GQVSA
+2714 GSA
-2719 SDYEYTLK
+2719 NWNSYTKELD
-2727 GGSIYYLHLGYRK
+2727 GGKMYYLHVGYRK
-2740 DGSQSRYDDNFI
+2740 DGSGNTGDDKFTIHDISLAPKDNSILYKQEPILTTNLDGKICTNLDNNFNYRVTEIEAPAGYELKTNEQIINIKESEIKELTITNKMKSGNNTIKIKKVDSADKTKVLPGANFNVKLAIDDDVDDTNLLLQSGKSNFSNNMQTW
-2752 VNSVIVYENGYT
+2752 NSLN
-2764 TYGFNNINGKYVSS
+2764 NGKYSAVLKSGSSILNENGEIVLNGYNNWSIENWNEGSFGTYMIEVAIDKDFKPINTDNWYTASCIFGTELPYEQKDVGIIIDKNGMFALGYGLSSIVSS
-2778 NQSKNDT
+2778 NVS
-2785 SCNSYIPIDLT
+2785 
-2796 ERTGKYNLTLNAEI
+2796 A
-2810 SSERNCDYGYATI
+2810 
-2823 KTTETK
+2823 
-2829 PEQNDEDGKF
+2829 
-2839 IYISGEEKA
+2839 
-2848 RDYTTIL
+2848 L
-2855 DGGKI
+2855 DGEYHNIILSYKSNTI
-2860 YYLHL
+2860 
-2865 GYSKDSSISSGK
+2865 
-2877 DTFTINSIK
+2877 TFAV
-2886 LSLNEDDYYNG
+2886 D
-2897 TQITDGNG
+2897 G
-2905 EIKLALQ
+2905 EIKSTIAYTSSGNEMTKLGIGWNTDSTNTRIKGKIRKIKIYKNSKELSSEDIKANQGALNTRNVTTNEN
-2912 PGKYQIIETKAPNEY
+2912 GEAYITAKENNVYTITETKAPDGYVLDETPKIMTASNDSE
-2927 IVDSTPHDVRLTD
+2927 IVIENKKPE
-2940 NNATITIE
+2940 NYTIT
-2948 NSKSVPYEINKIDK
+2948 KIDK

-3084 SGNSY
+3084 SGNLY

-3099 LDFNEDGSYNNPEDT
+3099 LDFNEDSSYNNPEDT

-3152 TFNGNEHEIK
+3152 TFNGNEYEIK

-3168 NESSLYGGI
+3168 NGSSLYGGI
-3177 IGEIVSGKIMNL
+3177 IGKIVSGKIMNL
-3189 GIVDAKIICN
+3189 GIVDAKIICD
-3199 SKASGGIVG
+3199 SKTSGGIVG

-3222 NLTTEARAPVEGIA
+3222 NLTTKARAPVEGIA

-3280 STAPIGGIAF
+3280 STAPVGGIAF
-3290 NVSNSEIINCYNLAT
+3290 QVSNSEIIDCYNEGEICSSNNEAVGIARYITNSKIFNCYNT
-3305 ISNSSG
+3305 G
-3311 PVGGIV
+3311 
-3317 GNTASNSK
+3317 K
-3325 IINCYNLATISSSV
+3325 IIGGV
-3339 PAGGIIGYMAS
+3339 PAGGIVEYAS
-3350 NSEIIN
+3350 DSEIIN

-3373 GNSLSNSKIIN
+3373 GDSLSNSKIIN

-3390 IIDADSL
+3390 IIDADSS
-3397 LGGIVGPNIT
+3397 LGGILGKSIT

-3441 AMQSEEFV
+3441 VMQSEEFV

-3570 GTFKLNVD
+3570 GTFKLSVN
-3578 YTISSESGGD
+3578 YTIFSELNCD
-3588 IGYATI
+3588 YGYATI
-3594 TTSTN
+3594 TSTTDA
-3599 IPTYNENE
+3599 PEYNRDDNNTDTCCRII
-3607 YDIRKSY
+3607 YK
-3614 RFISCSGSSS
+3614 SGSYSDQIS
-3624 NKASIDLIGGK
+3624 TISLTGGK
-3635 KYYLHIGYRKNSS
+3635 KYYLHIGYRKDASVDSS
-3648 TNSGNDRFYIND
+3648 NDRFYINS
-3660 ISLKHNLDVETNE
+3660 INLTYSSTEIETNE
-3673 DGIIDMCLP
+3673 YGIKDMYLP
-3682 SGEYKIKETSA
+3682 SGEYKIKETVA
-3693 PYGYNLSNEEK
+3693 PFGYNLSNEEK
-3704 TVLISGI
+3704 TILISGI
-3711 DDVQELTFENEKLQ
+3711 DDVQEVTFENEKLQ
-3725 TKYNEPNVIITKKDK
+3725 TKYSEPNVIITKKDK
-3740 ATGEIMPGVKFMVL
+3740 VTGEIMPGVKFMIL

-3759 YIKDYTGTIV
+3759 YAKNCNGAIV
-3769 GEQEEIDGQDKYV
+3769 GEKEEIDGQEKYV
-3782 VTTDENGQIKLKL
+3782 VTTDENGQIKLRL
-3795 NIGKYQLVEVKSLE
+3795 NLGKYQLIEAKTLE
-3809 GYALEDKKNFE
+3809 SYVLEDKKEFE
-3820 ITNEDEDYE
+3820 VTNENENYE
-3829 VSGEGI
+3829 VSGKGMI
-3835 IISISYPWKN
+3835 INSGYPWKN
-3845 YIIATSDGGMIE
+3845 YIIATSDGGMLE
-3857 TNSGINKTISAR
+3857 TFYGTNKTIPSGE
-3869 YTVDNKELDVTS
+3869 TENNKELNLVS
-3881 DNGYVVKYNNSGKI
+3881 GKGYVIKYNNSGKVQ
-3895 ENLIQI
+3895 NVIQI
-3901 SGLENFGAEI
+3901 TGLDYGTEI
-3911 YEDTEGNFIVF
+3911 YEDNDGNLIVL
-3922 GGGKQIE
+3922 GVGKQIE
-3929 IPAEKT
+3929 IPAENT
-3935 IDNEPIKL
+3935 INNNPINL
-3943 DYNGTNLRTI
+3943 EYSGTNQRTI
-3953 ILKLNKDLKVIWVKN
+3953 ILKLNKDLKIIWAKS
-3968 IDSFCVSLTSLNYIV
+3968 IDSFNISSTSKSYIG
-3983 ENKEGNYII
+3983 ENKEGDYII
-3992 NFYGYSGNNIEIPA
+3992 NFYGGNGNLIKIPA
-4006 KDTVNGEKI
+4006 EDTIDGNEI
-4015 SSQRNANSVL
+4015 NLQRSEAGIF
-4025 IEYTKDGKVKNI
+4025 IEYTKDGKVKSVH
-4037 YQNSYGIDSL
+4037 QNSFEIQN
-4047 IEKDSGGYII
+4047 IVEKSNGGYII
-4057 SSGSV
+4057 ASNNSNNNNIV
-4062 IYELDSKMNEVR
+4062 ELDSEMNVVKQ
-4074 RYSNNIS
+4074 YSNSID
-4081 GISSGSSYATKDE
+4081 GISRGSSYSYYATKDE
-4094 GFIIG
+4094 GFIMG
-4099 GNITSSNITI
+4099 GMLTSSNVTI
-4109 SGENTASGNPIS
+4109 AGENTSSGDPIN
-4121 VTSDITPA
+4121 VTSNITPNA
-4129 IVLVKYDKNFKVE
+4129 VLIKYDKNFKVE
-4142 WAKAKSWSRSNECVN
+4142 WVKVNNWSANKNGSIDCL
-4157 RIKQDNQGNYIVL
+4157 KQDSYGNYVAI
-4170 SGLKLIK
+4170 SGLVLMK
-4177 YNSNGDNITTVDL
+4177 YNSNGELVTTVKL
-4190 PSDMQQFGYLYTD
+4190 PDNMPQYGYLYTD

-4212 DGNNNFRVYT
+4212 EGNDNFRVYT
-4222 LGTDNFT
+4222 LRTDNFT
-4229 PITLEITNQK
+4229 PITVEITNQK

-4253 EEFGATPEK
+4253 EEFGTTPEK
-4262 LSEDEV
+4262 ISEDEV

-4338 LAEDEQTFYAEGDH
+4338 LAEDEQKFYTEGDH

-4403 GRSEKGG
+4403 GRAEKGG

-4447 LISTSEDGQ
+4447 LVSTSEDGQ

-4467 TEESELTYTEG
+4467 TEGSELTYTEG

-4614 RNSQNEIII
+4614 RNSQNEVII

-4807 NSGNVNSHI
+4807 NSENVNSHI

-4821 EENSKTITFAQNKI
+4821 EENSKTITFAQDKI

-4931 KKIIKDGKEQYE
+4931 KKIIKNGKEQYE
-4943 EEQIFVEDKVQ
+4943 EEQIFVEDNVQ

-5055 AEVKPHEEEEL
+5055 AEVKPHEEEL
-5066 NNETGEIEKVQKE
+5066 NNENGEIEKVQKE

-5088 LPQELVTRGDNSV
+5088 LLQELVTRGDNSI

-5130 QENGTAKLPLFE
+5130 QENGTAKLPIFE

-5247 KVEENNI
+5247 NVEENNI

-5274 IKVTNTGNIAGKA
+5274 IKVTNTESIAGKA
-5287 VIEEKIPEGFELAT
+5287 VIEEKIPKGFELAT
-5301 ESNPNWKETE
+5301 ESNPNWKKTE

-5332 LNWKQDTQ
+5332 LNWEQDTQ

-5370 DAIVQIIINKTLQ
+5370 DAVVQIIINKTLQ

>member
-1 MKNKRGKIVLVV
+1 MKNKIGKIVFAV
-13 ILAVIAI
+13 ILAVMAI

-29 KVENRTANLDSELLR
+29 KVKNRTANLDSELLR

-101 VLTNGYLKNGKITIN
+101 VLTNGYLKDGKITIK
-116 GTNFKYSMSMVK
+116 GVNFKYSMSMVK

-162 ADIENNVNNYSSVS
+162 ADIENNVNNYSNVS
-176 SVTLTGTHVSD
+176 SVTLTGTYVSD

-200 TVDWYGLAKTELY
+200 TVDWYGEAKTELY

-277 EYNNETKKLTIKRSS
+277 EYNKETKKLTIKRSS

-376 YVDFEDKK
+376 YVDFEDKRYI
-384 HVKDHPYGDEDTDY
+384 KDQPYGDEDTDY

-413 IEDENKISN
+413 KEDENKISN

-479 ILENDGTIS
+479 MLENDGTIS

-509 TRENPYKYVDPVKH
+509 TRENPYKYVDSVKH
-523 IRAETSKTKQNSSLS
+523 IRAEISKTKQNSSLR
-538 IYNIKELD
+538 IYNVKELD

-552 DFTKEELEDI
+552 DFTKEEVEDI
-562 NLMYTYVTG
+562 NLIYTYVTG
-571 VCNIEGQ
+571 ICNIEGQ
-578 QQGVVKDIDYVY
+578 QQGIIKDMDCVY

-595 SNGEISV
+595 SNGKISV
-602 ETKKIPTQDV
+602 ETERIPTQDV
-612 LNNKIYISAETNQYG
+612 LNNKIYISAETNRYG

-640 PQEIIGMEINKV
+640 PQEIIRMEINKV
-652 FIDNENVKLVAYDL
+652 SIDNENVKLVAYDL

-673 FIKIITSNEEPE
+673 FIKIITSNENPE

-704 NKEIKLYSYNKY
+704 NRAIKLYSYNKY
-716 CNIYYHE
+716 RNIYYHE

-730 DSDNNTNEDVG
+730 DSDNNTNENVG
-741 TSITNL
+741 TSITNFY
-747 NLLSPT
+747 LLSPT

-764 NKENEITIAPNI
+764 NKENEITIAPNV
-776 AAVEKEQ
+776 AALEKDQ
-783 RQAQINIGLTN
+783 RQAQINVGLTN

-799 ISGVQILGKIPFEG
+799 VSGVQILGKIPFEG
-813 NKFILNDKNLG
+813 NKFILNDKNLA

-839 EELKEKAMVYY
+839 EELKEKTMVYY
-850 SEKENPDKDLLNAN
+850 SEKENPDKDLLNAD

-877 KIKTYLIDVT
+877 KIKTYLIDLT
-887 QYTIDIGKNYSFNY
+887 QYTIDIGKNHSFSY
-901 TVNIPEGISYNSIS
+901 TVNVPEGISYNSTS

-963 KVSGATYTVDCSDAE
+963 KVSGATYTVDFSDAE

-1016 LLNDEVLQFKVI
+1016 SLNNEVLQFKVI
-1028 EDETGKLQLETNS
+1028 EDETGKLQLETNF
-1041 EKISLNN
+1041 EKISLNK

-1069 RDSATKEP
+1069 IDSLTKEP
-1077 LTGVYFICNGKAYV
+1077 LTGVYFICNGKAYI
-1091 TDKNGQI
+1091 TDRNGKI
-1098 TLEKLEKDTQYTLKE
+1098 TLEKLEKDIQYTLKE
-1113 PNTEGYYAL
+1113 LNTEGYYTL
-1122 DNITFKFVRAEN
+1122 DNITFKLVKAEN
-1134 GNIEI
+1134 ENIKI

-1149 QIQNNEEDLVKVN
+1149 QIQNNEEDLVEVN
-1162 VTLENEKIPTYNLQ
+1162 VNLENEKIPTYNLQ

-1187 DIEKLKPLKGAIFKL
+1187 DIEKLKPLKGSMFKL
-1202 EGEDFNKEERLET
+1202 EGKDLSKEEKFET

-1258 FKVVKNAENNLEINI
+1258 FNVVKNAENNLEINI

-1351 YVITTDETGT
+1351 YVVTTNETGT

-1400 KNPEDQDNAEETVGD
+1400 KNPEDPDGTEETVGD
-1415 LEINTIEDL
+1415 LKINTIEDL

-1430 VNSGNSYKGKTVSLM
+1430 VNSGNSYKEKTVSLM
-1445 RTLDFNEDSSY
+1445 RTLDFNKDSSY
-1456 VNPTD
+1456 ANPAD

-1476 KNELTDRVDGIGF
+1476 KKELTTGIGF
-1489 TPIGVFMGTFDGKNN
+1489 TPIGTSTSKFRGTFDGRGN
-1504 EIRNIY
+1504 EIKNLYIMVNINSAIIGLFAY
-1510 MCGKSNVAFFLS
+1510 IEGAEIKNCGVTGGVVNNSIYNDGSAG
-1522 LSNAKVKNFGITGNV
+1522 GIVGDA
-1537 IGIKASSFI
+1537 IASK
-1546 AGIAAMV
+1546 
-1553 YDDTEISNCY
+1553 ISNCHSYVTIKAVDTIGGIVGRIQNTTIEYSY
-1563 NKAYISRGECNT
+1563 NIGEIINNSGGYIGGIVGEIDESNSIINKCYNLGIIKVYIIDNLVSIGGVVGYISNYNSYNNVVKE
-1575 KASWPGVAGIAAYL
+1575 
-1589 RGGNISNCY
+1589 CY
-1598 NSGNITGQLKNDYTG
+1598 NSGNIRF
-1613 GIVGVVSGDSKID
+1613 
-1626 KCYNLGTISNGANVG
+1626 SNQRPYFYSVG
-1641 GIAGSLGFNRLG
+1641 GL
-1653 GTIGTGSGILD
+1653 IGRVGCNNNI
-1664 SSKVITNSYNT
+1664 VNSYNT
-1675 GNIYSNND
+1675 GNID
-1683 NSYVGGILGYFAPRD
+1683 
-1698 TGGYVN
+1698 
-1704 YYKKIYNCYNTG
+1704 
-1716 NVNGQKYVGRI
+1716 I
-1727 TGNDDI
+1727 TGA
-1733 QCIDLQN
+1733 C
-1740 CYYLADAQIKGEE
+1740 ATE
-1753 INGLGISKSKNDM
+1753 
-1766 KSDEFVKLLGD
+1766 
-1777 TYWSKDN
+1777 T
-1784 KNANNGYPI
+1784 
-1793 IQDKSEYIEEINYIE
+1793 
-1808 DLVKLSNDV
+1808 
-1817 NNLKSYSSKTIKLK
+1817 
-1831 KSLDFQDDNSYKN
+1831 
-1844 PHDTSYGDLNGNG
+1844 
-1857 EIEEIKNELTNKE
+1857 
-1870 NGKGFTPIGTG
+1870 
-1881 FGKYFMGIFD
+1881 
-1891 GENNEIKNIYIKSDE
+1891 
-1906 HCVGIFGDVRNG
+1906 
-1918 KIMNLGVKGEIINK
+1918 
-1932 TNVEVWAVGGICG
+1932 GGICG
-1945 NIYNGTIKKCYF
+1945 YTDDNT
-1957 FGSVTGDGKKPYY
+1957 P
-1970 EYSYGKGYSGG
+1970 
-1981 ISGFVGNSDIIN
+1981 IIN
-1993 CYNSAT
+1993 CYNIGEINAIVESA
-1999 IQGYRNVGGIVGSSY
+1999 GP
-2014 NMTLCG
+2014 CG
-2020 TYNIGDVIGN
+2020 TISGN
-2030 RYVGGIVGY
+2030 SKTSGENYVKI
-2039 ENSDSSIINCY
+2039 EN
-2050 NSATIQGDECVGGIA
+2050 
-2065 GYTNWSTHYGVY
+2065 
-2077 NIGNIIG
+2077 
-2084 NKYVYTI
+2084 
-2091 GEAKYE
+2091 
-2097 DRCYYLENINIS
+2097 CYYL
-2109 GTDIVKNGKSVSEDK
+2109 
-2124 MKQDEFV
+2124 
-2131 KQLGRFSW
+2131 
-2139 KKDILNKNEGYPV
+2139 
-2152 LEDSFGNYISEIN
+2152 
-2165 CIEDLVE
+2165 
-2172 LSEGV
+2172 
-2177 NELHSYENRTVVLQR
+2177 
-2192 SLDFEDN
+2192 
-2199 NSYMNPE
+2199 
-2206 DTSYGDINGDGKI
+2206 DTI
-2219 EGIKN
+2219 
-2224 ELTNKESGKG
+2224 ELTSEQKNMDGTPISKEMLKTMD
-2234 FSLIGFGTKNCFSGN
+2234 F
-2249 FNGKGNEIKNLYVNS
+2249 
-2264 NGCAGLFGYINNAK
+2264 
-2278 ISNLGIDGEI
+2278 
-2288 IGKKETGGI
+2288 
-2297 AGCIENS
+2297 
-2304 IIEKCYN
+2304 YN
-2311 KSEIHGGD
+2311 
-2319 DTGGIAG
+2319 
-2326 YSRDS
+2326 
-2331 YIKNCYNKGSIHG
+2331 
-2344 DDDNNLADIG
+2344 
-2354 GILGRGRSVV
+2354 
-2364 ENCYNIGDVL
+2364 
-2374 GSSKHKKVGGITAS
+2374 
-2388 ESQTINNSYYLDN
+2388 
-2401 INITGNIIDSN
+2401 
-2412 STASDEY
+2412 
-2419 MRTKEF
+2419 
-2425 YDKLNVDNVWFYKN
+2425 KLNVDSVWQFRKD
-2439 NSYPKLN
+2439 SYPKLN
-2446 TEIARLEEVKNID
+2446 IGMPITNDTTELEIE
-2459 IQNTMKK
+2459 NTIKK
-2466 FDITTEI
+2466 FNITTEI
-2473 KENLE
+2473 E
-2478 GKRDGGTI
+2478 GNSKNQFIGGTI
-2486 TGEYNDRFTKENNI
+2486 SGEDNTIFSKPGKMI

-2505 INYNDNSKNE
+2505 VDYNDSNKKD
-2515 VIIIPDNDYLIY
+2515 ILIMPDEGYLVY
-2527 SITIND
+2527 SINLNGEPWNLKSD
-2533 EKLNFT
+2533 EN
-2539 PDEEGNYKIPAE
+2539 GNYTIPSG
-2551 YFKEVKQNYH
+2551 FFSEVKQDYH
-2561 IVVMFQKKSK
+2561 IAVKFEKKSQ
-2571 ILTLNKVDRD
+2571 TL
-2581 NKNKKLEG
+2581 
-2589 AEFKISRVEERSEI
+2589 
-2603 TNELKNI
+2603 
-2610 YTNSSLYPALV
+2610 
-2621 PAQNVVGN
+2621 
-2629 LTSCGTYY
+2629 
-2637 FTESN
+2637 
-2642 GKYISN
+2642 
-2648 NKNIDNST
+2648 
-2656 ANSYIPIDL
+2656 
-2665 SNKTGDFYLKV
+2665 
-2676 NAQVSS
+2676 
-2682 ENNYDYG
+2682 
-2689 FATITQYTTPPPTYN
+2689 
-2704 DSTGQFIKIS
+2704 
-2714 GQVSA
+2714 
-2719 SDYEYTLK
+2719 
-2727 GGSIYYLHLGYRK
+2727 
-2740 DGSQSRYDDNFI
+2740 
-2752 VNSVIVYENGYT
+2752 
-2764 TYGFNNINGKYVSS
+2764 
-2778 NQSKNDT
+2778 
-2785 SCNSYIPIDLT
+2785 
-2796 ERTGKYNLTLNAEI
+2796 
-2810 SSERNCDYGYATI
+2810 
-2823 KTTETK
+2823 
-2829 PEQNDEDGKF
+2829 
-2839 IYISGEEKA
+2839 
-2848 RDYTTIL
+2848 
-2855 DGGKI
+2855 
-2860 YYLHL
+2860 
-2865 GYSKDSSISSGK
+2865 
-2877 DTFTINSIK
+2877 
-2886 LSLNEDDYYNG
+2886 
-2897 TQITDGNG
+2897 
-2905 EIKLALQ
+2905 
-2912 PGKYQIIETKAPNEY
+2912 
-2927 IVDSTPHDVRLTD
+2927 
-2940 NNATITIE
+2940 E
-2948 NSKSVPYEINKIDK
+2948 NSKSVSYEINKIDK

-2993 EYLGKQNEDGIYEL
+2993 EYLGKQNENGIYEL
-3007 ETDAN
+3007 ETDAD

-3047 FRVEEEN
+3047 FRAEEEN

-3099 LDFNEDGSYNNPEDT
+3099 LDFNEDSSYNNPEDT

-3177 IGEIVSGKIMNL
+3177 IGKIVSGKIMNL

-3208 NATDSEIINCYNKG
+3208 NATDSKIINCYNKG
-3222 NLTTEARAPVEGIA
+3222 NLTTENRAPVEGIA

-3255 NCTTGIVYYA
+3255 NCTTGIAYYA
-3265 KDSII
+3265 KNSTI

-3275 AGDLN
+3275 TGNLN
-3280 STAPIGGIAF
+3280 SSAPSGGIVF
-3290 NVSNSEIINCYNLAT
+3290 NISNSEILNCYNNGKIESLSNSGGIIATNANDSKIVNCYNLAT
-3305 ISNSSG
+3305 ISNSNG
-3311 PVGGIV
+3311 AAGGIIGSTV
-3317 GNTASNSK
+3317 SDSEIIDCYNEGKINSSNNIAAGIAQSISNSK
-3325 IINCYNLATISSSV
+3325 IFNCYNTGKIIGGV
-3339 PAGGIIGYMAS
+3339 PAGGIVERAS
-3350 NSEIIN
+3350 DSEIIN

-3373 GNSLSNSKIIN
+3373 GDSLSNSKIIN

-3390 IIDADSL
+3390 IIDADSS
-3397 LGGIVGPNIT
+3397 LGGILGKSIT
-3407 NSTLN
+3407 NSTLS

-3441 AMQSEEFV
+3441 VMQSEEFV

-3463 PLSNWSYNEEGYPTL
+3463 PLSSWSYNEEGYPTL

-3496 QNNLSIKKVDK
+3496 QNNLTIKKVDK

-3517 FRLEANKD
+3517 FSIKSD
-3525 SLIGSMVSN
+3525 SKNI
-3534 SQYTFEKRGTQYI
+3534 
-3547 SNNNGKSN
+3547 
-3555 SVANAYFPIDLRGYS
+3555 
-3570 GTFKLNVD
+3570 
-3578 YTISSESGGD
+3578 
-3588 IGYATI
+3588 TI
-3594 TTSTN
+3594 TTNEEGIASTQ
-3599 IPTYNENE
+3599 
-3607 YDIRKSY
+3607 
-3614 RFISCSGSSS
+3614 
-3624 NKASIDLIGGK
+3624 
-3635 KYYLHIGYRKNSS
+3635 
-3648 TNSGNDRFYIND
+3648 
-3660 ISLKHNLDVETNE
+3660 
-3673 DGIIDMCLP
+3673 LP
-3682 SGEYKIKETSA
+3682 SGKYKIKETIA
-3693 PYGYNLSNEEK
+3693 PFGYNLSNEEK
-3704 TVLISGI
+3704 TILISGI
-3711 DDVQELTFENEKLQ
+3711 DDVQEVTFENEKLQ
-3725 TKYNEPNVIITKKDK
+3725 TKYDEPNVIMTKKDK
-3740 ATGEIMPGVKFMVL
+3740 ATGEVMPGVKFMVL

-3759 YIKDYTGTIV
+3759 YAKDYTGAIV
-3769 GEQEEIDGQDKYV
+3769 GEKEEIDGQEKYV

-3795 NIGKYQLVEVKSLE
+3795 KMANYKIVEVKTLD
-3809 GYALEDKKNFE
+3809 GYALD
-3820 ITNEDEDYE
+3820 TNEEQRTTYFRPEPDIKIECIEDL
-3829 VSGEGI
+3829 VKLSNSVNSGEI
-3835 IISISYPWKN
+3835 LNSYINVELLKTLDFNDESCYKN
-3845 YIIATSDGGMIE
+3845 A
-3857 TNSGINKTISAR
+3857 N
-3869 YTVDNKELDVTS
+3869 
-3881 DNGYVVKYNNSGKI
+3881 
-3895 ENLIQI
+3895 
-3901 SGLENFGAEI
+3901 
-3911 YEDTEGNFIVF
+3911 DTETF
-3922 GGGKQIE
+3922 G
-3929 IPAEKT
+3929 
-3935 IDNEPIKL
+3935 
-3943 DYNGTNLRTI
+3943 DYNGDGKIQGIKDELTNVNSIGFKPIGENYNYNFTGTFDGNGYEI
-3953 ILKLNKDLKVIWVKN
+3953 KNCYINSNGYAGIFGSVKN
-3968 IDSFCVSLTSLNYIV
+3968 AKILNLSVNGGSISGTGSYNGYNAVAGIV
-3983 ENKEGNYII
+3983 GFADDNVII
-3992 NFYGYSGNNIEIPA
+3992 EKCKNSANIEKGAGIVGCA
-4006 KDTVNGEKI
+4006 MGNGIKI
-4015 SSQRNANSVL
+4015 VDCIN
-4025 IEYTKDGKVKNI
+4025 TG
-4037 YQNSYGIDSL
+4037 
-4047 IEKDSGGYII
+4047 
-4057 SSGSV
+4057 
-4062 IYELDSKMNEVR
+4062 
-4074 RYSNNIS
+4074 NIS
-4081 GISSGSSYATKDE
+4081 GGDRAAAGILGGESAEIINCYNLGTIGKSNGTGGIVGWISGKVENCYNAGEIEECEYSGAIIGRNIHIVSAHNCYYLDNGIKNGIQGIEDVSGQTERKTEYEMKSKQFADLLNEGRTKLDKETSEWIYINNEYPTFVETVNRTYAT
-4094 GFIIG
+4094 
-4099 GNITSSNITI
+4099 GNI
-4109 SGENTASGNPIS
+4109 
-4121 VTSDITPA
+4121 
-4129 IVLVKYDKNFKVE
+4129 
-4142 WAKAKSWSRSNECVN
+4142 
-4157 RIKQDNQGNYIVL
+4157 
-4170 SGLKLIK
+4170 
-4177 YNSNGDNITTVDL
+4177 
-4190 PSDMQQFGYLYTD
+4190 
-4203 RTNSKFVIL
+4203 
-4212 DGNNNFRVYT
+4212 
-4222 LGTDNFT
+4222 
-4229 PITLEITNQK
+4229 EITNQK

-4253 EEFGATPEK
+4253 EEFGTTPEK

-4319 NKTPLKLTVHHYLE
+4319 NKIPLKLTVHHYLE

-4338 LAEDEQTFYAEGDH
+4338 LAEDEQTFYTEGDH

-4507 LIVHHYIEKSTEKI
+4507 LIVHHYIEESTEKI

-4545 AVVKEPEDRNATI
+4545 VVVKEPEDRNSII
-4558 TRETQEKIY
+4558 TKETQEKIY

-4608 EYVLKN
+4608 EYVLKD

-4662 VQEDKHIQVEF
+4662 VKEDKHIQVEF

-4711 ETVKKVIPNYKDSTL
+4711 ETVKKVIPNYNDSTL

-4733 LQVQPKGIMYADD
+4733 LQVQPKGVMYADD

-4821 EENSKTITFAQNKI
+4821 EENSKTITFAQDKI

-5020 ENYIPADPEPEN
+5020 ESYIPADPEPEN

-5088 LPQELVTRGDNSV
+5088 LPQELVTRGDNSI

-5274 IKVTNTGNIAGKA
+5274 IKVTNTESIAGKA

-5311 DTYTLQT
+5311 NTYTLQT

>member
-88 RAIGT
+88 RVIGT

-101 VLTNGYLKNGKITIN
+101 VLTNGYLKDGKITIN

-156 IIGNII
+156 IIGNIV
-162 ADIENNVNNYSSVS
+162 ADIGNNVNNYSSVS

-200 TVDWYGLAKTELY
+200 TVDWYGAAKTELY

-249 ENEAVLTIP
+249 ENETVLTIP

-361 TIVFRETPDGNIYNF
+361 TIVFRETPDENIYNF

-384 HVKDHPYGDEDTDY
+384 HVKDQPYGDEDTDY

-479 ILENDGTIS
+479 MLENDGTIS

-552 DFTKEELEDI
+552 DFTKEEVEDI
-562 NLMYTYVTG
+562 NQMYTYVTG

-627 DAKWKDGEFLVEL
+627 DSKWKDGEFLVEL
-640 PQEIIGMEINKV
+640 PQEIIGMKINKV
-652 FIDNENVKLVAYDL
+652 SIDNENIKLVAYDL

-741 TSITNL
+741 ISITNL

-764 NKENEITIAPNI
+764 NKENEITIAPNV
-776 AAVEKEQ
+776 AAVEKDQ
-783 RQAQINIGLTN
+783 RQAKINIGLTN

-850 SEKENPDKDLLNAN
+850 SEKENPDKDLLNAD

-901 TVNIPEGISYNSIS
+901 TVNIPEGISYNSTS
-915 YSNHAVF
+915 YSNHAVV

-963 KVSGATYTVDCSDAE
+963 KVSGATYTVDCSDTE

-1028 EDETGKLQLETNS
+1028 EDEAGKLQLETNS

-1187 DIEKLKPLKGAIFKL
+1187 DIEKLKPLKGATFKL

-1338 NGNYVGTINNDGK
+1338 NGNYVGTINSDGK
-1351 YVITTDETGT
+1351 YVVTTDETGT

-1400 KNPEDQDNAEETVGD
+1400 KNPEDPDGTEETVGD

-1445 RTLDFNEDSSY
+1445 RTLDFNEDTSY
-1456 VNPTD
+1456 ANPAD
-1461 TSFGDLNEDGVVEGI
+1461 TSFGDLNEDGVVEEI
-1476 KNELTDRVDGIGF
+1476 KNELTTGIGF
-1489 TPIGVFMGTFDGKNN
+1489 TPIGTSTSKFMGTFDGRGN
-1504 EIRNIY
+1504 EIKNLYIMVNID
-1510 MCGKSNVAFFLS
+1510 SA
-1522 LSNAKVKNFGITGNV
+1522 
-1537 IGIKASSFI
+1537 IGLF
-1546 AGIAAMV
+1546 
-1553 YDDTEISNCY
+1553 
-1563 NKAYISRGECNT
+1563 AYIEGAEIKNL
-1575 KASWPGVAGIAAYL
+1575 GVTGVV
-1589 RGGNISNCY
+1589 N
-1598 NSGNITGQLKNDYTG
+1598 NSKYAG
-1613 GIVGVVSGDSKID
+1613 GIVGDAITSKIFNCHNFATIKGEQYIGGIAATIQNTTIED
-1626 KCYNLGTISNGANVG
+1626 SYNIGEIMNNYYVGDIGGIVGHIDKNNSIIYKCYNLGIIQIQIIGPVQVLAGGIVG
-1641 GIAGSLGFNRLG
+1641 GIYYGNNNIVKECYNRGNIKFSNEQGFFYFVG
-1653 GTIGTGSGILD
+1653 GLIGRVASNNN
-1664 SSKVITNSYNT
+1664 VINSYNT
-1675 GNIYSNND
+1675 GNIE
-1683 NSYVGGILGYFAPRD
+1683 
-1698 TGGYVN
+1698 
-1704 YYKKIYNCYNTG
+1704 
-1716 NVNGQKYVGRI
+1716 I
-1727 TGNDDI
+1727 TGV
-1733 QCIDLQN
+1733 
-1740 CYYLADAQIKGEE
+1740 YA
-1753 INGLGISKSKNDM
+1753 
-1766 KSDEFVKLLGD
+1766 GD
-1777 TYWSKDN
+1777 T
-1784 KNANNGYPI
+1784 
-1793 IQDKSEYIEEINYIE
+1793 
-1808 DLVKLSNDV
+1808 
-1817 NNLKSYSSKTIKLK
+1817 
-1831 KSLDFQDDNSYKN
+1831 
-1844 PHDTSYGDLNGNG
+1844 
-1857 EIEEIKNELTNKE
+1857 
-1870 NGKGFTPIGTG
+1870 
-1881 FGKYFMGIFD
+1881 
-1891 GENNEIKNIYIKSDE
+1891 
-1906 HCVGIFGDVRNG
+1906 
-1918 KIMNLGVKGEIINK
+1918 
-1932 TNVEVWAVGGICG
+1932 GGICG
-1945 NIYNGTIKKCYF
+1945 HTEDNT
-1957 FGSVTGDGKKPYY
+1957 P
-1970 EYSYGKGYSGG
+1970 
-1981 ISGFVGNSDIIN
+1981 IIN
-1993 CYNSAT
+1993 CYN
-1999 IQGYRNVGGIVGSSY
+1999 
-2014 NMTLCG
+2014 
-2020 TYNIGDVIGN
+2020 
-2030 RYVGGIVGY
+2030 
-2039 ENSDSSIINCY
+2039 
-2050 NSATIQGDECVGGIA
+2050 
-2065 GYTNWSTHYGVY
+2065 
-2077 NIGNIIG
+2077 
-2084 NKYVYTI
+2084 I
-2091 GEAKYE
+2091 GEINTIVESAANSGTISGNGGKTE
-2097 DRCYYLENINIS
+2097 NCYYL
-2109 GTDIVKNGKSVSEDK
+2109 
-2124 MKQDEFV
+2124 
-2131 KQLGRFSW
+2131 
-2139 KKDILNKNEGYPV
+2139 
-2152 LEDSFGNYISEIN
+2152 
-2165 CIEDLVE
+2165 
-2172 LSEGV
+2172 
-2177 NELHSYENRTVVLQR
+2177 
-2192 SLDFEDN
+2192 
-2199 NSYMNPE
+2199 
-2206 DTSYGDINGDGKI
+2206 DTI
-2219 EGIKN
+2219 
-2224 ELTNKESGKG
+2224 ELTSRQKNMDGTPISKEILKTMD
-2234 FSLIGFGTKNCFSGN
+2234 F
-2249 FNGKGNEIKNLYVNS
+2249 
-2264 NGCAGLFGYINNAK
+2264 
-2278 ISNLGIDGEI
+2278 
-2288 IGKKETGGI
+2288 
-2297 AGCIENS
+2297 
-2304 IIEKCYN
+2304 YN
-2311 KSEIHGGD
+2311 
-2319 DTGGIAG
+2319 
-2326 YSRDS
+2326 
-2331 YIKNCYNKGSIHG
+2331 
-2344 DDDNNLADIG
+2344 
-2354 GILGRGRSVV
+2354 
-2364 ENCYNIGDVL
+2364 
-2374 GSSKHKKVGGITAS
+2374 
-2388 ESQTINNSYYLDN
+2388 
-2401 INITGNIIDSN
+2401 
-2412 STASDEY
+2412 
-2419 MRTKEF
+2419 
-2425 YDKLNVDNVWFYKN
+2425 KLNVDGVWQFRKD
-2439 NSYPKLN
+2439 SYPKLN
-2446 TEIARLEEVKNID
+2446 VGNPITNNTTELKIE
-2459 IQNTMKK
+2459 NTIKK
-2466 FDITTEI
+2466 FNITTEI
-2473 KENLE
+2473 E
-2478 GKRDGGTI
+2478 GNSNNEFIGGTI
-2486 TGEYNDRFTKENNI
+2486 SGEDNTIFSKPGKMI

-2505 INYNDNSKNE
+2505 VEYNDSNKRDILI
-2515 VIIIPDNDYLIY
+2515 VPDEGYLVY
-2527 SITIND
+2527 SINLNGERCNLKSD
-2533 EKLNFT
+2533 EN
-2539 PDEEGNYKIPAE
+2539 GNYTIPSG
-2551 YFKEVKQNYH
+2551 FFSEVKQDYH
-2561 IVVMFQKKSK
+2561 IAVKFEKKSQ
-2571 ILTLNKVDRD
+2571 TLVINKVDSS
-2581 NKNKKLEG
+2581 NKNRKIAN
-2589 AEFKISRVEERSEI
+2589 AEFKIFRIEERAQI
-2603 TNELKNI
+2603 TNEVKEI
-2610 YTNSSLYPALV
+2610 
-2621 PAQNVVGN
+2621 
-2629 LTSCGTYY
+2629 
-2637 FTESN
+2637 
-2642 GKYISN
+2642 
-2648 NKNIDNST
+2648 
-2656 ANSYIPIDL
+2656 
-2665 SNKTGDFYLKV
+2665 
-2676 NAQVSS
+2676 
-2682 ENNYDYG
+2682 
-2689 FATITQYTTPPPTYN
+2689 
-2704 DSTGQFIKIS
+2704 IK
-2714 GQVSA
+2714 A
-2719 SDYEYTLK
+2719 S
-2727 GGSIYYLHLGYRK
+2727 
-2740 DGSQSRYDDNFI
+2740 
-2752 VNSVIVYENGYT
+2752 
-2764 TYGFNNINGKYVSS
+2764 TYGFNNVNGKYVSS
-2778 NQSKNDT
+2778 NKYNNST

-2796 ERTGKYNLTLNAEI
+2796 KGTGKYNLTVNAEI
-2810 SSERNCDYGYATI
+2810 SSEKNNDEGYATI
-2823 KTTETK
+2823 KTTTTTPK
-2829 PEQNDEDGKF
+2829 SNDWDGRF
-2839 IYISGEEKA
+2839 IYISGEESAK
-2848 RDYTTIL
+2848 DYTTIL
-2855 DGGKI
+2855 EGGKM

-2865 GYSKDSSISSGK
+2865 GYSKNSRVNSGT
-2877 DTFTINSIK
+2877 DTFTINSVK
-2886 LSLNEDDYYNG
+2886 LTLNEDDYYNG
-2897 TQITDGNG
+2897 TQTTDANG
-2905 EIKLALQ
+2905 RIQLKLPQ
-2912 PGKYQIIETKAPNEY
+2912 GKYNVTETKAPDGYALDN
-2927 IVDSTPHDVRLTD
+2927 TPHEIILTE
-2940 NNATITIE
+2940 NNTTITIE
-2948 NSKSVPYEINKIDK
+2948 NSKLVPYEINKIDK

-3084 SGNSY
+3084 SGNLY

-3099 LDFNEDGSYNNPEDT
+3099 LDFNEDSSYNNPEDT

-3152 TFNGNEHEIK
+3152 TFNGNEYEIK

-3177 IGEIVSGKIMNL
+3177 IGKIVSGKIMNL

-3255 NCTTGIVYYA
+3255 NCTTGIVYA
-3265 KDSII
+3265 ATDSII

-3275 AGDLN
+3275 AGNLN
-3280 STAPIGGIAF
+3280 STVPAGGIAF
-3290 NVSNSEIINCYNLAT
+3290 NASNSEIINCYNNGE
-3305 ISNSSG
+3305 IKGSYDS
-3311 PVGGIV
+3311 GGIIA
-3317 GNTASNSK
+3317 TDAKDSK
-3325 IINCYNLATISSSV
+3325 IINCYNLATISGSSGPV
-3339 PAGGIIGYMAS
+3339 GGIVGNNVSNSKIINCYNSATISNSAPAGGIIGGGAS
-3350 NSEIIN
+3350 NSEIIDCYNEGKINSSNNIAIGIAQSISNSKIFNCYNTGKIIGGVPAGGIVEYASDSEIIN

-3373 GNSLSNSKIIN
+3373 GNSLSNSEIIN

-3390 IIDADSL
+3390 IADANSS
-3397 LGGIVGPNIT
+3397 LGGIVGYSIT

-3441 AMQSEEFV
+3441 VMQSEEFV

-3496 QNNLSIKKVDK
+3496 QNNLTIKKVDK
-3507 ETNQKLSGAK
+3507 ETNQKLSGARFSIK
-3517 FRLEANKD
+3517 SD
-3525 SLIGSMVSN
+3525 SKNI
-3534 SQYTFEKRGTQYI
+3534 
-3547 SNNNGKSN
+3547 
-3555 SVANAYFPIDLRGYS
+3555 
-3570 GTFKLNVD
+3570 
-3578 YTISSESGGD
+3578 
-3588 IGYATI
+3588 TI
-3594 TTSTN
+3594 TTNEEGIASTQ
-3599 IPTYNENE
+3599 
-3607 YDIRKSY
+3607 
-3614 RFISCSGSSS
+3614 
-3624 NKASIDLIGGK
+3624 
-3635 KYYLHIGYRKNSS
+3635 
-3648 TNSGNDRFYIND
+3648 
-3660 ISLKHNLDVETNE
+3660 
-3673 DGIIDMCLP
+3673 LP
-3682 SGEYKIKETSA
+3682 SGKYKIKETIA
-3693 PYGYNLSNEEK
+3693 PFGYNLSNEEK
-3704 TVLISGI
+3704 TILISGI
-3711 DDVQELTFENEKLQ
+3711 DDVQEVTFENEKLQ
-3725 TKYNEPNVIITKKDK
+3725 TKYDEPNVIMTKKDK
-3740 ATGEIMPGVKFMVL
+3740 ATGEVMPGVKFMVL

-3759 YIKDYTGTIV
+3759 YAKDYTGAIV
-3769 GEQEEIDGQDKYV
+3769 GEKEEIDGQEKYV

-3795 NIGKYQLVEVKSLE
+3795 KMANYKMVEVKTLD
-3809 GYALEDKKNFE
+3809 GYALD
-3820 ITNEDEDYE
+3820 TNEEQRTTYFRPEPDIKIECIEDL
-3829 VSGEGI
+3829 VKLSNSVNSGEILNSYINVELLKTLDFNDESCYKNANDTETFGDYNGDGKVQGI
-3835 IISISYPWKN
+3835 KDELTNVNSIGFKPIGENYNYNFTGTFDGNGYEIKNCYINSNGYAGIFGSVKNAKILNLSVNGGSISGTGSYSGYNAVAGIVGLANDDVIIERCKN
-3845 YIIATSDGGMIE
+3845 SANIEKGAGIVGCAMGNGIKIVDCINTGNISGGYRAAAGILGGDSAEIINCYNLGTIGKSDGTGGIVGWI
-3857 TNSGINKTISAR
+3857 SGKVENC
-3869 YTVDNKELDVTS
+3869 
-3881 DNGYVVKYNNSGKI
+3881 YNAGKI
-3895 ENLIQI
+3895 EESEYSGAIIGRNVYIWSAHNCYYLDNGIKNGIQGI
-3901 SGLENFGAEI
+3901 EDVSGQTERKTE
-3911 YEDTEGNFIVF
+3911 YEMKSKQFADLLNEGR
-3922 GGGKQIE
+3922 
-3929 IPAEKT
+3929 T
-3935 IDNEPIKL
+3935 KL
-3943 DYNGTNLRTI
+3943 DKETSEWIYINNEYPTFADNVNRT
-3953 ILKLNKDLKVIWVKN
+3953 
-3968 IDSFCVSLTSLNYIV
+3968 
-3983 ENKEGNYII
+3983 
-3992 NFYGYSGNNIEIPA
+3992 
-4006 KDTVNGEKI
+4006 
-4015 SSQRNANSVL
+4015 
-4025 IEYTKDGKVKNI
+4025 
-4037 YQNSYGIDSL
+4037 
-4047 IEKDSGGYII
+4047 
-4057 SSGSV
+4057 
-4062 IYELDSKMNEVR
+4062 
-4074 RYSNNIS
+4074 
-4081 GISSGSSYATKDE
+4081 YAT
-4094 GFIIG
+4094 
-4099 GNITSSNITI
+4099 GNI
-4109 SGENTASGNPIS
+4109 
-4121 VTSDITPA
+4121 
-4129 IVLVKYDKNFKVE
+4129 
-4142 WAKAKSWSRSNECVN
+4142 
-4157 RIKQDNQGNYIVL
+4157 
-4170 SGLKLIK
+4170 
-4177 YNSNGDNITTVDL
+4177 
-4190 PSDMQQFGYLYTD
+4190 
-4203 RTNSKFVIL
+4203 
-4212 DGNNNFRVYT
+4212 
-4222 LGTDNFT
+4222 
-4229 PITLEITNQK
+4229 EITNQK

-4253 EEFGATPEK
+4253 EEFGTTPEK
-4262 LSEDEV
+4262 LSEDEI

-4319 NKTPLKLTVHHYLE
+4319 NKIPLKLTVHHYLE

-4338 LAEDEQTFYAEGDH
+4338 LAEDEQKFYTEGDH

-4403 GRSEKGG
+4403 GRAEKGG

-4447 LISTSEDGQ
+4447 LVSTSEDGQ

-4467 TEESELTYTEG
+4467 TEGSELTYTEG

-4507 LIVHHYIEKSTEKI
+4507 LIVHHYIEESTEKI

-4558 TRETQEKIY
+4558 IRETQEKIY

-4614 RNSQNEIII
+4614 RNSQNEVII

-4673 RKKTKVYVKYL
+4673 RKKTKVYIKYL

-4807 NSGNVNSHI
+4807 NSENVNSYI

-4821 EENSKTITFAQNKI
+4821 EENSKTITFAQDKI

-4931 KKIIKDGKEQYE
+4931 KKIIKNGKEQYE
-4943 EEQIFVEDKVQ
+4943 EEQIFVEDNVQ

-5055 AEVKPHEEEEL
+5055 AEVKPHEEEL

-5079 GGTIKIGEN
+5079 GGIIKIGEN
-5088 LPQELVTRGDNSV
+5088 LLQELVTRGDNSI
-5101 NTIIAIPDQNYRIKY
+5101 NTIIAIPDKNYRIKY

-5130 QENGTAKLPLFE
+5130 QENETAKLPLFE

-5247 KVEENNI
+5247 NVEENNI

-5274 IKVTNTGNIAGKA
+5274 IKVTNTESIAGKA
-5287 VIEEKIPEGFELAT
+5287 VIEEKIPKGFELAT
-5301 ESNPNWKETE
+5301 ESNPNWKKTE

-5332 LNWKQDTQ
+5332 LNWEQDTQ

-5359 FDETTVLDNKD
+5359 FDEITVLDNKD
-5370 DAIVQIIINKTLQ
+5370 DAVVQIIINKTLQ

-5412 VSLITLAVFGTV
+5412 VSIITLAVFGTV

>member
-1 MKNKRGKIVLVV
+1 MKNKIGKIVFAV
-13 ILAVIAI
+13 ILAVMAI

-29 KVENRTANLDSELLR
+29 KVKNRTANLDSELLR

-88 RAIGT
+88 RVIGK

-101 VLTNGYLKNGKITIN
+101 VLTNGYLKDGKITIK

-162 ADIENNVNNYSSVS
+162 ADIENNVNNYSNVS
-176 SVTLTGTHVSD
+176 SVTLTGTYVSD

-200 TVDWYGLAKTELY
+200 TVDWYGEAKTELY

-376 YVDFEDKK
+376 YVDFGDKK
-384 HVKDHPYGDEDTDY
+384 YIKNQPYGDEDTDY

-413 IEDENKISN
+413 IDDENIISN
-422 KEYVV
+422 KEYLV

-434 DQGEVPSMIMSET
+434 NQGEVPSMIMSET
-447 KGEDSSYGDKWN
+447 KGEDSLYGDKWN

-479 ILENDGTIS
+479 MLEEDGTIS

-494 NELIHTFTKEEWNNY
+494 NELIHIFTKEEWNNY
-509 TRENPYKYVDPVKH
+509 TRENPYKYVDSVKH

-552 DFTKEELEDI
+552 DFTKEEVEDI
-562 NLMYTYVTG
+562 NLIYTYVTG
-571 VCNIEGQ
+571 ICNIEGQ
-578 QQGVVKDIDYVY
+578 QQGIIKDMDCVY

-595 SNGEISV
+595 SNGKISV
-602 ETKKIPTQDV
+602 ETERIPTQDV
-612 LNNKIYISAETNQYG
+612 LNNKIYISAETNRYG

-640 PQEIIGMEINKV
+640 PQEIIRMEINKV
-652 FIDNENVKLVAYDL
+652 SIDNENVKLVAYDL

-673 FIKIITSNEEPE
+673 FIKIITSNENPE

-704 NKEIKLYSYNKY
+704 NRAIKLYSYNKY
-716 CNIYYHE
+716 RNIYYHE
-723 GKDEYDV
+723 GQDEYDV
-730 DSDNNTNEDVG
+730 DSDNNTNENVG
-741 TSITNL
+741 TSITNFY
-747 NLLSPT
+747 LLSPT

-764 NKENEITIAPNI
+764 NKENEITIAPNV
-776 AAVEKEQ
+776 AALEKDQ
-783 RQAQINIGLTN
+783 RQAQINVGLTN

-799 ISGVQILGKIPFEG
+799 VSGVQILGKIPFEG
-813 NKFILNDKNLG
+813 NKFILNDKNLA

-839 EELKEKAMVYY
+839 EELKEKTMVYY
-850 SEKENPDKDLLNAN
+850 SEKENPDKDLLNAD

-877 KIKTYLIDVT
+877 KIKTYLIDLT
-887 QYTIDIGKNYSFNY
+887 QYTIDIGKNHSFSY
-901 TVNIPEGISYNSIS
+901 TVNVPEGISYNSTS

-963 KVSGATYTVDCSDAE
+963 KVSGATYTVDFSDAE

-1016 LLNDEVLQFKVI
+1016 SLNNEVLQFKVI
-1028 EDETGKLQLETNS
+1028 EDETGKLQLETNF
-1041 EKISLNN
+1041 EKISLNK

-1069 RDSATKEP
+1069 IDSLTKEP
-1077 LTGVYFICNGKAYV
+1077 LTGVYFICNGKAYI
-1091 TDKNGQI
+1091 TDRNGKI
-1098 TLEKLEKDTQYTLKE
+1098 TLEKLEKDIQYTLKE
-1113 PNTEGYYAL
+1113 LNTEGYYTL
-1122 DNITFKFVRAEN
+1122 DNITFKLVKAEN
-1134 GNIEI
+1134 ENIKI

-1149 QIQNNEEDLVKVN
+1149 QIQNNEEDLVEVN
-1162 VTLENEKIPTYNLQ
+1162 VNLENEKIPTYNLQ

-1187 DIEKLKPLKGAIFKL
+1187 DIEKLKPLKGSMFKL
-1202 EGEDFNKEERLET
+1202 EGKDLSKEEKFET

-1258 FKVVKNAENNLEINI
+1258 FNVVKNAENNLEINI

-1351 YVITTDETGT
+1351 YVVTTDETGT

-1380 GYQENGNEDYFKI
+1380 GYQENENEDYFKI

-1400 KNPEDQDNAEETVGD
+1400 KNPEDPDGTEETVGD

-1430 VNSGNSYKGKTVSLM
+1430 VNSGDSYKGKTVSLM

-1456 VNPTD
+1456 ANTAD
-1461 TSFGDLNEDGVVEGI
+1461 TSLGDLNEDGVVEGI
-1476 KNELTDRVDGIGF
+1476 KKELTTGIGF
-1489 TPIGVFMGTFDGKNN
+1489 TPIGTSTSKFMGTFDGRGN
-1504 EIRNIY
+1504 EIKNLYIMANINSAIGLFAY
-1510 MCGKSNVAFFLS
+1510 IEGAEIKNCGVTGGVVNNSIYSGGSAGGIVGDAITSKISNCHSYA
-1522 LSNAKVKNFGITGNV
+1522 T
-1537 IGIKASSFI
+1537 IKAGWTI
-1546 AGIAAMV
+1546 GGIAARIQNTTIEYSYNIGKIINNSGGYIGGIVGEIDKSNSIINKCYNLGIIKVYIIDYNMV
-1553 YDDTEISNCY
+1553 SIGGVVGYISNY
-1563 NKAYISRGECNT
+1563 NSYNNVVKE
-1575 KASWPGVAGIAAYL
+1575 
-1589 RGGNISNCY
+1589 CY
-1598 NSGNITGQLKNDYTG
+1598 NSGNIRF
-1613 GIVGVVSGDSKID
+1613 
-1626 KCYNLGTISNGANVG
+1626 SNQGYYFYSVG
-1641 GIAGSLGFNRLG
+1641 GL
-1653 GTIGTGSGILD
+1653 IGRVGCNNNI
-1664 SSKVITNSYNT
+1664 VNSYNT
-1675 GNIYSNND
+1675 GNID
-1683 NSYVGGILGYFAPRD
+1683 
-1698 TGGYVN
+1698 
-1704 YYKKIYNCYNTG
+1704 
-1716 NVNGQKYVGRI
+1716 I
-1727 TGNDDI
+1727 TGA
-1733 QCIDLQN
+1733 
-1740 CYYLADAQIKGEE
+1740 YATE
-1753 INGLGISKSKNDM
+1753 
-1766 KSDEFVKLLGD
+1766 
-1777 TYWSKDN
+1777 T
-1784 KNANNGYPI
+1784 
-1793 IQDKSEYIEEINYIE
+1793 
-1808 DLVKLSNDV
+1808 
-1817 NNLKSYSSKTIKLK
+1817 
-1831 KSLDFQDDNSYKN
+1831 
-1844 PHDTSYGDLNGNG
+1844 
-1857 EIEEIKNELTNKE
+1857 
-1870 NGKGFTPIGTG
+1870 
-1881 FGKYFMGIFD
+1881 
-1891 GENNEIKNIYIKSDE
+1891 
-1906 HCVGIFGDVRNG
+1906 
-1918 KIMNLGVKGEIINK
+1918 
-1932 TNVEVWAVGGICG
+1932 GGICG
-1945 NIYNGTIKKCYF
+1945 YTDDNT
-1957 FGSVTGDGKKPYY
+1957 P
-1970 EYSYGKGYSGG
+1970 
-1981 ISGFVGNSDIIN
+1981 IIN
-1993 CYNSAT
+1993 CYNIGEINT
-1999 IQGYRNVGGIVGSSY
+1999 IVEGASS
-2014 NMTLCG
+2014 CG
-2020 TYNIGDVIGN
+2020 TISGN
-2030 RYVGGIVGY
+2030 SKTSGENYVKI
-2039 ENSDSSIINCY
+2039 EN
-2050 NSATIQGDECVGGIA
+2050 
-2065 GYTNWSTHYGVY
+2065 
-2077 NIGNIIG
+2077 
-2084 NKYVYTI
+2084 
-2091 GEAKYE
+2091 
-2097 DRCYYLENINIS
+2097 CYYLDTIEI
-2109 GTDIVKNGKSVSEDK
+2109 
-2124 MKQDEFV
+2124 
-2131 KQLGRFSW
+2131 
-2139 KKDILNKNEGYPV
+2139 
-2152 LEDSFGNYISEIN
+2152 ISEQKNMDGTPISK
-2165 CIEDLVE
+2165 EMLK
-2172 LSEGV
+2172 
-2177 NELHSYENRTVVLQR
+2177 TM
-2192 SLDFEDN
+2192 DF
-2199 NSYMNPE
+2199 
-2206 DTSYGDINGDGKI
+2206 
-2219 EGIKN
+2219 
-2224 ELTNKESGKG
+2224 
-2234 FSLIGFGTKNCFSGN
+2234 
-2249 FNGKGNEIKNLYVNS
+2249 
-2264 NGCAGLFGYINNAK
+2264 
-2278 ISNLGIDGEI
+2278 
-2288 IGKKETGGI
+2288 
-2297 AGCIENS
+2297 
-2304 IIEKCYN
+2304 YN
-2311 KSEIHGGD
+2311 
-2319 DTGGIAG
+2319 
-2326 YSRDS
+2326 
-2331 YIKNCYNKGSIHG
+2331 
-2344 DDDNNLADIG
+2344 
-2354 GILGRGRSVV
+2354 
-2364 ENCYNIGDVL
+2364 
-2374 GSSKHKKVGGITAS
+2374 
-2388 ESQTINNSYYLDN
+2388 
-2401 INITGNIIDSN
+2401 
-2412 STASDEY
+2412 
-2419 MRTKEF
+2419 
-2425 YDKLNVDNVWFYKN
+2425 KLNVDSVWQFRKD
-2439 NSYPKLN
+2439 SYPKLN
-2446 TEIARLEEVKNID
+2446 IGMPITNDTTELEIE
-2459 IQNTMKK
+2459 NTIKK
-2466 FDITTEI
+2466 FNITTEI
-2473 KENLE
+2473 E
-2478 GKRDGGTI
+2478 GNSKNEFIGGTI
-2486 TGEYNDRFTKENNI
+2486 SGEDNTIFSKPGKMI

-2505 INYNDNSKNE
+2505 VDYNDSNKKD
-2515 VIIIPDNDYLIY
+2515 ILIMPDEGYLVY
-2527 SITIND
+2527 SINLNGEPWNLKSD
-2533 EKLNFT
+2533 EN
-2539 PDEEGNYKIPAE
+2539 GNYTIPSG
-2551 YFKEVKQNYH
+2551 FFSEVKQDYH
-2561 IVVMFQKKSK
+2561 IAVKFEKKSQ
-2571 ILTLNKVDRD
+2571 TLVINKVDSS
-2581 NKNKKLEG
+2581 NKNKKIAN
-2589 AEFKISRVEERSEI
+2589 AEFKIFRIEERAQI
-2603 TNELKNI
+2603 TNEVKEI
-2610 YTNSSLYPALV
+2610 V
-2621 PAQNVVGN
+2621 
-2629 LTSCGTYY
+2629 
-2637 FTESN
+2637 
-2642 GKYISN
+2642 K
-2648 NKNIDNST
+2648 
-2656 ANSYIPIDL
+2656 
-2665 SNKTGDFYLKV
+2665 
-2676 NAQVSS
+2676 
-2682 ENNYDYG
+2682 
-2689 FATITQYTTPPPTYN
+2689 
-2704 DSTGQFIKIS
+2704 
-2714 GQVSA
+2714 A
-2719 SDYEYTLK
+2719 S
-2727 GGSIYYLHLGYRK
+2727 
-2740 DGSQSRYDDNFI
+2740 
-2752 VNSVIVYENGYT
+2752 
-2764 TYGFNNINGKYVSS
+2764 TYGFNNVNGKYVSS
-2778 NQSKNDT
+2778 NP
-2785 SCNSYIPIDLT
+2785 SCKSYIPIDLT
-2796 ERTGKYNLTLNAEI
+2796 KGTGKYNLTVNAEI
-2810 SSERNCDYGYATI
+2810 SSEKNHDKGYATI
-2823 KTTETK
+2823 TTTTTP
-2829 PEQNDEDGKF
+2829 PESYDYDGRF
-2839 IYISGEEKA
+2839 IYISGEESAK
-2848 RDYTTIL
+2848 DYTTIL
-2855 DGGKI
+2855 EGGKM

-2865 GYSKDSSISSGK
+2865 GYSKNSSVDSGT
-2877 DTFTINSIK
+2877 DTFTINSVK
-2886 LSLNEDDYYNG
+2886 LTLNKDDYYNG
-2897 TQITDGNG
+2897 TQTTDANG
-2905 EIKLALQ
+2905 RIQLKLPQ
-2912 PGKYQIIETKAPNEY
+2912 GKYNVTETKAPDGYALDN
-2927 IVDSTPHDVRLTD
+2927 TPHEIILTE
-2940 NNATITIE
+2940 NNTTITIE

-2993 EYLGKQNEDGIYEL
+2993 EYLGKQNENGIYEL
-3007 ETDAN
+3007 ETDAD

-3047 FRVEEEN
+3047 FRAEEEN

-3152 TFNGNEHEIK
+3152 TFNGNEYEIK

-3168 NESSLYGGI
+3168 NGSSLYGGI
-3177 IGEIVSGKIMNL
+3177 IGKIVSGKIMNL

-3222 NLTTEARAPVEGIA
+3222 NLTTENRAPVEGIA

-3255 NCTTGIVYYA
+3255 NCTTGIAYYA
-3265 KDSII
+3265 KNSTI

-3275 AGDLN
+3275 TGNLN
-3280 STAPIGGIAF
+3280 SSAPSGGIVF
-3290 NVSNSEIINCYNLAT
+3290 NISNSEILNCYNNGKIESLSNSGGIIATNANDSKIVNCYNLAT
-3305 ISNSSG
+3305 ISNSNG
-3311 PVGGIV
+3311 AAGGIIGSTV
-3317 GNTASNSK
+3317 SDSEIIDCYNEGKINSSNNIAAGIAQSISNSK
-3325 IINCYNLATISSSV
+3325 IFNCYNTGKIIGGV
-3339 PAGGIIGYMAS
+3339 PAGGIVERAS
-3350 NSEIIN
+3350 DSEIIN

-3373 GNSLSNSKIIN
+3373 GDSLSNSKIIN

-3390 IIDADSL
+3390 IIDADSS
-3397 LGGIVGPNIT
+3397 LGGILGKSIT
-3407 NSTLN
+3407 NSTLS

-3419 SATQGVYNQKDIE
+3419 SAAQGVYNQKDIE

-3441 AMQSEEFV
+3441 VMQSEEFV

-3496 QNNLSIKKVDK
+3496 QNNLTIKKVDK
-3507 ETNQKLSGAK
+3507 ETNQKLSGARFSIK
-3517 FRLEANKD
+3517 SD
-3525 SLIGSMVSN
+3525 SKNI
-3534 SQYTFEKRGTQYI
+3534 
-3547 SNNNGKSN
+3547 
-3555 SVANAYFPIDLRGYS
+3555 
-3570 GTFKLNVD
+3570 
-3578 YTISSESGGD
+3578 
-3588 IGYATI
+3588 TI
-3594 TTSTN
+3594 TTNEEGIASTQ
-3599 IPTYNENE
+3599 
-3607 YDIRKSY
+3607 
-3614 RFISCSGSSS
+3614 
-3624 NKASIDLIGGK
+3624 
-3635 KYYLHIGYRKNSS
+3635 
-3648 TNSGNDRFYIND
+3648 
-3660 ISLKHNLDVETNE
+3660 
-3673 DGIIDMCLP
+3673 LP
-3682 SGEYKIKETSA
+3682 SGKYKIKETIA
-3693 PYGYNLSNEEK
+3693 PFGYNLSNEEK
-3704 TVLISGI
+3704 TILISGI
-3711 DDVQELTFENEKLQ
+3711 DDVQEVTFENEKLQ
-3725 TKYNEPNVIITKKDK
+3725 TKYDEPNIIMTKKDK
-3740 ATGEIMPGVKFMVL
+3740 ATGEVMPGVKFMVL

-3759 YIKDYTGTIV
+3759 YAKDYTGAIV
-3769 GEQEEIDGQDKYV
+3769 GEKEKIDGQEKYV

-3795 NIGKYQLVEVKSLE
+3795 KMANYKIVEVKTLD
-3809 GYALEDKKNFE
+3809 GYALD
-3820 ITNEDEDYE
+3820 TNEEQRTTYFRPEPDIKIECIEDL
-3829 VSGEGI
+3829 VKLSNSVNSGEI
-3835 IISISYPWKN
+3835 LNSYINVELLKTLDFNDESCYKN
-3845 YIIATSDGGMIE
+3845 A
-3857 TNSGINKTISAR
+3857 N
-3869 YTVDNKELDVTS
+3869 
-3881 DNGYVVKYNNSGKI
+3881 
-3895 ENLIQI
+3895 
-3901 SGLENFGAEI
+3901 
-3911 YEDTEGNFIVF
+3911 DTETF
-3922 GGGKQIE
+3922 G
-3929 IPAEKT
+3929 
-3935 IDNEPIKL
+3935 
-3943 DYNGTNLRTI
+3943 DYNGDGKIQGIKDELTNVNSIGFKPIGENYNYNFTGTFDGNGYEI
-3953 ILKLNKDLKVIWVKN
+3953 KNCYINSNGYAGIFGSVKN
-3968 IDSFCVSLTSLNYIV
+3968 AKILNLSVNGGSISGTGSYNGYNAVAGIV
-3983 ENKEGNYII
+3983 GFADDNVII
-3992 NFYGYSGNNIEIPA
+3992 EKCKNSANIEKGAGIVGCA
-4006 KDTVNGEKI
+4006 MGNGIKI
-4015 SSQRNANSVL
+4015 VDCIN
-4025 IEYTKDGKVKNI
+4025 TG
-4037 YQNSYGIDSL
+4037 
-4047 IEKDSGGYII
+4047 
-4057 SSGSV
+4057 
-4062 IYELDSKMNEVR
+4062 
-4074 RYSNNIS
+4074 NIS
-4081 GISSGSSYATKDE
+4081 GGDRAAAGILGGESAEIINCYNLGTIGKSNGTGGIVGWISGKVENCYNAGEIEECEYSGAIIGRNIHIVSAHNCYYLDNGIKNGIQGIEDVSGQTERKTEYEMKSKQFADLLNEGRTKLDKETSEWIYINNEYPTFVETVNRTYAT
-4094 GFIIG
+4094 
-4099 GNITSSNITI
+4099 GNI
-4109 SGENTASGNPIS
+4109 
-4121 VTSDITPA
+4121 
-4129 IVLVKYDKNFKVE
+4129 
-4142 WAKAKSWSRSNECVN
+4142 
-4157 RIKQDNQGNYIVL
+4157 
-4170 SGLKLIK
+4170 
-4177 YNSNGDNITTVDL
+4177 
-4190 PSDMQQFGYLYTD
+4190 
-4203 RTNSKFVIL
+4203 
-4212 DGNNNFRVYT
+4212 
-4222 LGTDNFT
+4222 
-4229 PITLEITNQK
+4229 EITNQK

-4253 EEFGATPEK
+4253 EEFGTTPEK

-4319 NKTPLKLTVHHYLE
+4319 NKIPLKLTVHHYLE

-4338 LAEDEQTFYAEGDH
+4338 LAEDEQTFYTEGDH

-4492 ADKEIIVIFEPDEGR
+4492 ADKEIIVMFEPDEGK
-4507 LIVHHYIEKSTEKI
+4507 LIVHHYIEESTEKI

-4545 AVVKEPEDRNATI
+4545 VVVKEPEDRNTI
-4558 TRETQEKIY
+4558 ITKETQEKIY

-4587 DGTIVKNVK
+4587 DGTIVKDVK
-4596 GGTITDEGKKSH
+4596 GGTITDESKKSH

-4662 VQEDKHIQVEF
+4662 VQENKHIQVEF

-4733 LQVQPKGIMYADD
+4733 VQVQPKGVMYADD

-4772 EIELENNV
+4772 EIELENNI

-4792 RNKYDKYIPVDRKQE
+4792 RKKYDKYIPVDRKQE
-4807 NSGNVNSHI
+4807 NLGNVNSNI
-4816 TIAKK
+4816 TLAKK
-4821 EENSKTITFAQNKI
+4821 EENSKTVTFAQDKI

-5020 ENYIPADPEPEN
+5020 ESYIPADPEPEN

-5066 NNETGEIEKVQKE
+5066 NNETGEIGKVQKE

-5088 LPQELVTRGDNSV
+5088 LPQELVTRGENSI

-5122 EIDLAKVL
+5122 KIDLAKVL
-5130 QENGTAKLPLFE
+5130 QENGTVKLPLFE

-5247 KVEENNI
+5247 NVEENNI

-5274 IKVTNTGNIAGKA
+5274 IKVTNTESIAGKA
-5287 VIEEKIPEGFELAT
+5287 VIEEKIPKGFELAT
-5301 ESNPNWKETE
+5301 ESNPNWMKTE

-5332 LNWKQDTQ
+5332 LNWIQDTQ

-5370 DAIVQIIINKTLQ
+5370 DAVVQIIINKTLQ

-5397 IKDIARSVKTGDAII
+5397 IKDIARSVKTGDVII
-5412 VSLITLAVFGTV
+5412 VSVITLAVFGTV

-5431 RKNER
+5431 RKNEI

>member
-88 RAIGT
+88 RVIGT

-101 VLTNGYLKNGKITIN
+101 VLTNGYLKDGKITIN

-156 IIGNII
+156 IIGNIV
-162 ADIENNVNNYSSVS
+162 ADIGNNVNNYSSVS
-176 SVTLTGTHVSD
+176 SVTFTGTHVSD

-200 TVDWYGLAKTELY
+200 TVDWYGAAKTELY

-249 ENEAVLTIP
+249 ENETVLTIP

-384 HVKDHPYGDEDTDY
+384 HVKDQPYGDEDTDY

-479 ILENDGTIS
+479 MLENDGTIS

-552 DFTKEELEDI
+552 DFTKEEVEDI

-595 SNGEISV
+595 SNGKIGV

-612 LNNKIYISAETNQYG
+612 LNNKIYISAEVNQYG

-652 FIDNENVKLVAYDL
+652 SIDNENIKLVAYDL

-741 TSITNL
+741 ISITNL

-764 NKENEITIAPNI
+764 NKENEITIAPNV
-776 AAVEKEQ
+776 AAVEKDQ

-850 SEKENPDKDLLNAN
+850 SEKENPDKDLLNAD

-901 TVNIPEGISYNSIS
+901 TVNIPEGISYNSTS

-963 KVSGATYTVDCSDAE
+963 KVSGATYTVDCSDTE

-1239 ILQELQ
+1239 RLQELQ

-1338 NGNYVGTINNDGK
+1338 NGNYVGTINSDGK
-1351 YVITTDETGT
+1351 YVVTTDETGT

-1380 GYQENGNEDYFKI
+1380 GYQENRNEDYFKI

-1400 KNPEDQDNAEETVGD
+1400 KNPEDPDGTEETVGD

-1456 VNPTD
+1456 ANPAD

-1476 KNELTDRVDGIGF
+1476 KNELTTGIGF
-1489 TPIGVFMGTFDGKNN
+1489 TPIGTSTSKFMGTFDGRGNDIKNLYIMVN
-1504 EIRNIY
+1504 SKFAIGLFAYIEGAEIKN
-1510 MCGKSNVAFFLS
+1510 CGVTGEVVNNYTYVD
-1522 LSNAKVKNFGITGNV
+1522 SNA
-1537 IGIKASSFI
+1537 
-1546 AGIAAMV
+1546 
-1553 YDDTEISNCY
+1553 
-1563 NKAYISRGECNT
+1563 
-1575 KASWPGVAGIAAYL
+1575 
-1589 RGGNISNCY
+1589 
-1598 NSGNITGQLKNDYTG
+1598 G
-1613 GIVGVVSGDSKID
+1613 GIVGDAITSKISNCHSYATIKAYD
-1626 KCYNLGTISNGANVG
+1626 VIGGIVAKIRNTTIENSYNIGEIISSSGGYIGGIVGEIEKNDSVINKCYNLGTIKVYIIEHNTVSIGGVVGYISAGGYNNIVKECYNSGNIKFSNTQGYFYCVG
-1641 GIAGSLGFNRLG
+1641 GL
-1653 GTIGTGSGILD
+1653 IGRAEKNN
-1664 SSKVITNSYNT
+1664 KVVNSYNT
-1675 GNIYSNND
+1675 GNIE
-1683 NSYVGGILGYFAPRD
+1683 
-1698 TGGYVN
+1698 
-1704 YYKKIYNCYNTG
+1704 
-1716 NVNGQKYVGRI
+1716 I
-1727 TGNDDI
+1727 TGD
-1733 QCIDLQN
+1733 
-1740 CYYLADAQIKGEE
+1740 YA
-1753 INGLGISKSKNDM
+1753 
-1766 KSDEFVKLLGD
+1766 GD
-1777 TYWSKDN
+1777 T
-1784 KNANNGYPI
+1784 
-1793 IQDKSEYIEEINYIE
+1793 
-1808 DLVKLSNDV
+1808 
-1817 NNLKSYSSKTIKLK
+1817 
-1831 KSLDFQDDNSYKN
+1831 
-1844 PHDTSYGDLNGNG
+1844 
-1857 EIEEIKNELTNKE
+1857 
-1870 NGKGFTPIGTG
+1870 
-1881 FGKYFMGIFD
+1881 
-1891 GENNEIKNIYIKSDE
+1891 
-1906 HCVGIFGDVRNG
+1906 
-1918 KIMNLGVKGEIINK
+1918 
-1932 TNVEVWAVGGICG
+1932 GGICG
-1945 NIYNGTIKKCYF
+1945 HT
-1957 FGSVTGDGKKPYY
+1957 
-1970 EYSYGKGYSGG
+1970 E
-1981 ISGFVGNSDIIN
+1981 GNTPIIN
-1993 CYNSAT
+1993 CYN
-1999 IQGYRNVGGIVGSSY
+1999 
-2014 NMTLCG
+2014 
-2020 TYNIGDVIGN
+2020 
-2030 RYVGGIVGY
+2030 
-2039 ENSDSSIINCY
+2039 
-2050 NSATIQGDECVGGIA
+2050 
-2065 GYTNWSTHYGVY
+2065 
-2077 NIGNIIG
+2077 
-2084 NKYVYTI
+2084 I
-2091 GEAKYE
+2091 GEINTIVRLAANSGTISGNSKSSWGNDYVKIE
-2097 DRCYYLENINIS
+2097 NCYYL
-2109 GTDIVKNGKSVSEDK
+2109 
-2124 MKQDEFV
+2124 
-2131 KQLGRFSW
+2131 
-2139 KKDILNKNEGYPV
+2139 
-2152 LEDSFGNYISEIN
+2152 
-2165 CIEDLVE
+2165 
-2172 LSEGV
+2172 
-2177 NELHSYENRTVVLQR
+2177 
-2192 SLDFEDN
+2192 
-2199 NSYMNPE
+2199 
-2206 DTSYGDINGDGKI
+2206 DTI
-2219 EGIKN
+2219 
-2224 ELTNKESGKG
+2224 ELTSEQKNMDGTPISKEI
-2234 FSLIGFGTKNCFSGN
+2234 L
-2249 FNGKGNEIKNLYVNS
+2249 
-2264 NGCAGLFGYINNAK
+2264 
-2278 ISNLGIDGEI
+2278 
-2288 IGKKETGGI
+2288 ETMDF
-2297 AGCIENS
+2297 
-2304 IIEKCYN
+2304 YN
-2311 KSEIHGGD
+2311 
-2319 DTGGIAG
+2319 
-2326 YSRDS
+2326 
-2331 YIKNCYNKGSIHG
+2331 
-2344 DDDNNLADIG
+2344 
-2354 GILGRGRSVV
+2354 
-2364 ENCYNIGDVL
+2364 
-2374 GSSKHKKVGGITAS
+2374 
-2388 ESQTINNSYYLDN
+2388 
-2401 INITGNIIDSN
+2401 
-2412 STASDEY
+2412 
-2419 MRTKEF
+2419 
-2425 YDKLNVDNVWFYKN
+2425 KLNVDGVWQFRKD
-2439 NSYPKLN
+2439 SYPKLN
-2446 TEIARLEEVKNID
+2446 VGNPITNNTTELKIE
-2459 IQNTMKK
+2459 NTIKK
-2466 FDITTEI
+2466 FNITTEI
-2473 KENLE
+2473 E
-2478 GKRDGGTI
+2478 GNSNNEFIGGTI
-2486 TGEYNDRFTKENNI
+2486 SGEDNTIFSKPGKMI

-2505 INYNDNSKNE
+2505 VEYNDSNKRDILI
-2515 VIIIPDNDYLIY
+2515 VPDEGYLVY
-2527 SITIND
+2527 SINLNGEPWNLKSD
-2533 EKLNFT
+2533 EN
-2539 PDEEGNYKIPAE
+2539 GNYTIPSG
-2551 YFKEVKQNYH
+2551 FFSEVKQDYH
-2561 IVVMFQKKSK
+2561 IAVKFEKKSQ
-2571 ILTLNKVDRD
+2571 TLVINKVDSS
-2581 NKNKKLEG
+2581 NKNRKIAN
-2589 AEFKISRVEERSEI
+2589 AEFKIFRIEERAQI
-2603 TNELKNI
+2603 TNEVKEI
-2610 YTNSSLYPALV
+2610 
-2621 PAQNVVGN
+2621 
-2629 LTSCGTYY
+2629 
-2637 FTESN
+2637 
-2642 GKYISN
+2642 
-2648 NKNIDNST
+2648 
-2656 ANSYIPIDL
+2656 
-2665 SNKTGDFYLKV
+2665 
-2676 NAQVSS
+2676 
-2682 ENNYDYG
+2682 
-2689 FATITQYTTPPPTYN
+2689 
-2704 DSTGQFIKIS
+2704 IK
-2714 GQVSA
+2714 A
-2719 SDYEYTLK
+2719 S
-2727 GGSIYYLHLGYRK
+2727 
-2740 DGSQSRYDDNFI
+2740 
-2752 VNSVIVYENGYT
+2752 
-2764 TYGFNNINGKYVSS
+2764 TYGFNNVNGKYVSS
-2778 NQSKNDT
+2778 NKYNNST

-2796 ERTGKYNLTLNAEI
+2796 KGTGKYNLTVNAEI
-2810 SSERNCDYGYATI
+2810 SSEKDNDEGYATI
-2823 KTTETK
+2823 KTTTTTPK
-2829 PEQNDEDGKF
+2829 SNDWDGRF
-2839 IYISGEEKA
+2839 IYISGEESAK
-2848 RDYTTIL
+2848 DYTTIL
-2855 DGGKI
+2855 EGGKM

-2865 GYSKDSSISSGK
+2865 GYSKNSRVNSGT
-2877 DTFTINSIK
+2877 DTFTINSVK
-2886 LSLNEDDYYNG
+2886 LTLNEDDYYNG
-2897 TQITDGNG
+2897 TQTTDANG
-2905 EIKLALQ
+2905 RIQLKLPQ
-2912 PGKYQIIETKAPNEY
+2912 GKYNVTETKAPDGYALDN
-2927 IVDSTPHDVRLTD
+2927 TPHEIILTE
-2940 NNATITIE
+2940 NNTTITIE
-2948 NSKSVPYEINKIDK
+2948 NSKLVPYEINKIDK

-3114 TFGDYNGDGTVEG
+3114 TFGDYNRDGTVEG

-3152 TFNGNEHEIK
+3152 TFNGNEYEIK

-3177 IGEIVSGKIMNL
+3177 IGKIVSGKIMNL
-3189 GIVDAKIICN
+3189 GIVDAKIICD
-3199 SKASGGIVG
+3199 SKTSGGIVG

-3222 NLTTEARAPVEGIA
+3222 NLTTKARAPVEGIA

-3255 NCTTGIVYYA
+3255 NCTTGIVYDA
-3265 KDSII
+3265 KGSVI
-3270 ENCYN
+3270 EDCYN
-3275 AGDLN
+3275 TGN
-3280 STAPIGGIAF
+3280 INCSGGSPTGGIAF
-3290 NVSNSEIINCYNLAT
+3290 DVSDCRILNCYNSGKIRGSY
-3305 ISNSSG
+3305 IS
-3311 PVGGIV
+3311 
-3317 GNTASNSK
+3317 
-3325 IINCYNLATISSSV
+3325 
-3339 PAGGIIGYMAS
+3339 GGIIGSSVS
-3350 NSEIIN
+3350 NTEIVN
-3356 CYNNGEISG
+3356 CYNSGEISG
-3365 KYGSGGIV
+3365 TYVSGGIV
-3373 GNSLSNSKIIN
+3373 AN
-3384 CYNTGK
+3384 
-3390 IIDADSL
+3390 
-3397 LGGIVGPNIT
+3397 VIT
-3407 NSTLN
+3407 NSTLS
-3412 KCYYLNS
+3412 KCYYLDS
-3419 SATQGVYNQKDIE
+3419 SVIHGLYNAYNPV
-3432 GQVEAKTQE
+3432 GQEEKTQE
-3441 AMQSEEFV
+3441 QMQSEEFV
-3449 KQLNINKDNTNAQI
+3449 KQLNINKNNIATQI
-3463 PLSNWSYNEEGYPTL
+3463 PLSNWSYNEGGYPTL
-3478 LPLEIKSGKQ
+3478 LPAEIKSGKQ

-3496 QNNLSIKKVDK
+3496 QNNLTIKKVDK
-3507 ETNQKLSGAK
+3507 ETKQKLSGAK
-3517 FRLEANKD
+3517 FRVEANKD
-3525 SLIGSMVSN
+3525 SLIGVMVSN
-3534 SQYTFEKRGTQYI
+3534 SPYTFERNGTQYI

-3555 SVANAYFPIDLRGYS
+3555 SVANAYFPIDLSLYK
-3570 GTFKLNVD
+3570 GTYELNVD

-3607 YDIRKSY
+3607 YDISKSY

-3648 TNSGNDRFYIND
+3648 TNSGNDRFYING
-3660 ISLKHNLDVETNE
+3660 ISLKHNLDVATNE
-3673 DGIIDMCLP
+3673 DGIIDICIP

-3704 TVLISGI
+3704 TVLISGM
-3711 DDVQELTFENEKLQ
+3711 DDVQKLTFENEKLQ

-3769 GEQEEIDGQDKYV
+3769 GEQEEVDGQDKYV

-3795 NIGKYQLVEVKSLE
+3795 NIGKYQLIEVKSLE
-3809 GYALEDKKNFE
+3809 GYALEDKKDFE
-3820 ITNEDEDYE
+3820 ITNENENYE
-3829 VSGEGI
+3829 VSGKGI
-3835 IISISYPWKN
+3835 IINTNYPWKD
-3845 YIIATSDGGMIE
+3845 YIIATSDGGMLG
-3857 TNSGINKTISAR
+3857 TSRGTNKTIPAGE
-3869 YTVDNKELDVTS
+3869 TTDNKELDVTS
-3881 DNGYVVKYNNSGKI
+3881 DKGHIVKYNRNGKI
-3895 ENLIQI
+3895 EKLLQI
-3901 SGLENFGAEI
+3901 KGFDDGCDAH
-3911 YEDTEGNFIVF
+3911 EDNDGNFIVLAK
-3922 GGGKQIE
+3922 GKQIE
-3929 IPAEKT
+3929 IPAENT
-3935 IDNEPIKL
+3935 INNEPINL
-3943 DYNGTNLRTI
+3943 EYNGTNSRTI
-3953 ILKLNKDLKVIWVKN
+3953 ILKLNKDLKVIWAKK
-3968 IDSFCVSLTSLNYIV
+3968 IDGFSISFTTKNYIG

-3992 NFYGYSGNNIEIPA
+3992 NFNGNSGYNIEIPA

-4015 SSQRNANSVL
+4015 SSQSNANSVL

-4037 YQNSYGIDSL
+4037 YQSSYGIDSL
-4047 IEKDSGGYII
+4047 IEKGSGGYII

-4142 WAKAKSWSRSNECVN
+4142 WAKAESWSRSNEYVN

-4177 YNSNGDNITTVDL
+4177 YSSNGDNITTVDL
-4190 PSDMQQFGYLYTD
+4190 PSDMPQYGYLYTD

-4253 EEFGATPEK
+4253 EEFGTTPEK

-4338 LAEDEQTFYAEGDH
+4338 LAEDEQKFYTEGDH

-4403 GRSEKGG
+4403 GRAEKGG

-4436 PEKGYKVKQIK
+4436 PQKGYKVKQIK
-4447 LISTSEDGQ
+4447 LVSTSEDGQ

-4467 TEESELTYTEG
+4467 TEGSELTYTEG

-4507 LIVHHYIEKSTEKI
+4507 LIVHHYIEESTEKI

-4614 RNSQNEIII
+4614 RNSQNEVII

-4807 NSGNVNSHI
+4807 NSENVNSYI

-4821 EENSKTITFAQNKI
+4821 EENSKTITFAQDKI

-4931 KKIIKDGKEQYE
+4931 KKIIKNGKEQYE
-4943 EEQIFVEDKVQ
+4943 EEQIFVEDNVQ

-5055 AEVKPHEEEEL
+5055 AEVKPHEEEL
-5066 NNETGEIEKVQKE
+5066 NNENGEIEKVQKE
-5079 GGTIKIGEN
+5079 GGIIKIGEN
-5088 LPQELVTRGDNSV
+5088 LLQELVTRGDNSI

-5122 EIDLAKVL
+5122 EIDLAKVV

-5247 KVEENNI
+5247 NVEENNI

-5274 IKVTNTGNIAGKA
+5274 IKVTNTESIAGKA
-5287 VIEEKIPEGFELAT
+5287 VIEEKIPKGFELAT
-5301 ESNPNWKETE
+5301 ESNPNWKKTE

-5370 DAIVQIIINKTLQ
+5370 DAVVQIIINKTLQ

-5412 VSLITLAVFGTV
+5412 VSIITLAVFGTV

>member
-1 MKNKRGKIVLVV
+1 M
-13 ILAVIAI
+13 
-20 LMLFTYVTK
+20 
-29 KVENRTANLDSELLR
+29 
-44 SKNYAQV
+44 
-51 TDEQSKVEN
+51 
-60 TDFVKFSAFFTRDI
+60 
-74 NGDGNAEK
+74 
-82 LLGTCK
+82 
-88 RAIGT
+88 
-93 DQLYMDLN
+93 
-101 VLTNGYLKNGKITIN
+101 LTNGYLKDGKITIN

-156 IIGNII
+156 IIGNIV
-162 ADIENNVNNYSSVS
+162 ADIGNNVNNYSSVS
-176 SVTLTGTHVSD
+176 SVTFTGTHVSD

-200 TVDWYGLAKTELY
+200 TVDWYGEAKTELY
-213 TKYQAT
+213 MNYGATK
-219 TFYYNYNELDSTTIS
+219 FSYYYDELDSTTIS
-234 FNFRLDEIQQ
+234 FNFRLDEIQK

-249 ENEAVLTIP
+249 ENKAVLTIP

-264 PTEVKCTN
+264 PTEVECTN

-277 EYNNETKKLTIKRSS
+277 EYNNETKELTIKRNSVIDDS
-292 KLNNNGIIVSE
+292 GIVTIA
-303 LSNSN
+303 LPYNN
-308 SYNVNIT
+308 SYTVNIT
-315 YPKEAY
+315 YPQEAY
-321 DAISSYTTLTIPI
+321 DKINQYKELTIPVTGYYI
-334 EGFYTGYNNTNEEFK
+334 GYNNSNKEFD
-349 NPYKSNVVNGNI
+349 NPYKSNIVNNYLTLI
-361 TIVFRETPDGNIYNF
+361 FKSKPTDKIYNF
-376 YVDFEDKK
+376 SVDFIDKSRVTK
-384 HVKDHPYGDEDTDY
+384 PDY
-398 RYIMSKQDILNLYDN
+398 RYVISKQEILNYYDN
-413 IEDENKISN
+413 NAEVKN
-422 KEYVV
+422 KEYEV
-427 RWLAVRG
+427 RWLAIRG
-434 DQGEVPSMIMSET
+434 NAGEVSSMVMSET
-447 KGEDSSYGDKWN
+447 KSGDAYGDKWN
-459 TTIMENYITNT
+459 ENIMQEYVVNT
-470 GIYFSDADK
+470 GIYFENADN
-479 ILENDGTIS
+479 ILNENGFIYV
-488 IYNDDT
+488 YNDDT
-494 NELIHTFTKEEWNNY
+494 NELIHTFTKEEWNKY
-509 TRENPYKYVDPVKH
+509 TKAKPYKYETPVRH
-523 IRAETSKTKQNSSLS
+523 IRVETTETKLNSTLS
-538 IYNIKELD
+538 VYNIRELEVD
-546 TKKILA
+546 KVLE
-552 DFTKEELEDI
+552 DFTKE
-562 NLMYTYVTG
+562 
-571 VCNIEGQ
+571 Q
-578 QQGVVKDIDYVY
+578 VKDIYIVYTYLTGTCNIVGQGSETINDVDYAY

-595 SNGEISV
+595 SDAKVSVSKNNISTQ
-602 ETKKIPTQDV
+602 ETIESQ
-612 LNNKIYISAETNQYG
+612 KIYIDTIYNQTG
-627 DAKWKDGEFLVEL
+627 DAKWKNGEFIVEI
-640 PQEIIGMEINKV
+640 PQEIANMKINN
-652 FIDNENVKLVAYDL
+652 INASNNVQVIAYDL
-666 YENDGKY
+666 FEQDNKY
-673 FIKIITSNEEPE
+673 FIKIITENEKETTYT
-685 SFKITVD
+685 ITID
-692 CDMTPDPRSPSI
+692 CNMTPDPRTPTTD
-704 NKEIKLYSYNKY
+704 KEIKLYSYNEN
-716 CNIYYHE
+716 CNDYYFNT
-723 GKDEYDV
+723 KDIYDV
-730 DSDNNTNEDVG
+730 DSDNNVQENVG
-741 TSITNL
+741 ISSEVL
-747 NLLSPT
+747 NLISPT

-759 TITNY
+759 TISNY
-764 NKENEITIAPNI
+764 NDKNETTVAPNI
-776 AAVEKEQ
+776 APIEKETK
-783 RQAQINIGLTN
+783 QATINVSFTN
-794 NYPNV
+794 NYSNTV
-799 ISGVQILGKIPFEG
+799 SGIQILGKIPFEG
-813 NKFILNDKNLG
+813 NSYILNGRDLK
-824 SNFTTTMTNDGITIP
+824 SKFTVSMASEGIIIP
-839 EELKEKAMVYY
+839 QELVGKVSVYY
-850 SEKENPDKDLLNAN
+850 SENESPTKDLLDEN
-864 NGWTLKEDVKDFS
+864 NGWKLKEDISDFT
-877 KIKTYLIDVT
+877 KIRTYFIDLNQNVIET
-887 QYTIDIGKNYSFNY
+887 GRGYTFNY
-901 TVNIPEGISYNSIS
+901 VINIPENLNYNISS
-915 YSNHAVF
+915 YSNHAIY
-922 YELNTSGGKLQLSTE
+922 YELNTDGGKLALATE
-937 PNKVGLRIVRKYKLQ
+937 PNKVGVRISKKVDFELTKYKEGTESL
-952 INKSKQGFEQT
+952 I
-963 KVSGATYTVDCSDAE
+963 VPGATYTLDVSEDDE
-978 GNVTTRILTT
+978 TIKTRILTT
-988 NSDGIVNMKNLFI
+988 NNEGKICVKNIYVGLK
-1001 GVTYTVKEL
+1001 YTIKEL
-1010 KSPDNY
+1010 KSPIDY
-1016 LLNDEVLQFKVI
+1016 KLSDKVI
-1028 EDETGKLQLETNS
+1028 EFTVVEENDVLKLQTEYSNANIENNTVKVKVEDEPKYNLNIKKVDNTTGKPIDNIIFIADGNSAITNRNGDAIIKRLEINKKYTLKEQKSDDYYTLENINFKLTKDETGKL
-1041 EKISLNN
+1041 I
-1048 ADELV
+1048 
-1053 IINTQ
+1053 
-1058 DEPKYNVTITK
+1058 
-1069 RDSATKEP
+1069 
-1077 LTGVYFICNGKAYV
+1077 
-1091 TDKNGQI
+1091 
-1098 TLEKLEKDTQYTLKE
+1098 
-1113 PNTEGYYAL
+1113 
-1122 DNITFKFVRAEN
+1122 
-1134 GNIEI
+1134 I
-1139 ESNNENFKNA
+1139 ESENENFKNA
-1149 QIQNNEEDLVKVN
+1149 IIENNNTDNLIN
-1162 VTLENEKIPTYNLQ
+1162 IFVTLNNEKIPRFD
-1176 ILKVEENLKET
+1176 LKIVKVKE
-1187 DIEKLKPLKGAIFKL
+1187 DSNESDSSKL
-1202 EGEDFNKEERLET
+1202 EPLRGAKFRLTSEDSNKQDVEYIT
-1215 DENGNITIP
+1215 DESGIINIYD
-1224 NLYQYVDGKAITGKY
+1224 LYQYVDGKEITGNY
-1239 ILQELQ
+1239 ILQEIK
-1245 APNGYSNNAEEIE
+1245 APDGYSNNAEEIK
-1258 FKVVKNAENNLEINI
+1258 FKVTKNAENNLEINI
-1273 TNKEQLITLKD
+1273 ENREQLETIRDIK
-1284 VIVEN
+1284 IEN
-1289 GTIKLIIQDKPLF
+1289 DIISLIIQNKPLF
-1302 KLTKTDSKTGKPLA
+1302 KLTKVDDKTGESLA
-1316 NAQFVIYEID
+1316 NTKFVIYKID
-1326 SNKNDIDYAKDV
+1326 SEGHELEYAKDV
-1338 NGNYVGTINNDGK
+1338 NGNYVGELDEYGRYIL
-1351 YVITTDETGT
+1351 TTNENGE
-1361 IVLPL
+1361 IILPL
-1366 RGGFYRIEEIGYPE
+1366 QGGLYKAVEVEYLE
-1380 GYQENGNEDYFKI
+1380 GYKENNVEKIFEVEGNNEKDDEVIEDENVI
-1393 ASKNEDI
+1393 
-1400 KNPEDQDNAEETVGD
+1400 
-1415 LEINTIEDL
+1415 EISSIEDL
-1424 VRFSKS
+1424 VDFSKA
-1430 VNSGNSYKGKTVSLM
+1430 VNNGNTYENVTVKLT
-1445 RTLDFNEDSSY
+1445 RNLDFNEQSSY
-1456 VNPTD
+1456 KNYQD
-1461 TSFGDLNEDGVVEGI
+1461 TSYGDLNENGKVESI
-1476 KNELTDRVDGIGF
+1476 MEELTNKDGIGF
-1489 TPIGVFMGTFDGKNN
+1489 TPIGYWKHAFSGIFDGLLY

-1510 MCGKSNVAFFLS
+1510 MNTSNMEIGLFGVAR
-1522 LSNAKVKNFGITGNV
+1522 NATIKNIGVTGNIFHKYTAGVDAGGIVGQTYNVNV
-1537 IGIKASSFI
+1537 INCWNKINIVTYASGSYQEYVGGI
-1546 AGIAAMV
+1546 AGN
-1553 YDDTEISNCY
+1553 ISYTNIMNCY
-1563 NKAYISRGECNT
+1563 NAGDINSKFGTYKGTGGIVGYAGNSNSNSIVKCYNIGEILDVEYEWKN
-1575 KASWPGVAGIAAYL
+1575 GVAGGILGASGCHVDIRDCYNLGNIVSNFTAGGII
-1589 RGGNISNCY
+1589 GGNGPAGSTTNCY
-1598 NSGNITGQLKNDYTG
+1598 NIGNILAEDYTG
-1613 GIVGVVSGDSKID
+1613 GIVG
-1626 KCYNLGTISNGANVG
+1626 Y
-1641 GIAGSLGFNRLG
+1641 R
-1653 GTIGTGSGILD
+1653 
-1664 SSKVITNSYNT
+1664 
-1675 GNIYSNND
+1675 D
-1683 NSYVGGILGYFAPRD
+1683 NSGA
-1698 TGGYVN
+1698 
-1704 YYKKIYNCYNTG
+1704 
-1716 NVNGQKYVGRI
+1716 
-1727 TGNDDI
+1727 
-1733 QCIDLQN
+1733 
-1740 CYYLADAQIKGEE
+1740 
-1753 INGLGISKSKNDM
+1753 
-1766 KSDEFVKLLGD
+1766 
-1777 TYWSKDN
+1777 
-1784 KNANNGYPI
+1784 
-1793 IQDKSEYIEEINYIE
+1793 
-1808 DLVKLSNDV
+1808 
-1817 NNLKSYSSKTIKLK
+1817 
-1831 KSLDFQDDNSYKN
+1831 
-1844 PHDTSYGDLNGNG
+1844 
-1857 EIEEIKNELTNKE
+1857 
-1870 NGKGFTPIGTG
+1870 
-1881 FGKYFMGIFD
+1881 
-1891 GENNEIKNIYIKSDE
+1891 
-1906 HCVGIFGDVRNG
+1906 
-1918 KIMNLGVKGEIINK
+1918 
-1932 TNVEVWAVGGICG
+1932 
-1945 NIYNGTIKKCYF
+1945 
-1957 FGSVTGDGKKPYY
+1957 SVT
-1970 EYSYGKGYSGG
+1970 
-1981 ISGFVGNSDIIN
+1981 N
-1993 CYNSAT
+1993 A
-1999 IQGYRNVGGIVGSSY
+1999 
-2014 NMTLCG
+2014 
-2020 TYNIGDVIGN
+2020 
-2030 RYVGGIVGY
+2030 
-2039 ENSDSSIINCY
+2039 
-2050 NSATIQGDECVGGIA
+2050 
-2065 GYTNWSTHYGVY
+2065 
-2077 NIGNIIG
+2077 
-2084 NKYVYTI
+2084 
-2091 GEAKYE
+2091 
-2097 DRCYYLENINIS
+2097 YYLEN
-2109 GTDIVKNGKSVSEDK
+2109 TDVD
-2124 MKQDEFV
+2124 
-2131 KQLGRFSW
+2131 
-2139 KKDILNKNEGYPV
+2139 Y
-2152 LEDSFGNYISEIN
+2152 
-2165 CIEDLVE
+2165 
-2172 LSEGV
+2172 
-2177 NELHSYENRTVVLQR
+2177 T
-2192 SLDFEDN
+2192 
-2199 NSYMNPE
+2199 
-2206 DTSYGDINGDGKI
+2206 
-2219 EGIKN
+2219 
-2224 ELTNKESGKG
+2224 
-2234 FSLIGFGTKNCFSGN
+2234 
-2249 FNGKGNEIKNLYVNS
+2249 
-2264 NGCAGLFGYINNAK
+2264 
-2278 ISNLGIDGEI
+2278 NLGGTPVSAEEMI
-2288 IGKKETGGI
+2288 
-2297 AGCIENS
+2297 S
-2304 IIEKCYN
+2304 
-2311 KSEIHGGD
+2311 
-2319 DTGGIAG
+2319 
-2326 YSRDS
+2326 
-2331 YIKNCYNKGSIHG
+2331 
-2344 DDDNNLADIG
+2344 
-2354 GILGRGRSVV
+2354 
-2364 ENCYNIGDVL
+2364 
-2374 GSSKHKKVGGITAS
+2374 
-2388 ESQTINNSYYLDN
+2388 
-2401 INITGNIIDSN
+2401 
-2412 STASDEY
+2412 
-2419 MRTKEF
+2419 KEF
-2425 YDKLNVDNVWFYKN
+2425 YDKLNLDNVWAYRPSK
-2439 NSYPKLN
+2439 YPVLY
-2446 TEIARLEEVKNID
+2446 TVPINI
-2459 IQNTMKK
+2459 
-2466 FDITTEI
+2466 
-2473 KENLE
+2473 
-2478 GKRDGGTI
+2478 
-2486 TGEYNDRFTKENNI
+2486 
-2500 KYVET
+2500 
-2505 INYNDNSKNE
+2505 
-2515 VIIIPDNDYLIY
+2515 
-2527 SITIND
+2527 
-2533 EKLNFT
+2533 
-2539 PDEEGNYKIPAE
+2539 
-2551 YFKEVKQNYH
+2551 
-2561 IVVMFQKKSK
+2561 
-2571 ILTLNKVDRD
+2571 
-2581 NKNKKLEG
+2581 
-2589 AEFKISRVEERSEI
+2589 
-2603 TNELKNI
+2603 
-2610 YTNSSLYPALV
+2610 
-2621 PAQNVVGN
+2621 
-2629 LTSCGTYY
+2629 
-2637 FTESN
+2637 
-2642 GKYISN
+2642 
-2648 NKNIDNST
+2648 
-2656 ANSYIPIDL
+2656 
-2665 SNKTGDFYLKV
+2665 
-2676 NAQVSS
+2676 
-2682 ENNYDYG
+2682 
-2689 FATITQYTTPPPTYN
+2689 
-2704 DSTGQFIKIS
+2704 
-2714 GQVSA
+2714 
-2719 SDYEYTLK
+2719 
-2727 GGSIYYLHLGYRK
+2727 
-2740 DGSQSRYDDNFI
+2740 
-2752 VNSVIVYENGYT
+2752 
-2764 TYGFNNINGKYVSS
+2764 
-2778 NQSKNDT
+2778 
-2785 SCNSYIPIDLT
+2785 
-2796 ERTGKYNLTLNAEI
+2796 
-2810 SSERNCDYGYATI
+2810 I
-2823 KTTETK
+2823 KTTE
-2829 PEQNDEDGKF
+2829 
-2839 IYISGEEKA
+2839 
-2848 RDYTTIL
+2848 
-2855 DGGKI
+2855 
-2860 YYLHL
+2860 
-2865 GYSKDSSISSGK
+2865 
-2877 DTFTINSIK
+2877 
-2886 LSLNEDDYYNG
+2886 
-2897 TQITDGNG
+2897 
-2905 EIKLALQ
+2905 
-2912 PGKYQIIETKAPNEY
+2912 II
-2927 IVDSTPHDVRLTD
+2927 
-2940 NNATITIE
+2940 IE
-2948 NSKSVPYEINKIDK
+2948 NSLKEFKVTTEVGINSESKREGGTIFCENNNSETWNFVENILYKNDNTREIRIKANDDYHIDKILINSEEVDFSQTGDKEFLIPKGYFKDVTEDKHIIVIFEKIDNFIINKVDENDSSK
-2962 DTNEPIQGAK
+2962 KLQGTK

-2993 EYLGKQNEDGIYEL
+2993 EYLGKQNENGIYEL
-3007 ETDAN
+3007 ETDAD

-3054 KEDEGNTNINNADLV
+3054 KEDEGNTNINNADFV

-3114 TFGDYNGDGTVEG
+3114 TFGDYNRDGTVEG

-3152 TFNGNEHEIK
+3152 TFNGNEYEIK

-3168 NESSLYGGI
+3168 NGSSLYGGI
-3177 IGEIVSGKIMNL
+3177 IGKIVSGKIMNL

-3222 NLTTEARAPVEGIA
+3222 DLTTKARAPVEGIA

-3265 KDSII
+3265 NDSII

-3280 STAPIGGIAF
+3280 ST
-3290 NVSNSEIINCYNLAT
+3290 
-3305 ISNSSG
+3305 
-3311 PVGGIV
+3311 
-3317 GNTASNSK
+3317 
-3325 IINCYNLATISSSV
+3325 V
-3339 PAGGIIGYMAS
+3339 PAGGIAFYAS

-3373 GNSLSNSKIIN
+3373 GNSLSNSEIIN

-3390 IIDADSL
+3390 IADANSS
-3397 LGGIVGPNIT
+3397 LGGIVGYSIT

-3496 QNNLSIKKVDK
+3496 QNNLTIKKVDK
-3507 ETNQKLSGAK
+3507 ETKQKLSGAK

-3525 SLIGSMVSN
+3525 SLIGGMVSN

-3555 SVANAYFPIDLRGYS
+3555 SVANAYFPIDLS
-3570 GTFKLNVD
+3570 SCKGTYELNVD

-3594 TTSTN
+3594 TTSAN
-3599 IPTYNENE
+3599 IPKYNENE
-3607 YDIRKSY
+3607 YDISKSY
-3614 RFISCSGSSS
+3614 QFIYRSGSSS

-3660 ISLKHNLDVETNE
+3660 ISLKHNLDVATNE
-3673 DGIIDMCLP
+3673 DGIIDICIP

-3740 ATGEIMPGVKFMVL
+3740 ATGEIMSGVKFMVL

-3835 IISISYPWKN
+3835 IISTNYPWKN

-3857 TNSGINKTISAR
+3857 TNYGTNKTISAR

-3901 SGLENFGAEI
+3901 SGLNYGAEI
-3911 YEDTEGNFIVF
+3911 YEDTEGNFIVL

-3943 DYNGTNLRTI
+3943 EYNGTNLRTI

-3968 IDSFCVSLTSLNYIV
+3968 IDSFYVSPTSPNYTV

-3992 NFYGYSGNNIEIPA
+3992 NFNGYSGNNIEIPA

-4142 WAKAKSWSRSNECVN
+4142 WAKAKSWSRSNEYVN

-4177 YNSNGDNITTVDL
+4177 YSSNGDNITTVDL
-4190 PSDMQQFGYLYTD
+4190 PSDMPQYGYLYTD

-4222 LGTDNFT
+4222 LGTGNFT

-4253 EEFGATPEK
+4253 EEFGTTPEK

-4338 LAEDEQTFYAEGDH
+4338 LAEDEQKFYTEGDH

-4403 GRSEKGG
+4403 GRAEKGG

-4447 LISTSEDGQ
+4447 LVSTSEDGQ
-4456 KTESTIYGNDE
+4456 KTESTIYGNNE
-4467 TEESELTYTEG
+4467 TEGSELTYTEG

-4614 RNSQNEIII
+4614 RNSQNEVII
-4623 TPNDGYEIVKI
+4623 TPNNGYEIVKI

-4807 NSGNVNSHI
+4807 NSENVNSHI

-4821 EENSKTITFAQNKI
+4821 EENSKTITFAQDKI

-4931 KKIIKDGKEQYE
+4931 KKIIKNGKEQYE
-4943 EEQIFVEDKVQ
+4943 EEQIFVEDNVQ

-5055 AEVKPHEEEEL
+5055 AEVKPHEEEL

-5088 LPQELVTRGDNSV
+5088 LLQELVTRGDNSI

-5190 NPLNTKFY
+5190 NPVNTKFY

-5247 KVEENNI
+5247 NVEENNI

-5274 IKVTNTGNIAGKA
+5274 IKVTNTESIAGKA
-5287 VIEEKIPEGFELAT
+5287 VIEEKIPKGFELAT
-5301 ESNPNWKETE
+5301 ESNPNWKKTE

-5370 DAIVQIIINKTLQ
+5370 DAVVQIIINKTLQ

-5424 LVIVLVK
+5424 LVIVFVK

>member
-1 MKNKRGKIVLVV
+1 MKNKKGKIVLVV

-29 KVENRTANLDSELLR
+29 KVENRMANLDSELLR

-88 RAIGT
+88 RVIGT

-101 VLTNGYLKNGKITIN
+101 VLTNGYLKDGKITIN

-156 IIGNII
+156 IIGNIV
-162 ADIENNVNNYSSVS
+162 ADIGNNVNNYSSVS
-176 SVTLTGTHVSD
+176 SVTFTGTHVSD

-200 TVDWYGLAKTELY
+200 TVDWYGEAKTELY
-213 TKYQAT
+213 MNYGATK
-219 TFYYNYNELDSTTIS
+219 FSYYYDELDSTTIS
-234 FNFRLDEIQQ
+234 FNFRLDEIQK

-249 ENEAVLTIP
+249 ENKAVLTIP

-264 PTEVKCTN
+264 PTEVECTN

-277 EYNNETKKLTIKRSS
+277 EYNNETKELTIKRNSVIDDS
-292 KLNNNGIIVSE
+292 GIVTIA
-303 LSNSN
+303 LPYNN
-308 SYNVNIT
+308 SYTVNIT
-315 YPKEAY
+315 YPQEAY
-321 DAISSYTTLTIPI
+321 DKINQYKELTIPVTGYYI
-334 EGFYTGYNNTNEEFK
+334 GYNNSNKEFD
-349 NPYKSNVVNGNI
+349 NPYKSNIVNNYLTLI
-361 TIVFRETPDGNIYNF
+361 FKSKPTDKIYNF
-376 YVDFEDKK
+376 SVDFIDKSRVTK
-384 HVKDHPYGDEDTDY
+384 PDY
-398 RYIMSKQDILNLYDN
+398 RYVISKQEILNYYDN
-413 IEDENKISN
+413 NAEVKN
-422 KEYVV
+422 KEYEV
-427 RWLAVRG
+427 RWLAIRG
-434 DQGEVPSMIMSET
+434 NAGEVSSMVMSET
-447 KGEDSSYGDKWN
+447 KSGDAYGDKWN
-459 TTIMENYITNT
+459 ENIMQEYVVNT
-470 GIYFSDADK
+470 GIYFENADN
-479 ILENDGTIS
+479 ILNENGFIYV
-488 IYNDDT
+488 YNDDT
-494 NELIHTFTKEEWNNY
+494 NELIHTFTKEEWNKY
-509 TRENPYKYVDPVKH
+509 TKAKPYKYETPVRH
-523 IRAETSKTKQNSSLS
+523 IRVETTETKLNSTLS
-538 IYNIKELD
+538 VYNIRELEVD
-546 TKKILA
+546 KVLE
-552 DFTKEELEDI
+552 DFTKE
-562 NLMYTYVTG
+562 
-571 VCNIEGQ
+571 Q
-578 QQGVVKDIDYVY
+578 VKDIYIVYTYLTGTCNIVGQGSETINDVDYAY

-595 SNGEISV
+595 SDTKVSVSKNNISTQ
-602 ETKKIPTQDV
+602 ETIESQ
-612 LNNKIYISAETNQYG
+612 KIYIDTIYNQTG
-627 DAKWKDGEFLVEL
+627 DSKWKNGEFIVEI
-640 PQEIIGMEINKV
+640 PQEIANIKINN
-652 FIDNENVKLVAYDL
+652 INASNNVQVIAYDL
-666 YENDGKY
+666 FEQDNKY
-673 FIKIITSNEEPE
+673 FIKIITENEKETTYT
-685 SFKITVD
+685 ITID
-692 CDMTPDPRSPSI
+692 CNMTPDPRTPTTD
-704 NKEIKLYSYNKY
+704 KEIKLYSYNEN
-716 CNIYYHE
+716 CNDYYFNT
-723 GKDEYDV
+723 KDIYDV
-730 DSDNNTNEDVG
+730 DSDNNVQENVG
-741 TSITNL
+741 ISSEVL
-747 NLLSPT
+747 NLISPT

-759 TITNY
+759 TISNY
-764 NKENEITIAPNI
+764 NDKNETTVAPNI
-776 AAVEKEQ
+776 APIEKETK
-783 RQAQINIGLTN
+783 QATINVSFTN
-794 NYPNV
+794 NYSNTV
-799 ISGVQILGKIPFEG
+799 SGIQILGKIPFEG
-813 NKFILNDKNLG
+813 NSYILNGRDLK
-824 SNFTTTMTNDGITIP
+824 SKFTVSMASEGIIIP
-839 EELKEKAMVYY
+839 QELVGKVSVYY
-850 SEKENPDKDLLNAN
+850 SQNENPTKDLLDEN
-864 NGWTLKEDVKDFS
+864 NGWKLKEDISDFT
-877 KIKTYLIDVT
+877 KIRTYFIDLNQNVIET
-887 QYTIDIGKNYSFNY
+887 GRGYTFNY
-901 TVNIPEGISYNSIS
+901 VINIPENLNYNISS
-915 YSNHAVF
+915 YSNHAIY
-922 YELNTSGGKLQLSTE
+922 YELNTDGGKLALATE
-937 PNKVGLRIVRKYKLQ
+937 PNKVGVRISKKVDFELTKYKEGTESL
-952 INKSKQGFEQT
+952 I
-963 KVSGATYTVDCSDAE
+963 VPGATYTLDVSEDDE
-978 GNVTTRILTT
+978 TIKTRILTT
-988 NSDGIVNMKNLFI
+988 NNEGKICVKNIYVGLK
-1001 GVTYTVKEL
+1001 YTIKEL
-1010 KSPDNY
+1010 KSPIDY
-1016 LLNDEVLQFKVI
+1016 KLSDKVI
-1028 EDETGKLQLETNS
+1028 EFTVVEENDVLKLQTEYSNANIENNTVKVKVEDEPKYNLNIKKVDNTTGKPIDNIIFIADGNSAITNRNGDAIIKRLEINKKYTLKEQKSDDYYTLENINFKLTKDETGKL
-1041 EKISLNN
+1041 I
-1048 ADELV
+1048 
-1053 IINTQ
+1053 
-1058 DEPKYNVTITK
+1058 
-1069 RDSATKEP
+1069 
-1077 LTGVYFICNGKAYV
+1077 
-1091 TDKNGQI
+1091 
-1098 TLEKLEKDTQYTLKE
+1098 
-1113 PNTEGYYAL
+1113 
-1122 DNITFKFVRAEN
+1122 
-1134 GNIEI
+1134 I
-1139 ESNNENFKNA
+1139 ESENENFKNA
-1149 QIQNNEEDLVKVN
+1149 IIENNNTDNLIN
-1162 VTLENEKIPTYNLQ
+1162 IFVTLNNEKIPRFD
-1176 ILKVEENLKET
+1176 LKIVKVKE
-1187 DIEKLKPLKGAIFKL
+1187 DSNESDSSKL
-1202 EGEDFNKEERLET
+1202 EPLRGAKFRLTSEDSNKQDVEYIT
-1215 DENGNITIP
+1215 DESGIINIYD
-1224 NLYQYVDGKAITGKY
+1224 LYQYVDGKEITGNY
-1239 ILQELQ
+1239 ILQEIK
-1245 APNGYSNNAEEIE
+1245 APDGYSNNAEEIK
-1258 FKVVKNAENNLEINI
+1258 FKVTKNAENNLEINI
-1273 TNKEQLITLKD
+1273 ENREQLETIRDIK
-1284 VIVEN
+1284 IEN
-1289 GTIKLIIQDKPLF
+1289 DIISLIIQNKPLF
-1302 KLTKTDSKTGKPLA
+1302 KLTKVDDKTGESLA
-1316 NAQFVIYEID
+1316 NTKFVIYKID
-1326 SNKNDIDYAKDV
+1326 SEGHELEYAKDV
-1338 NGNYVGTINNDGK
+1338 NGNYVGELDEYGRYIL
-1351 YVITTDETGT
+1351 TTNENGE
-1361 IVLPL
+1361 IILPL
-1366 RGGFYRIEEIGYPE
+1366 QGGLYKAVEVEYLE
-1380 GYQENGNEDYFKI
+1380 GYEENNVEKIFEVEGNNEKDDEVIEDE
-1393 ASKNEDI
+1393 N
-1400 KNPEDQDNAEETVGD
+1400 VV
-1415 LEINTIEDL
+1415 EISSIEDL
-1424 VRFSKS
+1424 VDFSKA
-1430 VNSGNSYKGKTVSLM
+1430 VNNGNTYENVTVKLT
-1445 RTLDFNEDSSY
+1445 RNLDFNEQSSY
-1456 VNPTD
+1456 KNYQD
-1461 TSFGDLNEDGVVEGI
+1461 TSYGDLNENGKVESI
-1476 KNELTDRVDGIGF
+1476 MEELTNKDGIGF
-1489 TPIGVFMGTFDGKNN
+1489 TPIGYGNNIGFSGNFDGESY

-1510 MCGKSNVAFFLS
+1510 IHPKLTKYDISAIGLFVTTNGI
-1522 LSNAKVKNFGITGNV
+1522 VKNLGISGKIYGGLTGGITAKAKGNV
-1537 IGIKASSFI
+1537 I
-1546 AGIAAMV
+1546 
-1553 YDDTEISNCY
+1553 NCY
-1563 NKAYISRGECNT
+1563 NKCEIYSIYGAGGIVGEGYR
-1575 KASWPGVAGIAAYL
+1575 S
-1589 RGGNISNCY
+1589 NISNCY
-1598 NSGNITGQLKNDYTG
+1598 NIGTINGFGDVGGISSGGGNIDNCYNLGKIINIPTNGGSMMMSFAG
-1613 GIVGVVSGDSKID
+1613 GIVGE
-1626 KCYNLGTISNGANVG
+1626 
-1641 GIAGSLGFNRLG
+1641 
-1653 GTIGTGSGILD
+1653 GSGI
-1664 SSKVITNSYNT
+1664 
-1675 GNIYSNND
+1675 NIS
-1683 NSYVGGILGYFAPRD
+1683 
-1698 TGGYVN
+1698 
-1704 YYKKIYNCYNTG
+1704 NCYNAG
-1716 NVNGQKYVGRI
+1716 EIVCKQVNG
-1727 TGNDDI
+1727 T
-1733 QCIDLQN
+1733 
-1740 CYYLADAQIKGEE
+1740 
-1753 INGLGISKSKNDM
+1753 
-1766 KSDEFVKLLGD
+1766 
-1777 TYWSKDN
+1777 
-1784 KNANNGYPI
+1784 
-1793 IQDKSEYIEEINYIE
+1793 
-1808 DLVKLSNDV
+1808 
-1817 NNLKSYSSKTIKLK
+1817 
-1831 KSLDFQDDNSYKN
+1831 
-1844 PHDTSYGDLNGNG
+1844 
-1857 EIEEIKNELTNKE
+1857 
-1870 NGKGFTPIGTG
+1870 
-1881 FGKYFMGIFD
+1881 
-1891 GENNEIKNIYIKSDE
+1891 
-1906 HCVGIFGDVRNG
+1906 CV
-1918 KIMNLGVKGEIINK
+1918 
-1932 TNVEVWAVGGICG
+1932 A
-1945 NIYNGTIKKCYF
+1945 
-1957 FGSVTGDGKKPYY
+1957 
-1970 EYSYGKGYSGG
+1970 GG
-1981 ISGFVGNSDIIN
+1981 ISGRAS
-1993 CYNSAT
+1993 
-1999 IQGYRNVGGIVGSSY
+1999 
-2014 NMTLCG
+2014 
-2020 TYNIGDVIGN
+2020 
-2030 RYVGGIVGY
+2030 
-2039 ENSDSSIINCY
+2039 
-2050 NSATIQGDECVGGIA
+2050 
-2065 GYTNWSTHYGVY
+2065 
-2077 NIGNIIG
+2077 
-2084 NKYVYTI
+2084 K
-2091 GEAKYE
+2091 
-2097 DRCYYLENINIS
+2097 
-2109 GTDIVKNGKSVSEDK
+2109 VS
-2124 MKQDEFV
+2124 
-2131 KQLGRFSW
+2131 
-2139 KKDILNKNEGYPV
+2139 
-2152 LEDSFGNYISEIN
+2152 
-2165 CIEDLVE
+2165 
-2172 LSEGV
+2172 
-2177 NELHSYENRTVVLQR
+2177 
-2192 SLDFEDN
+2192 
-2199 NSYMNPE
+2199 
-2206 DTSYGDINGDGKI
+2206 
-2219 EGIKN
+2219 
-2224 ELTNKESGKG
+2224 
-2234 FSLIGFGTKNCFSGN
+2234 
-2249 FNGKGNEIKNLYVNS
+2249 
-2264 NGCAGLFGYINNAK
+2264 
-2278 ISNLGIDGEI
+2278 
-2288 IGKKETGGI
+2288 
-2297 AGCIENS
+2297 
-2304 IIEKCYN
+2304 
-2311 KSEIHGGD
+2311 
-2319 DTGGIAG
+2319 
-2326 YSRDS
+2326 
-2331 YIKNCYNKGSIHG
+2331 
-2344 DDDNNLADIG
+2344 
-2354 GILGRGRSVV
+2354 
-2364 ENCYNIGDVL
+2364 NCYNIGDIICNGSELSYDTAGGIL
-2374 GSSKHKKVGGITAS
+2374 GSEDYNSSGDIVNCYYNKDIVL
-2388 ESQTINNSYYLDN
+2388 ECNN
-2401 INITGNIIDSN
+2401 IFGNICGAGI
-2412 STASDEY
+2412 AISDEY
-2419 MRTKEF
+2419 MLSREF
-2425 YDKLNVDNVWFYKN
+2425 YDKLNLDNVWTYRLAK
-2439 NSYPKLN
+2439 YPTLN
-2446 TEIARLEEVKNID
+2446 VLPVNVK
-2459 IQNTMKK
+2459 K
-2466 FDITTEI
+2466 TTEI
-2473 KENLE
+2473 IIENSLKEFKVTTEIGINSE
-2478 GKRDGGTI
+2478 SKREGGTI
-2486 TGEYNDRFTKENNI
+2486 FYENNNSENLNF
-2500 KYVET
+2500 VEN
-2505 INYNDNSKNE
+2505 ILYKNDNTREIRIKANDDYHIDKILINSEE
-2515 VIIIPDNDYLIY
+2515 VDFSQTGDKEFLIP
-2527 SITIND
+2527 
-2533 EKLNFT
+2533 K
-2539 PDEEGNYKIPAE
+2539 G
-2551 YFKEVKQNYH
+2551 YFKDVTEDKH
-2561 IVVMFQKKSK
+2561 IIVIFEK
-2571 ILTLNKVDRD
+2571 IDNFIINKVDEND
-2581 NKNKKLEG
+2581 SSKKL
-2589 AEFKISRVEERSEI
+2589 
-2603 TNELKNI
+2603 
-2610 YTNSSLYPALV
+2610 
-2621 PAQNVVGN
+2621 Q
-2629 LTSCGTYY
+2629 GT
-2637 FTESN
+2637 
-2642 GKYISN
+2642 
-2648 NKNIDNST
+2648 
-2656 ANSYIPIDL
+2656 
-2665 SNKTGDFYLKV
+2665 
-2676 NAQVSS
+2676 
-2682 ENNYDYG
+2682 
-2689 FATITQYTTPPPTYN
+2689 
-2704 DSTGQFIKIS
+2704 
-2714 GQVSA
+2714 
-2719 SDYEYTLK
+2719 
-2727 GGSIYYLHLGYRK
+2727 
-2740 DGSQSRYDDNFI
+2740 
-2752 VNSVIVYENGYT
+2752 
-2764 TYGFNNINGKYVSS
+2764 
-2778 NQSKNDT
+2778 
-2785 SCNSYIPIDLT
+2785 
-2796 ERTGKYNLTLNAEI
+2796 
-2810 SSERNCDYGYATI
+2810 
-2823 KTTETK
+2823 
-2829 PEQNDEDGKF
+2829 
-2839 IYISGEEKA
+2839 
-2848 RDYTTIL
+2848 
-2855 DGGKI
+2855 
-2860 YYLHL
+2860 
-2865 GYSKDSSISSGK
+2865 
-2877 DTFTINSIK
+2877 
-2886 LSLNEDDYYNG
+2886 
-2897 TQITDGNG
+2897 
-2905 EIKLALQ
+2905 
-2912 PGKYQIIETKAPNEY
+2912 
-2927 IVDSTPHDVRLTD
+2927 
-2940 NNATITIE
+2940 
-2948 NSKSVPYEINKIDK
+2948 
-2962 DTNEPIQGAK
+2962 K

-2993 EYLGKQNEDGIYEL
+2993 EYLGKQNENGIYEL
-3007 ETDAN
+3007 ETDAD

-3054 KEDEGNTNINNADLV
+3054 KEDEGNTNINNADFV

-3152 TFNGNEHEIK
+3152 TFNGNEYEIK

-3168 NESSLYGGI
+3168 NGSSLYGGI
-3177 IGEIVSGKIMNL
+3177 IGKIVSGKIMNL
-3189 GIVDAKIICN
+3189 GIVDAKIICD
-3199 SKASGGIVG
+3199 SKTSGGIVG

-3222 NLTTEARAPVEGIA
+3222 NLTTKARAPVEGIA

-3280 STAPIGGIAF
+3280 STAPVGGIAF
-3290 NVSNSEIINCYNLAT
+3290 QVSNSEIIDCYNEGEICSSDNEAVGIARYITNSKIFNCYNT
-3305 ISNSSG
+3305 G
-3311 PVGGIV
+3311 
-3317 GNTASNSK
+3317 K
-3325 IINCYNLATISSSV
+3325 IIGGV
-3339 PAGGIIGYMAS
+3339 PAGGIVEYAS
-3350 NSEIIN
+3350 DSEIIN

-3496 QNNLSIKKVDK
+3496 QNNLTIKKVDK
-3507 ETNQKLSGAK
+3507 ETKQKLSGAK

-3525 SLIGSMVSN
+3525 SLIGGMVSN

-3555 SVANAYFPIDLRGYS
+3555 SVANAYFPIDLS
-3570 GTFKLNVD
+3570 SCKGTYELNVD

-3594 TTSTN
+3594 TTSAN

-3607 YDIRKSY
+3607 YDISKSY
-3614 RFISCSGSSS
+3614 QFIYRSGSSS

-3660 ISLKHNLDVETNE
+3660 ISLKHNLDVATNE
-3673 DGIIDMCLP
+3673 DGIIDICLP

-3740 ATGEIMPGVKFMVL
+3740 ATGEIMSGVKFMVL

-3835 IISISYPWKN
+3835 IISTNYPWKN

-3857 TNSGINKTISAR
+3857 TNYGTNKTISAR

-3901 SGLENFGAEI
+3901 SGLNYGAEI
-3911 YEDTEGNFIVF
+3911 YEDTEGNFIVL

-3943 DYNGTNLRTI
+3943 EYNGTNLRTI

-3968 IDSFCVSLTSLNYIV
+3968 IDSFYVSPTSPNYTV

-3992 NFYGYSGNNIEIPA
+3992 NFNGYSGNNIEIPA

-4142 WAKAKSWSRSNECVN
+4142 WAKAKSWSRSNEYVN

-4177 YNSNGDNITTVDL
+4177 YSSNGDNITTVDL
-4190 PSDMQQFGYLYTD
+4190 PSDMPQYGYLYTD

-4222 LGTDNFT
+4222 LGTGNFT

-4253 EEFGATPEK
+4253 EEFGTTPEK
-4262 LSEDEV
+4262 ISEDEV

-4338 LAEDEQTFYAEGDH
+4338 LAEDEQKFYTEGDH

-4403 GRSEKGG
+4403 GRAEKGG
-4410 TITGEGETPYETV
+4410 TITGEGEKPYETV

-4447 LISTSEDGQ
+4447 LVSTSEDGQ

-4467 TEESELTYTEG
+4467 TEGSELTYTEG

-4507 LIVHHYIEKSTEKI
+4507 LIVHHYIEESTEKI

-4558 TRETQEKIY
+4558 IRETQEKIY

-4614 RNSQNEIII
+4614 RNSQNEVII

-4807 NSGNVNSHI
+4807 NSENVNSHI

-4821 EENSKTITFAQNKI
+4821 EENSKTITFAQDKI

-4931 KKIIKDGKEQYE
+4931 KKIIKNGKEQYE
-4943 EEQIFVEDKVQ
+4943 EEQIFVEDNVQ

-5055 AEVKPHEEEEL
+5055 AEVKPHEEEL

-5088 LPQELVTRGDNSV
+5088 LLQELVTRGDNSI

-5247 KVEENNI
+5247 NVEENNI

-5274 IKVTNTGNIAGKA
+5274 IKVTNTESIAGKA
-5287 VIEEKIPEGFELAT
+5287 VIEEKIPKGFELAT
-5301 ESNPNWKETE
+5301 ESNPNWKKTE

-5332 LNWKQDTQ
+5332 LNWEQDTQ

-5370 DAIVQIIINKTLQ
+5370 DAVVQIIINKTLQ

-5424 LVIVLVK
+5424 LVIVFVK